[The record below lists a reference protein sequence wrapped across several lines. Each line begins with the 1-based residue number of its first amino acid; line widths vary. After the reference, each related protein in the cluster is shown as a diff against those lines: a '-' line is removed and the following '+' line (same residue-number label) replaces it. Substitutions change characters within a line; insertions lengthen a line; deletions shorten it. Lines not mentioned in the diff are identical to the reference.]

1 MNKIFKVIWSH
12 ATQTFVVVSELTR
25 SKSKAKASVSDV
37 KMNDVSSLITSG
49 FKLTLISS
57 LLISSIPTAYAA
69 VAIGSTEDNQ
79 IKKGTATANNG
90 ATHYA
95 YNYDNPGN
103 KNYAGQESARN
114 KDIRYSG
121 DLPSSSGIAIGDHS
135 TTIGSDRFSSGVAI
149 GDYAKAT
156 GGLSFAL
163 GAYTQAT
170 GIGATV
176 IGTAGLASGFNSL
189 AMMRQS
195 AAKANYAMAIGTA
208 SWADGVASL
217 AMGSSA
223 TAKGKQSIAIGSS
236 DMLAEDGDGNGRA
249 STKYDGVNNTEA
261 SGVRSVAIGTTA
273 RTSADDTIA
282 FGTRTE
288 STVGGAISM
297 GFEAKSKAL
306 DAIAIGTK
314 TRILAEQ
321 ERGSIAIGK
330 EAGTQGLNNYGVA
343 GTTVDWVGYKQINI
357 EPAEK
362 VDAQQDKVEIGTN
375 SYAYGHDS
383 VAIGTRA
390 QAIFTNNA
398 PSIGTSRNSQNAG
411 TVAIGYQT
419 IAQGD
424 QAVALGSRAEALN
437 RQAMA
442 LGNDAFASGVGSIVI
457 GGDDSLPHGSAET
470 AGYQLTIGFNPNG
483 SKFRPSAATGNG
495 AVVVGVHSQA
505 LSQGSTAIGVAAT
518 AGDNGEVK
526 NKNNVTTA
534 TAAKEA
540 TAVGARSRA
549 KSEHTTAVG
558 YEAEALGLNS
568 TTVGAESTANSTNS
582 FAGGYNA
589 TANGINSTAIGSS
602 AATNGADAI
611 AIGTGAKALNTNTIS
626 IGTGNT
632 VTGANSTAIG
642 DPTTISGTGSH
653 SLGNDNT
660 IPDDNSTVIGNS
672 NVLSKGDWSSTSDG
686 SHVVGNNVQ
695 IRGENSLAFGN
706 NAMVGDANNEGVE
719 GTVNATAIGT
729 SATAKG
735 ANALAVGTG
744 AKASQA
750 NNTAI
755 GTSATVTKD
764 AGEDNIAFGSGAT
777 VTRGK
782 NSIVM
787 GKDSKSE
794 AENGSSIAIG
804 DNATISSGVKGNA
817 YVIGTNASIAST
829 NGGIAFGN
837 GAKITNSNGGDGSSV
852 AIGEGAIATGTRAIS
867 LGYQANTEGNQV
879 DSIAIGSSAATSGT
893 NNIAIGKDAK
903 ANGSQ
908 GNQIVVGTSANAVGD
923 KSIVLGTNATAQG
936 NQAEQIVIGTG
947 ANASGTSQYSIV
959 MGSGAGATREHSTVL
974 GSKANSS
981 VDGGVALG
989 ANSVSDRQAGGSAT
1003 GHRSTYEPYI
1013 PATADQAQKDAINAT
1028 KGTTGAVSVG
1038 SSTVKRQITNLAA
1051 GAEDTDAVNVAQLKA
1066 AVTTAVASSTW
1077 NIKENTIQKDVVN
1090 SGDNVS
1096 FANGT
1101 GTTATVEV
1109 ADSGKTSTV
1118 KYSVNKSDLTV
1129 APNGSVTAVTNGD
1142 NFATADQVAKAI
1154 NDSEKTSSVVST
1166 TQAIKV
1172 TSKVDGKNTEYDLDL
1187 SDATKT
1193 SLQNANSALQSWTAQ
1208 ANGNTVKTVS
1218 KDNATLNFV
1227 NGNNIQVTNDNGQVK
1242 IATVEAPTFTTVNAE
1257 NFTTGT
1263 VSITDNGINAGN
1275 QKITNLANGTAN
1287 SDAVTLAQLNAS
1299 KSVVKAGNN
1308 TNVRT
1313 ETATDGSTVYTVDA
1327 NATTVSGSDALNITK
1342 SDAGN
1347 NVTNYALDL
1356 SGKTKGEIK
1365 QGVDANTTVNTKGIT
1380 FTGDTGTTERKL
1392 GETLAINGDNKLI
1405 NTAVK
1410 DGQVSVSATKALTDA
1425 VTNATSALQSIVT
1438 TADSKD
1444 AQTVNK
1450 DSNKANF
1457 ISGTNIQLTPSKDGI
1472 TVATKENVDFT
1483 TVNATTVNATTVNGD
1498 TIKSGDVVITKDGIN
1513 AGNQTISNVKDGTI
1527 SENSKEAV
1535 NGSQLYTTNQN
1546 VTNNTANITKNAT
1559 DIAKGTVYEGD
1570 HAQATTNE
1578 FKRALGEKTKVVGG
1592 AAKDDLSDNNIGVVS
1607 NGVDTLTVK
1616 LAKTL
1621 ENLTNATFGSNSDK
1635 TVIDKDGVTI
1645 TNGTDSTKTVSLTE
1659 SGLNNG
1665 GQKITN
1671 VAKGEK
1677 DSDAVN
1683 VSQLKEYVGDNSY
1696 NWTISDGTKNE
1707 AVADNGKV
1715 SVKGSANDNSATTP
1729 GIVTTLTGTDI
1740 TVDLSTKTK
1749 EDIKQGVDAN
1759 TTVNTK
1765 GLTFTADNAGAKTER
1780 KLGETLA
1787 INGDA
1792 TLINTKVEDGKV
1804 SVTATDKLQTAVTSA
1819 ESALQSI
1826 ITTANGVDAQ
1836 TVNKNSNKANF
1847 TNGKNIVLTPST
1859 TGIEVATK
1867 DEVDFTTVNATTLN
1881 GTTIK
1886 SGDVVITKDGI
1897 NAGDKK
1903 ITHVADGNVTS
1914 DSKEAVNGSQLYAT
1928 NQNVTNNTNN
1938 IAKNTADIAK
1948 GTVYA
1953 GDVGNSFTRPL
1964 GETTN
1969 VKGGAKDN
1977 LSDNNIGVVS
1987 DGTDTLTVKL
1997 AKTLTDLT
2005 SAEFGE
2011 KDSSD
2016 KTVINKD
2023 GVSSEV
2029 IGKDGNVISST
2040 DLTSDGVTSESVIP
2054 ETQTSSTETAD
2065 DGTTTQTDTTTDG
2078 LDSNEVSSQGMTV
2091 STSTTETKTTTV
2103 TPKDGTPE
2111 TTVVETDTVKTTGVD
2126 NDGIRINT
2134 HETVTTTNPD
2144 GTTNVVENGGE
2155 VSLTSSG
2162 LNNGGNR
2169 AINVAAG
2176 VNATDAVN
2184 VSQLEAAKTHYY
2196 SVKTT
2201 TEQANFNN
2209 DTATGENSIA
2219 AGPNV
2224 WAQGSQS
2231 AVFGSMAGALGDK
2244 STAMGNDAWALGTQ
2258 STAIGSGVEAHGQGS
2273 VAIGNADNN
2282 GKDKTI
2288 ATNEAINS
2296 VAIGTHAVVT
2306 KADTVAIGHNA
2317 GAVNTQAT
2325 ALGANANA
2333 AGEQSNALGYK
2344 SSASGNQSTA
2354 VGTEA
2359 NAAGKEATA
2368 LGYKANSNGYRTTA
2382 IGHSSSATGSM
2393 AVALGNE
2400 ANARGTLSQ
2409 AFGDHAIASAE
2420 NATAI
2425 GTNAN
2430 ANAEKGIAFG
2440 THAGVSGVSGI
2451 AFGDGAM
2458 SNAKQAISIGKSA
2471 RTTAENAVALGS
2483 SAIAT
2488 SNNAIAVGNSSN
2500 AIGANS
2506 LAMGVNSKA
2515 LKDNTIALGNNVSVT
2530 AANAVA
2536 LGLNSTAYGENSI
2549 VMGISAKNTGNHAV
2563 AIGTGASAY
2572 RQNSI
2577 AMGKDSST
2585 GGDFAVA
2592 LGDSANAA
2600 AENTL
2605 ALGKNAVADKTDSV
2619 ALGNNAYTGDVIAT
2633 ESATLA
2639 GQVYEFAGKA
2649 PIGTVSVGNQGN
2661 ERTITNVAA
2670 GRISSTSTD
2679 AINGSQL
2686 YAVSEVASRGWNIQ
2700 ANGDKA
2706 SQVAPGAT
2714 VQFIDG
2720 TNIDITRD
2728 GNNITI
2734 ATAANVVT
2742 TETDKYVTGGKVA
2755 YDNQGNGTTTLTLKD
2770 GTEAQV
2776 TGAKNNF
2783 VTSATTDANGKKAT
2797 LTRNDGGTV
2806 DIDLTN
2812 TVNQAVTEA
2821 TDKGTKYAGDRED
2834 TGATA
2839 NEFGRKLGETTKVL
2853 GGAQGELSDNNIG
2866 VVSNGVD
2873 TLTVKLAKALSG
2885 LTSAAFGSDATD
2897 QTVINKDGVTITN
2910 GADADKTVSLT
2921 ETGLNNGGN
2930 KITNVK
2936 EGEAGTDAVNVNQLN
2951 QAITNNAYN
2960 WNISDGTN
2968 NTAVPDSGTVAVK
2981 GSANADSANTVGV
2994 VTELEGTNV
3003 KVDLSQKAKDD
3014 IANGQKHSSVAGDTN
3029 FVVTQTT
3036 TNPEGGKQ
3044 YDVKLADK
3052 VVIGKDKPVTIDG
3065 TNGTV
3070 SGLTNTTWDPN
3081 TTYTGGQAATQ
3092 EQLKSVSDVAQKGWN
3107 IQANSDTATKVAPGD
3122 TVKFIDGENIK
3133 ITRTGNDITVATAKD
3148 VKFDSVKV
3156 GDKVSINNDGINAG
3170 DTKVTNVT
3178 NGTLAAD
3185 SKDAVN
3191 GSQLYATNQN
3201 VTNNAAN
3208 ITKNADN
3215 IAKGTVYAGD
3225 RLDATVTGKTN
3236 NFTRALGEQTNVVG
3250 GATGELS
3257 DNNLAVISNGTDT
3270 LTVKLAKSLTDLT
3283 NATFGSTDTD
3293 KTVINKD
3300 GVTVSSDK
3308 PEKEVSLTDKG
3319 LNNGNNQ
3326 ITNVTS
3332 GLVKRDGNPVE
3343 LSKAEGDVLTNAV
3356 NVGDLKTTVTNLT
3369 EEGKGGGFGLT
3380 AEDNKDVK
3388 ADLGKTVKVQ
3398 GDGSVKTTIVEKD
3411 GQSSLQVG
3419 LTENVTVGGQDK
3431 PGTITVKGENGKDGV
3446 SINGKDGSIGL
3457 TGAKGADGKDGANA
3471 TITVANGPVGVD
3483 GTDGK
3488 DGKDGM
3494 TRIVYTDPKG
3504 TTHNVSTLND
3514 GLNFAGN
3521 QGDTIAKKLNET
3533 LTVKG
3538 DLANDAAASSE
3549 NLRVD
3554 SQDGALVVK
3563 LAQNLANLTT
3573 ATFGNTDT
3581 DKTVVSK
3588 DGVTISSDKPEK
3600 EVSLTDKGL
3609 NNGNNQITNV
3619 TSGLTDSTGQ
3629 KSDLANATTTNAVNV
3644 GDLKDTVNNLT
3655 NATTGGFGLKDDNNT
3670 EVKQDLG
3677 KTIQI
3682 KGKDGVTVTS
3692 DVANKSLEV
3701 ALQGD
3706 VTVNGK
3712 DGKDGTIGVKGADGK
3727 DGTKIT
3733 KDAVVFNGVDGKDGK
3748 DGQVSIKVEQGPK
3761 GIAGNDGKD
3770 GESKTRI
3777 VYEKPNGDKEQ
3788 VATLND
3794 GLNFVGDKGKVIAK
3808 KLNETLAIKGNLAED
3823 AEVTDK
3829 NLRVDNENGQLIVKM
3844 AKSLTD
3850 LTNATFSSGDINAT
3864 IGGNG
3869 LTITPKGGDVVSL
3882 TDKGLNNGNNT
3893 ITNVAP
3899 GVNGTDAVNKDQL
3912 DGVNATANAGWNLTA
3927 NGDSTNASNVAPN
3940 STVDLANTDG
3950 NIVITKAGNNVT
3962 FDLNNNLTVGG
3973 PGKDGKPGKDGE
3985 FGVKGADGKTGVAL
3999 NGKDGT
4005 IGINGK
4011 DGSNGSITVKQ
4022 GKPGVDGKDGE
4033 TKTRIVYE
4041 TKDETGKPTT
4051 EEVATLNDGLKFVG
4065 DTGEVI
4071 AKKLNETLAIKGNLT
4086 ATAAVTDKNLRV
4098 DNENG
4103 QLIVKMAKSLTD
4115 LTNATFGSDN
4125 SNTTIG
4131 GNGVTITPNGGDA
4144 GNTVSLTDKGL
4155 NNGNN
4160 QVTNVSTG
4168 LKDRN
4173 GNNVTLANASGDVLN
4188 NAVNVGDL
4196 KDSVHNL
4203 TNATTG
4209 GFGLTDEKGNDVKA
4223 DLGKT
4228 VTVQGDGSVKTEV
4241 VEKDGKK
4248 ALQIG
4253 LTNNVTVGNDKEPGT
4268 ITVKGE
4274 NGKDGV
4280 SISGKDGIGIKGE
4293 NGQDAVS
4300 INGKDGDGTV
4310 AVKGK
4315 EGKTG
4320 VALNGKDGTIGI
4332 NGKDGSNG
4340 SITVAQGAKGLDGN
4354 DGANGTTKTRI
4365 VYEKPNGDKEEVA
4378 TLNDGLN
4385 FVGDKGKVIAK
4396 KLNETLAIKG
4406 NLAENAEVT
4415 DKNLRVDNVNGDLI
4429 IKMAKSLRDLTDATF
4444 TNVGGDKSVV
4454 TGNGLTITPANGG
4467 NTVSLTTSG
4476 LDNGGN
4482 KVINVAAGDVNANST
4497 DAVNG
4502 SQLYAVSE
4510 VANKGW
4516 NIQTNGND
4524 TTNVK
4529 PGDTVNFVNGN
4540 NIAITNDGTKVT
4552 VGLVKNVDLGED
4564 GSIKA
4569 GDTLVNNDGV
4579 KVGDNVSLTK
4589 DGLTAGDVKI
4599 SATTGINAG
4608 NKQITN
4614 VASGLGGKKL
4624 SEAEG
4629 DTLTNAA
4636 NISDLQTAVSS
4647 VTDASQGGGFGLTD
4661 DNGQEVK
4668 QDLGKT
4674 IAVKGDG
4681 KNISTVVNGDALT
4694 VNLNKDVD
4702 LGNDGSLTAGGTK
4715 VSEQGVSFADSL
4727 VNLTSNGL
4735 DNGGNKVT
4743 NVKAGDVNAN
4753 STDAVNGSQLYAT
4766 NQNVTNVQNEV
4777 AKGWNIEAGT
4787 VDGGKVF
4794 NASKTKVAMGDTVGV
4809 KAGKNIEITQDGAN
4823 IAIATSAN
4831 PTFETVTTES
4841 VKVGKGDNTV
4851 AIETV
4856 TDKHGSALKVSG
4868 ADGKSETR
4876 INNVA
4881 DGKADNDAVNVRQ
4894 LRGVAQNVANID
4906 NRVSKLDKRVRG
4918 IGANSAAASSLPQV
4932 YIPGK
4937 SMVALAGGAYSGAS
4951 AVAVGYSRA
4960 SDNGKVILKV
4970 NGTANSAGH
4979 YSGGVGVGYQ
4989 W

>member
-1 MNKIFKVIWSH
+1 
-12 ATQTFVVVSELTR
+12 
-25 SKSKAKASVSDV
+25 
-37 KMNDVSSLITSG
+37 
-49 FKLTLISS
+49 
-57 LLISSIPTAYAA
+57 
-69 VAIGSTEDNQ
+69 
-79 IKKGTATANNG
+79 
-90 ATHYA
+90 
-95 YNYDNPGN
+95 
-103 KNYAGQESARN
+103 
-114 KDIRYSG
+114 
-121 DLPSSSGIAIGDHS
+121 
-135 TTIGSDRFSSGVAI
+135 
-149 GDYAKAT
+149 
-156 GGLSFAL
+156 
-163 GAYTQAT
+163 
-170 GIGATV
+170 
-176 IGTAGLASGFNSL
+176 
-189 AMMRQS
+189 MMRQS

-208 SWADGVASL
+208 SWADATASL
-217 AMGSSA
+217 AMGASA
-223 TAKGKQSIAIGSS
+223 TAKGVQSIAIGSS
-236 DMLAEDGDGNGRA
+236 DMLAQDGGNGRA
-249 STKYDGVNNTEA
+249 LTKYDGTNNTEA
-261 SGVRSVAIGTTA
+261 SGARSVAIGTTA
-273 RTSADDTIA
+273 RTSAD
-282 FGTRTE
+282 
-288 STVGGAISM
+288 
-297 GFEAKSKAL
+297 
-306 DAIAIGTK
+306 
-314 TRILAEQ
+314 
-321 ERGSIAIGK
+321 
-330 EAGTQGLNNYGVA
+330 
-343 GTTVDWVGYKQINI
+343 
-357 EPAEK
+357 
-362 VDAQQDKVEIGTN
+362 
-375 SYAYGHDS
+375 
-383 VAIGTRA
+383 
-390 QAIFTNNA
+390 
-398 PSIGTSRNSQNAG
+398 
-411 TVAIGYQT
+411 
-419 IAQGD
+419 
-424 QAVALGSRAEALN
+424 
-437 RQAMA
+437 
-442 LGNDAFASGVGSIVI
+442 
-457 GGDDSLPHGSAET
+457 
-470 AGYQLTIGFNPNG
+470 
-483 SKFRPSAATGNG
+483 
-495 AVVVGVHSQA
+495 
-505 LSQGSTAIGVAAT
+505 
-518 AGDNGEVK
+518 
-526 NKNNVTTA
+526 
-534 TAAKEA
+534 
-540 TAVGARSRA
+540 
-549 KSEHTTAVG
+549 
-558 YEAEALGLNS
+558 
-568 TTVGAESTANSTNS
+568 
-582 FAGGYNA
+582 
-589 TANGINSTAIGSS
+589 
-602 AATNGADAI
+602 DAI

-642 DPTTISGTGSH
+642 DPTNISGSDSH
-653 SLGNDNT
+653 SLGNNNI
-660 IPDDNSTVIGNS
+660 IPDDNVTVIGN
-672 NVLSKGDWSSTSDG
+672 NNKLSEGDSGQSTSDG

-706 NAMVGDANNEGVE
+706 NAMVGDANNEGVP

-735 ANALAVGTG
+735 KNALAVGTG
-744 AKASQA
+744 AKASKT

-755 GTSATVTKD
+755 GTSATITKD
-764 AGEDNIAFGSGAT
+764 AGEDDIAFGSGAT

-787 GKDSKSE
+787 GKNAKSESTGNSSIVIGDGSSVIHGNNNIVMGTNSKSE
-794 AENGSSIAIG
+794 ATNGSSIAIG
-804 DNATISSGVKGNA
+804 ENATISSAVTGNA

-837 GAKITNSNGGDGSSV
+837 GAKITNSNGGNGTSV
-852 AIGEGAIATGTRAIS
+852 AIGEGAVATGTRAIS
-867 LGYQANTEGNQV
+867 LGYKAGNGGSQV
-879 DSIAIGSSAATSGT
+879 DSIAIGSSATTSGI
-893 NNIAIGKDAK
+893 NNIAIGKEAK
-903 ANGSQ
+903 ASGSQ
-908 GNQIVVGTSANAVGD
+908 GNQTVVGTGANADGD

-959 MGSGAGATREHSTVL
+959 MGSGAGATRENSTVL
-974 GSKANSS
+974 GSKANSI

-989 ANSVSDRQAGGSAT
+989 ANSVSDRQADGSAT

-1013 PATADQAQKDAINAT
+1013 PVTAGQAQKDAINAT

-1077 NIKENTIQKDVVN
+1077 NIKENTTQKDVVN

-1096 FANGT
+1096 FDNGT
-1101 GTTATVEV
+1101 GTTANVSV
-1109 ADSGKTSTV
+1109 SQDGKTSTV
-1118 KYSVNKSDLTV
+1118 KYSVNKSNLNV
-1129 APNGSVTAVTNGD
+1129 ASNGTVTATNTGD

-1218 KDNATLNFV
+1218 EDNATLNFV
-1227 NGNNIQVTNDNGQVK
+1227 NGTNIEITNDSGQIKV
-1242 IATVEAPTFTTVNAE
+1242 ATVASPTFTTVTADTVNAE

-1299 KSVVKAGNN
+1299 KSVVEAGNN
-1308 TNVRT
+1308 TNVRS
-1313 ETATDGSTVYTVDA
+1313 ETATDGSKIYTVDA

-1356 SGKTKGEIK
+1356 SDKTKGEIK

-1438 TADSKD
+1438 TADSED

-1472 TVATKENVDFT
+1472 TVATKESVDFT
-1483 TVNATTVNATTVNGD
+1483 TVNATTVNATTVNGN

-1559 DIAKGTVYEGD
+1559 DIAKGTAYEGD

-1621 ENLTNATFGSNSDK
+1621 EGLTSTTFGNDVNDQ
-1635 TVIDKDGVTI
+1635 TVINKDGVTI
-1645 TNGTDSTKTVSLTE
+1645 TNGTEPNKTISLTE

-1749 EDIKQGVDAN
+1749 DDIANGQKHSSVKGDSNVVVNVN
-1759 TTVNTK
+1759 TTPNDAGGVQYDVK
-1765 GLTFTADNAGAKTER
+1765 LADTIV
-1780 KLGETLA
+1780 LGQGNNSVT
-1787 INGDA
+1787 I
-1792 TLINTKVEDGKV
+1792 DGKTGTV
-1804 SVTATDKLQTAVTSA
+1804 SGLNNITWDPKGVYNSGKAATEEQLKLVSDVVQNGWNIQANADVASKVVPGATVQFIDGKNINITRDGNNITIATAANVVTTETDKYVTSGKVDYDTQGNGTTTLTVKNGPDAQISGVKNNFVTSA
-1819 ESALQSI
+1819 VTDPDGKKATLTRNDGGTVEINL
-1826 ITTANGVDAQ
+1826 TD
-1836 TVNKNSNKANF
+1836 TVNQAV
-1847 TNGKNIVLTPST
+1847 T
-1859 TGIEVATK
+1859 EAT
-1867 DEVDFTTVNATTLN
+1867 E
-1881 GTTIK
+1881 
-1886 SGDVVITKDGI
+1886 
-1897 NAGDKK
+1897 
-1903 ITHVADGNVTS
+1903 
-1914 DSKEAVNGSQLYAT
+1914 
-1928 NQNVTNNTNN
+1928 
-1938 IAKNTADIAK
+1938 K
-1948 GTVYA
+1948 GTKYA
-1953 GDVGNSFTRPL
+1953 GDVGNSFTRQL
-1964 GETTN
+1964 GEVTN
-1969 VKGGAKDN
+1969 VKGGATDN

-1987 DGTDTLTVKL
+1987 DGKDTLTVKL

-2029 IGKDGNVISST
+2029 IGKDGNVINST

-2065 DGTTTQTDTTTDG
+2065 DGTTTQTDTATDG

-2091 STSTTETKTTTV
+2091 STSTTEVKTTTV
-2103 TPKDGTPE
+2103 TPKDGTTGPKI
-2111 TTVVETDTVKTTGVD
+2111 TTVETDTVKTTGVD

-2134 HETVTTTNPD
+2134 TKIVTTTTPD
-2144 GTTNVVENGGE
+2144 GPTTVVENGE
-2155 VSLTSSG
+2155 VSLTSGG

-2169 AINVAAG
+2169 AINIAAG

-2224 WAQGSQS
+2224 WAQGVQS
-2231 AVFGSMAGALGDK
+2231 AVFGSMAGASSDK
-2244 STAMGNDAWALGTQ
+2244 ATAVGNDAWALGVQ
-2258 STAIGSGVEAHGQGS
+2258 STAIGSGVVAGGKGS
-2273 VAIGNADNN
+2273 VVIGSAENTE
-2282 GKDKTI
+2282 KTVST
-2288 ATNEAINS
+2288 AEAENS

-2306 KADTVAIGHNA
+2306 KADAVAIGHNS
-2317 GAVNTQAT
+2317 GAVNVNTTAIGSGANASGEHSTALGNKASSSGNNAT
-2325 ALGANANA
+2325 ALG
-2333 AGEQSNALGYK
+2333 
-2344 SSASGNQSTA
+2344 
-2354 VGTEA
+2354 VEA
-2359 NAAGKEATA
+2359 NASGQESNV
-2368 LGYKANSNGYRTTA
+2368 LGYKANSNGYRA
-2382 IGHSSSATGSM
+2382 M
-2393 AVALGNE
+2393 AL
-2400 ANARGTLSQ
+2400 GTLSNAAGTMAIALGSQSNASGIKAQ
-2409 AFGDHAIASAE
+2409 AFGSNAIASAE
-2420 NATAI
+2420 DAI
-2425 GTNAN
+2425 AMGSNAN
-2430 ANAEKGIAFG
+2430 ANAVSGVALG
-2440 THAGVSGVSGI
+2440 NRSMASGVSGV
-2451 AFGDGAM
+2451 ALGDGAA
-2458 SNAKQAISIGKSA
+2458 SNAQQSISIGKSA
-2471 RTTAENAVALGS
+2471 RTTATNSIALGNAS
-2483 SAIAT
+2483 LATADSAIAMGNSSSAVG
-2488 SNNAIAVGNSSN
+2488 SNGIAVG
-2500 AIGANS
+2500 AK
-2506 LAMGVNSKA
+2506 SKA
-2515 LKDNTIALGNNVSVT
+2515 LKDNAIALGNNATVT
-2530 AANAVA
+2530 ANNALA
-2536 LGLNSTAYGENSI
+2536 LGLNSVAYSDNAI
-2549 VMGISAKNTGNHAV
+2549 VLGTTSKATGSHAV

-2605 ALGKNAVADKTDSV
+2605 ALGKNAVADKKDSV

-2706 SQVAPGAT
+2706 SQVAPGAS

-2742 TETDKYVTGGKVA
+2742 TDTDKYVTGGKVA

-2783 VTSATTDANGKKAT
+2783 VTKSETATDGKKAT

-2821 TDKGTKYAGDRED
+2821 TDKGTKYAGDKAD
-2834 TGATA
+2834 TGAAA
-2839 NEFGRKLGETTKVL
+2839 NEFGRKLGETTNVK

-2885 LTSAAFGSDATD
+2885 LTSATFGSDATD
-2897 QTVINKDGVTITN
+2897 QTVINKDGVTINSTTP
-2910 GADADKTVSLT
+2910 DKTVSLT

-2930 KITNVK
+2930 KITNVA
-2936 EGEAGTDAVNVNQLN
+2936 EGKAGTDAVNVNQLN

-3036 TNPEGGKQ
+3036 TNAEGGKQ
-3044 YDVKLADK
+3044 YDVKLADT
-3052 VVIGKDKPVTIDG
+3052 VVIGKDKTNGGNPVTI
-3065 TNGTV
+3065 NGTTGEI
-3070 SGLTNTTWDPN
+3070 SGLTNTTWDPD
-3081 TTYTGGQAATQ
+3081 TKYEGGKAATQ

-3107 IQANSDTATKVAPGD
+3107 IQANKDTATKVAPGD

-3398 GDGSVKTTIVEKD
+3398 GDGSVKTTVVEKD
-3411 GQSSLQVG
+3411 GQSALQVG

-3457 TGAKGADGKDGANA
+3457 TGA
-3471 TITVANGPVGVD
+3471 P
-3483 GTDGK
+3483 
-3488 DGKDGM
+3488 
-3494 TRIVYTDPKG
+3494 
-3504 TTHNVSTLND
+3504 
-3514 GLNFAGN
+3514 
-3521 QGDTIAKKLNET
+3521 
-3533 LTVKG
+3533 
-3538 DLANDAAASSE
+3538 
-3549 NLRVD
+3549 
-3554 SQDGALVVK
+3554 
-3563 LAQNLANLTT
+3563 
-3573 ATFGNTDT
+3573 
-3581 DKTVVSK
+3581 
-3588 DGVTISSDKPEK
+3588 
-3600 EVSLTDKGL
+3600 
-3609 NNGNNQITNV
+3609 
-3619 TSGLTDSTGQ
+3619 
-3629 KSDLANATTTNAVNV
+3629 
-3644 GDLKDTVNNLT
+3644 
-3655 NATTGGFGLKDDNNT
+3655 
-3670 EVKQDLG
+3670 
-3677 KTIQI
+3677 
-3682 KGKDGVTVTS
+3682 
-3692 DVANKSLEV
+3692 
-3701 ALQGD
+3701 
-3706 VTVNGK
+3706 
-3712 DGKDGTIGVKGADGK
+3712 
-3727 DGTKIT
+3727 
-3733 KDAVVFNGVDGKDGK
+3733 GK
-3748 DGQVSIKVEQGPK
+3748 DGQDAQATIKVVDGTK
-3761 GIAGNDGKD
+3761 GLDGNNGKD

-3777 VYEKPNGDKEQ
+3777 VYEKPNGGGTEEI
-3788 VATLND
+3788 ATLND
-3794 GLNFVGDKGKVIAK
+3794 GLNFVGDKGQVIRK
-3808 KLNETLAIKGNLAED
+3808 KLNDTLAIKGNLD
-3823 AEVTDK
+3823 AAAVVTDK
-3829 NLRVDNENGQLIVKM
+3829 NLRVDNDKDQNGELIIKM

-3850 LTNATFSSGDINAT
+3850 LTNATFSSDDSDT
-3864 IGGNG
+3864 VIGGNG
-3869 LTITPKGGDVVSL
+3869 LTITPKAGDEVSL

-3893 ITNVAP
+3893 IINVAP

-3912 DGVNATANAGWNLTA
+3912 DGVNATANAGWNLTT
-3927 NGDSTNASNVAPN
+3927 NGDNTNASNVAPN

-3973 PGKDGKPGKDGE
+3973 PGKDGKDGVDGQLGVQGK
-3985 FGVKGADGKTGVAL
+3985 DGKTGVTL
-3999 NGKDGT
+3999 NGKDGA

-4051 EEVATLNDGLKFVG
+4051 EEVATLKDGLKFVG

-4131 GNGVTITPNGGDA
+4131 GNGVTITPKGGDA
-4144 GNTVSLTDKGL
+4144 SNTVSLTDKGL

-4168 LKDRN
+4168 LKDRD

-4196 KDSVHNL
+4196 KDSVNNL

-4228 VTVQGDGSVKTEV
+4228 VTVQGDGSVRTTVVE

-4248 ALQIG
+4248 EKVLEVG

-4315 EGKTG
+4315 DGKTG

-4340 SITVAQGAKGLDGN
+4340 SITVAQGEKGLDGN
-4354 DGANGTTKTRI
+4354 DGANGKTKTRI

-4385 FVGDKGKVIAK
+4385 FVGNDGKVIAK
-4396 KLNETLAIKG
+4396 KLNKTLAIKG
-4406 NLAENAEVT
+4406 NLSTAVKDVT
-4415 DKNLRVDNVNGDLI
+4415 ANNLRVDNVGDELI
-4429 IKMAKSLRDLTDATF
+4429 INMAKALTDLTSATF
-4444 TNVGGDKSVV
+4444 TNKDGNKSVV
-4454 TGNGLTITPANGG
+4454 DGNGLTITPTKGG
-4467 NTVSLTTSG
+4467 NIVSLTTSG

-4529 PGDTVNFVNGN
+4529 PGDTVNFVNGK
-4540 NIAITNDGTKVT
+4540 NIEINNDGTNVT
-4552 VGLVKNVDLGED
+4552 VGLAKDVDLGKD

-4569 GDTLVNNDGV
+4569 GDTIMNNEGV

-4589 DGLTAGDVKI
+4589 DGLKAGNVTI

-4608 NKQITN
+4608 DKQITN

-4624 SEAEG
+4624 SEAKG

-4636 NISDLQTAVSS
+4636 NIGDLQTAVSS
-4647 VTDASQGGGFGLTD
+4647 VTDASKGGGFGLAD
-4661 DNGQEVK
+4661 DKGANVTQN
-4668 QDLGKT
+4668 LGKT

-4681 KNISTVVNGDALT
+4681 KNISTVVKGGALT
-4694 VNLNKDVD
+4694 VNLNKNVD
-4702 LGNDGSLTAGGTK
+4702 LGKDGS
-4715 VSEQGVSFADSL
+4715 
-4727 VNLTSNGL
+4727 
-4735 DNGGNKVT
+4735 
-4743 NVKAGDVNAN
+4743 
-4753 STDAVNGSQLYAT
+4753 
-4766 NQNVTNVQNEV
+4766 
-4777 AKGWNIEAGT
+4777 
-4787 VDGGKVF
+4787 
-4794 NASKTKVAMGDTVGV
+4794 
-4809 KAGKNIEITQDGAN
+4809 
-4823 IAIATSAN
+4823 
-4831 PTFETVTTES
+4831 VTTGAIQKYLI
-4841 VKVGKGDNTV
+4841 KV
-4851 AIETV
+4851 
-4856 TDKHGSALKVSG
+4856 
-4868 ADGKSETR
+4868 
-4876 INNVA
+4876 
-4881 DGKADNDAVNVRQ
+4881 
-4894 LRGVAQNVANID
+4894 
-4906 NRVSKLDKRVRG
+4906 
-4918 IGANSAAASSLPQV
+4918 
-4932 YIPGK
+4932 
-4937 SMVALAGGAYSGAS
+4937 
-4951 AVAVGYSRA
+4951 
-4960 SDNGKVILKV
+4960 
-4970 NGTANSAGH
+4970 
-4979 YSGGVGVGYQ
+4979 
-4989 W
+4989 

>member
-12 ATQTFVVVSELTR
+12 VTQTFVVVSELTR

-37 KMNDVSSLITSG
+37 KKNGVSSLITLG
-49 FKLTLISS
+49 LKLSLMSS
-57 LLISSIPTAYAA
+57 LLSSSISTVYAA
-69 VAIGSTEDNQ
+69 IAIDKMVVGYGTTINYAINS
-79 IKKGTATANNG
+79 GTAKAGTNNS
-90 ATHYA
+90 HYA
-95 YNYDNPGN
+95 YNYENPGN
-103 KNYAGQESARN
+103 KNYVGQS
-114 KDIRYSG
+114 DISRYSG
-121 DLPSSSGIAIGDHS
+121 TLEASSGIAIGLNA
-135 TTIGSDRFSSGVAI
+135 TTIASDNYSSGVAI

-170 GIGATV
+170 AIGSTV

-208 SWADGVASL
+208 SWADATASL
-217 AMGSSA
+217 AMGASA
-223 TAKGKQSIAIGSS
+223 TAKGVQSIAIGSS
-236 DMLAEDGDGNGRA
+236 DMLAQDGGNGRA
-249 STKYDGVNNTEA
+249 LTKYDGTNNTEA
-261 SGVRSVAIGTTA
+261 SGARSVAIGTTA
-273 RTSADDTIA
+273 RTSAD
-282 FGTRTE
+282 
-288 STVGGAISM
+288 
-297 GFEAKSKAL
+297 
-306 DAIAIGTK
+306 
-314 TRILAEQ
+314 
-321 ERGSIAIGK
+321 
-330 EAGTQGLNNYGVA
+330 
-343 GTTVDWVGYKQINI
+343 
-357 EPAEK
+357 
-362 VDAQQDKVEIGTN
+362 
-375 SYAYGHDS
+375 
-383 VAIGTRA
+383 
-390 QAIFTNNA
+390 
-398 PSIGTSRNSQNAG
+398 
-411 TVAIGYQT
+411 
-419 IAQGD
+419 
-424 QAVALGSRAEALN
+424 
-437 RQAMA
+437 
-442 LGNDAFASGVGSIVI
+442 
-457 GGDDSLPHGSAET
+457 
-470 AGYQLTIGFNPNG
+470 
-483 SKFRPSAATGNG
+483 
-495 AVVVGVHSQA
+495 
-505 LSQGSTAIGVAAT
+505 
-518 AGDNGEVK
+518 
-526 NKNNVTTA
+526 
-534 TAAKEA
+534 
-540 TAVGARSRA
+540 
-549 KSEHTTAVG
+549 
-558 YEAEALGLNS
+558 
-568 TTVGAESTANSTNS
+568 
-582 FAGGYNA
+582 
-589 TANGINSTAIGSS
+589 
-602 AATNGADAI
+602 DAI

-642 DPTTISGTGSH
+642 DPTNISGSDSH
-653 SLGNDNT
+653 SLGNNNI
-660 IPDDNSTVIGNS
+660 IPDDNVTVIGN
-672 NVLSKGDWSSTSDG
+672 NNKLSEGDSGQSTSDG

-706 NAMVGDANNEGVE
+706 NAMVGDANNEGVP

-735 ANALAVGTG
+735 KNALAVGTG
-744 AKASQA
+744 AKASKT

-755 GTSATVTKD
+755 GTSATITKD

-787 GKDSKSE
+787 GKNAKSESTGNSSIVIGDGSSVIHGNNNIVMGTNSKSE
-794 AENGSSIAIG
+794 ATNGSSIAIG
-804 DNATISSGVKGNA
+804 ENATISSAVTGNA

-837 GAKITNSNGGDGSSV
+837 GAKITNSNGGNGTSV
-852 AIGEGAIATGTRAIS
+852 AIGEGAVATGTRAIS
-867 LGYQANTEGNQV
+867 LGYKAGNGGSQV
-879 DSIAIGSSAATSGT
+879 DSIAIGSSATTSGI
-893 NNIAIGKDAK
+893 NNIAIGKEAK
-903 ANGSQ
+903 ASGSQ
-908 GNQIVVGTSANAVGD
+908 GNQTVVGTGANADGD

-959 MGSGAGATREHSTVL
+959 MGSGAGATRENSTVL
-974 GSKANSS
+974 GSKANSI

-989 ANSVSDRQAGGSAT
+989 ANSVSDRQVGGSAT

-1013 PATADQAQKDAINAT
+1013 PVTAGQAQKDAINAT

-1077 NIKENTIQKDVVN
+1077 NIKENTTQKDVVN

-1096 FANGT
+1096 FDNGT
-1101 GTTATVEV
+1101 GTTANVSV
-1109 ADSGKTSTV
+1109 SQDGKTSTV
-1118 KYSVNKSDLTV
+1118 KYSVNKSNLNV
-1129 APNGSVTAVTNGD
+1129 ASNGTVTATNTGD

-1218 KDNATLNFV
+1218 EDNATLNFV
-1227 NGNNIQVTNDNGQVK
+1227 NGTNIEITNDSGQIKV
-1242 IATVEAPTFTTVNAE
+1242 ATVASPTFTTVTADTVNAE

-1299 KSVVKAGNN
+1299 KSVVQAGNN
-1308 TNVRT
+1308 THVRS
-1313 ETATDGSTVYTVDA
+1313 ETVTDGSTVYTVDA
-1327 NATTVSGSDALNITK
+1327 NATTVSGSNALNITK

-1356 SGKTKGEIK
+1356 SDKTKGEIK

-1535 NGSQLYTTNQN
+1535 NGSQLY
-1546 VTNNTANITKNAT
+1546 
-1559 DIAKGTVYEGD
+1559 
-1570 HAQATTNE
+1570 
-1578 FKRALGEKTKVVGG
+1578 
-1592 AAKDDLSDNNIGVVS
+1592 
-1607 NGVDTLTVK
+1607 
-1616 LAKTL
+1616 
-1621 ENLTNATFGSNSDK
+1621 
-1635 TVIDKDGVTI
+1635 
-1645 TNGTDSTKTVSLTE
+1645 
-1659 SGLNNG
+1659 
-1665 GQKITN
+1665 
-1671 VAKGEK
+1671 
-1677 DSDAVN
+1677 
-1683 VSQLKEYVGDNSY
+1683 
-1696 NWTISDGTKNE
+1696 
-1707 AVADNGKV
+1707 
-1715 SVKGSANDNSATTP
+1715 
-1729 GIVTTLTGTDI
+1729 
-1740 TVDLSTKTK
+1740 
-1749 EDIKQGVDAN
+1749 
-1759 TTVNTK
+1759 
-1765 GLTFTADNAGAKTER
+1765 
-1780 KLGETLA
+1780 
-1787 INGDA
+1787 
-1792 TLINTKVEDGKV
+1792 
-1804 SVTATDKLQTAVTSA
+1804 
-1819 ESALQSI
+1819 
-1826 ITTANGVDAQ
+1826 
-1836 TVNKNSNKANF
+1836 
-1847 TNGKNIVLTPST
+1847 
-1859 TGIEVATK
+1859 
-1867 DEVDFTTVNATTLN
+1867 
-1881 GTTIK
+1881 
-1886 SGDVVITKDGI
+1886 
-1897 NAGDKK
+1897 
-1903 ITHVADGNVTS
+1903 
-1914 DSKEAVNGSQLYAT
+1914 AT

-1969 VKGGAKDN
+1969 VKGGATDN

-1987 DGTDTLTVKL
+1987 DGKDTLTVKL

-2029 IGKDGNVISST
+2029 IGKDGNVINST

-2065 DGTTTQTDTTTDG
+2065 DGTTTQTDTATDG

-2091 STSTTETKTTTV
+2091 STSTTEVKTTTV
-2103 TPKDGTPE
+2103 TPKDGTTGPE
-2111 TTVVETDTVKTTGVD
+2111 IKTVETDTVKTTGVD

-2144 GTTNVVENGGE
+2144 GTTSVVENGGE

-2184 VSQLEAAKTHYY
+2184 VSQLEEARTHYY
-2196 SVKTT
+2196 SVKTSS
-2201 TEQANFNN
+2201 EQANFNN

-2224 WAQGSQS
+2224 WAQGVQS
-2231 AVFGSMAGALGDK
+2231 AVFGSMAGASSDK
-2244 STAMGNDAWALGTQ
+2244 ATAVGNDAWALGVQ
-2258 STAIGSGVEAHGQGS
+2258 STAIGSGVVAGGKGS
-2273 VAIGNADNN
+2273 VVIGSAENTE
-2282 GKDKTI
+2282 KTVST
-2288 ATNEAINS
+2288 AEAENS

-2306 KADTVAIGHNA
+2306 KADAVAIGHNS
-2317 GAVNTQAT
+2317 GAVNVNTTAIGSGANASGERSTALGNKASSSGNNAT
-2325 ALGANANA
+2325 ALG
-2333 AGEQSNALGYK
+2333 
-2344 SSASGNQSTA
+2344 
-2354 VGTEA
+2354 VEA
-2359 NAAGKEATA
+2359 NASGQESNV
-2368 LGYKANSNGYRTTA
+2368 LGYKANSNGYRA
-2382 IGHSSSATGSM
+2382 M
-2393 AVALGNE
+2393 AL
-2400 ANARGTLSQ
+2400 GTLSNAAGTMAIALGSQSNASGIKAQ
-2409 AFGDHAIASAE
+2409 AFGSNAIASAE
-2420 NATAI
+2420 DAI
-2425 GTNAN
+2425 AMGSNAN
-2430 ANAEKGIAFG
+2430 ANAVSGVALG
-2440 THAGVSGVSGI
+2440 NRSMASGVSGV
-2451 AFGDGAM
+2451 ALGDGAA
-2458 SNAKQAISIGKSA
+2458 SNAQQSISIGKSA
-2471 RTTAENAVALGS
+2471 RTTATNSIALGNAS
-2483 SAIAT
+2483 LATADSAIAMGNSSSAVG
-2488 SNNAIAVGNSSN
+2488 SNGIAVG
-2500 AIGANS
+2500 AK
-2506 LAMGVNSKA
+2506 SKA
-2515 LKDNTIALGNNVSVT
+2515 LKDNAIALGNNATVT
-2530 AANAVA
+2530 ANSALA
-2536 LGLNSTAYGENSI
+2536 LGLNSVAYSDNAI
-2549 VMGISAKNTGNHAV
+2549 VLGTTSKATGSHSV

-2605 ALGKNAVADKTDSV
+2605 ALGKNAVADKKDSV

-2706 SQVAPGAT
+2706 SQVAPGAS

-2742 TETDKYVTGGKVA
+2742 TDTDKYVTGGKVA

-2783 VTSATTDANGKKAT
+2783 VTKSETATDGKKAT

-2821 TDKGTKYAGDRED
+2821 TDKGTKYAGDKAD
-2834 TGATA
+2834 TGAAA
-2839 NEFGRKLGETTKVL
+2839 NEFGRKLGETTNVK

-2885 LTSAAFGSDATD
+2885 LTSATFGSDATD
-2897 QTVINKDGVTITN
+2897 QTVINKDGVTINSTTP
-2910 GADADKTVSLT
+2910 DKTVSLT

-2930 KITNVK
+2930 KITNVA
-2936 EGEAGTDAVNVNQLN
+2936 EGKAGTDAVNVDQLTK
-2951 QAITNNAYN
+2951 AITDSAYN

-2981 GSANADSANTVGV
+2981 GSANADSVNTVGV

-3044 YDVKLADK
+3044 YDIKLADK

-3092 EQLKSVSDVAQKGWN
+3092 EQLKSVSDVVQKGWN
-3107 IQANSDTATKVAPGD
+3107 IQANKDTATKVAPGD

-3398 GDGSVKTTIVEKD
+3398 GDGSVKTTVVEKD
-3411 GQSSLQVG
+3411 GQSALQVG

-3446 SINGKDGSIGL
+3446 SINGKDGSIGLTGAPGKDGQDAQATIKVVDGTKGLDGNNGKDGESKTRIVYEKPNGGGTEEIATLNDGLNFVGDKGQVIRKKLNDTLAIKGNLDAAAVVTDKNLRVDNDKDQNGELIIKMAKSLTDLTNATFSSDDSDTVIGGNGLTITPKAGNAVSLTDKGLNNGNNTITNVKAGENDTDAVNVSQLKEVKNTANAGWNISANGQNETNVAPKGSVSFNNTDGNVVITKAADNNNVTFNLNNDLTVGGPAGKDGKDGKDGTIGVKGKDGTTGVTLNGKDGSIGL

-3521 QGDTIAKKLNET
+3521 QGDTIVKKLNET

-3538 DLANDAAASSE
+3538 ALANTADASSE

-3588 DGVTISSDKPEK
+3588 DGVTISNGSDKDK
-3600 EVSLTDKGL
+3600 TVSLTDKGL

-3748 DGQVSIKVEQGPK
+3748 DGQVSIKVEQGLK
-3761 GIAGNDGKD
+3761 GIAGNDGAN
-3770 GESKTRI
+3770 GTTKTRI

-3794 GLNFVGDKGKVIAK
+3794 GLNFVGDKGQVIQK
-3808 KLNETLAIKGNLAED
+3808 KLNETLAIKGNLD
-3823 AEVTDK
+3823 ANATVTDK
-3829 NLRVDNENGQLIVKM
+3829 NLRVDNDKDQNGELIIKM

-3912 DGVNATANAGWNLTA
+3912 DGVNATANAGWNLTT
-3927 NGDSTNASNVAPN
+3927 NGDNTNASNVAPN

-3973 PGKDGKPGKDGE
+3973 P
-3985 FGVKGADGKTGVAL
+3985 
-3999 NGKDGT
+3999 
-4005 IGINGK
+4005 
-4011 DGSNGSITVKQ
+4011 
-4022 GKPGVDGKDGE
+4022 
-4033 TKTRIVYE
+4033 
-4041 TKDETGKPTT
+4041 
-4051 EEVATLNDGLKFVG
+4051 
-4065 DTGEVI
+4065 
-4071 AKKLNETLAIKGNLT
+4071 
-4086 ATAAVTDKNLRV
+4086 
-4098 DNENG
+4098 
-4103 QLIVKMAKSLTD
+4103 
-4115 LTNATFGSDN
+4115 
-4125 SNTTIG
+4125 
-4131 GNGVTITPNGGDA
+4131 
-4144 GNTVSLTDKGL
+4144 
-4155 NNGNN
+4155 
-4160 QVTNVSTG
+4160 
-4168 LKDRN
+4168 
-4173 GNNVTLANASGDVLN
+4173 
-4188 NAVNVGDL
+4188 
-4196 KDSVHNL
+4196 
-4203 TNATTG
+4203 
-4209 GFGLTDEKGNDVKA
+4209 
-4223 DLGKT
+4223 
-4228 VTVQGDGSVKTEV
+4228 
-4241 VEKDGKK
+4241 
-4248 ALQIG
+4248 
-4253 LTNNVTVGNDKEPGT
+4253 
-4268 ITVKGE
+4268 
-4274 NGKDGV
+4274 
-4280 SISGKDGIGIKGE
+4280 
-4293 NGQDAVS
+4293 
-4300 INGKDGDGTV
+4300 
-4310 AVKGK
+4310 
-4315 EGKTG
+4315 
-4320 VALNGKDGTIGI
+4320 
-4332 NGKDGSNG
+4332 
-4340 SITVAQGAKGLDGN
+4340 
-4354 DGANGTTKTRI
+4354 
-4365 VYEKPNGDKEEVA
+4365 
-4378 TLNDGLN
+4378 
-4385 FVGDKGKVIAK
+4385 
-4396 KLNETLAIKG
+4396 
-4406 NLAENAEVT
+4406 
-4415 DKNLRVDNVNGDLI
+4415 
-4429 IKMAKSLRDLTDATF
+4429 
-4444 TNVGGDKSVV
+4444 
-4454 TGNGLTITPANGG
+4454 
-4467 NTVSLTTSG
+4467 
-4476 LDNGGN
+4476 
-4482 KVINVAAGDVNANST
+4482 
-4497 DAVNG
+4497 
-4502 SQLYAVSE
+4502 
-4510 VANKGW
+4510 
-4516 NIQTNGND
+4516 
-4524 TTNVK
+4524 
-4529 PGDTVNFVNGN
+4529 
-4540 NIAITNDGTKVT
+4540 
-4552 VGLVKNVDLGED
+4552 
-4564 GSIKA
+4564 
-4569 GDTLVNNDGV
+4569 
-4579 KVGDNVSLTK
+4579 
-4589 DGLTAGDVKI
+4589 
-4599 SATTGINAG
+4599 
-4608 NKQITN
+4608 
-4614 VASGLGGKKL
+4614 
-4624 SEAEG
+4624 
-4629 DTLTNAA
+4629 
-4636 NISDLQTAVSS
+4636 
-4647 VTDASQGGGFGLTD
+4647 
-4661 DNGQEVK
+4661 
-4668 QDLGKT
+4668 
-4674 IAVKGDG
+4674 
-4681 KNISTVVNGDALT
+4681 
-4694 VNLNKDVD
+4694 
-4702 LGNDGSLTAGGTK
+4702 
-4715 VSEQGVSFADSL
+4715 
-4727 VNLTSNGL
+4727 
-4735 DNGGNKVT
+4735 
-4743 NVKAGDVNAN
+4743 
-4753 STDAVNGSQLYAT
+4753 
-4766 NQNVTNVQNEV
+4766 
-4777 AKGWNIEAGT
+4777 
-4787 VDGGKVF
+4787 
-4794 NASKTKVAMGDTVGV
+4794 
-4809 KAGKNIEITQDGAN
+4809 
-4823 IAIATSAN
+4823 
-4831 PTFETVTTES
+4831 
-4841 VKVGKGDNTV
+4841 
-4851 AIETV
+4851 
-4856 TDKHGSALKVSG
+4856 
-4868 ADGKSETR
+4868 
-4876 INNVA
+4876 
-4881 DGKADNDAVNVRQ
+4881 
-4894 LRGVAQNVANID
+4894 
-4906 NRVSKLDKRVRG
+4906 
-4918 IGANSAAASSLPQV
+4918 
-4932 YIPGK
+4932 
-4937 SMVALAGGAYSGAS
+4937 
-4951 AVAVGYSRA
+4951 
-4960 SDNGKVILKV
+4960 
-4970 NGTANSAGH
+4970 
-4979 YSGGVGVGYQ
+4979 
-4989 W
+4989 

>member
-12 ATQTFVVVSELTR
+12 VTQTFVVVSELTR

-37 KMNDVSSLITSG
+37 KMNDVPSLITSG

-57 LLISSIPTAYAA
+57 LLISSIPTVYAA
-69 VAIGSTEDNQ
+69 VAIDSMNRGFAFNN
-79 IKKGTATANNG
+79 GTAKAGTNSA
-90 ATHYA
+90 HYS
-95 YNYDNPGN
+95 YNYENPGN
-103 KNYAGQESARN
+103 KNYVGQS
-114 KDIRYSG
+114 DTSRYSG
-121 DLPSSSGIAIGDHS
+121 TLEASSGIAIGLNA
-135 TTIGSDRFSSGVAI
+135 TTIASDNYSSGVAI
-149 GDYAKAT
+149 GDNAMAT

-170 GIGATV
+170 AIGSTV

-195 AAKANYAMAIGTA
+195 AATNNYAMAIGTA

-223 TAKGKQSIAIGSS
+223 TARGKQSIAIGSS
-236 DMLAEDGDGNGRA
+236 DMLAQNGGNGRA
-249 STKYDGVNNTEA
+249 LTKYDGTNNTQA
-261 SGVRSVAIGTTA
+261 SGVRAIAIGTTA

-282 FGTRTE
+282 
-288 STVGGAISM
+288 
-297 GFEAKSKAL
+297 
-306 DAIAIGTK
+306 IGTK
-314 TRILAEQ
+314 TRILEK
-321 ERGSIAIGK
+321 ESGSIAIGNT
-330 EAGTQGLNNYGVA
+330 AGTQGIKDTRADYLGY
-343 GTTVDWVGYKQINI
+343 TPITIKDKVGN
-357 EPAEK
+357 
-362 VDAQQDKVEIGTN
+362 QQDKIAIGTN
-375 SYAYGHDS
+375 SYADGHDS
-383 VAIGTRA
+383 IAIGTRA

-398 PSIGTSRNSQNAG
+398 LSIGTSRNTENAG
-411 TVAIGYQT
+411 AVSIGYQS

-457 GGDDSLPHGSAET
+457 GGDDSLPHGSADT
-470 AGYQLTIGFNPNG
+470 AGYQLTTGYNPN
-483 SKFRPSAATGNG
+483 SAKFRPSAATGNG

-518 AGDNGEVK
+518 AGDNDEVK
-526 NKNNVTTA
+526 TKDTVKTA

-540 TAVGARSRA
+540 TAVGAKSRA

-558 YEAEALGLNS
+558 YEAKAFGLNS
-568 TTVGAESTANSTNS
+568 TTVGAESTAESTNS
-582 FAGGYNA
+582 FAGGYKA
-589 TANGINSTAIGSS
+589 TANGTNATAIGSS
-602 AATNGADAI
+602 AQTKGDDAI

-653 SLGNDNT
+653 SLGNDNI

-706 NAMVGDANNEGVE
+706 NAMVGDANNEGVS
-719 GTVNATAIGT
+719 GSVNATAIGT

-744 AKASQA
+744 AKASKT

-782 NSIVM
+782 NNVVI
-787 GKDSKSE
+787 GKGSQADSL
-794 AENGSSIAIG
+794 NGSSIAIG
-804 DNATISSGVKGNA
+804 DGATIGNGVTGNGYA
-817 YVIGTNASIAST
+817 IGTGANIAST

-852 AIGEGAIATGTRAIS
+852 AIGEGAVATGTRAIS
-867 LGYQANTEGNQV
+867 LGHKANTDGNQV
-879 DSIAIGSSAATSGT
+879 DSIAIGSSAKTSGN
-893 NNIAIGKDAK
+893 NNIAIG
-903 ANGSQ
+903 N
-908 GNQIVVGTSANAVGD
+908 
-923 KSIVLGTNATAQG
+923 NATAQG

-974 GSKANSS
+974 GSKANSI

-989 ANSVSDRQAGGSAT
+989 ANSVSDRQDGGSAT

-1013 PATADQAQKDAINAT
+1013 PGTADPAQIEAINKT

-1038 SSTVKRQITNLAA
+1038 ASATSSSPAILRQITNLAA

-1066 AVTTAVASSTW
+1066 AVTTAVASSSW
-1077 NIKENTIQKDVVN
+1077 NIKENSTQKDVVN

-1109 ADSGKTSTV
+1109 TDSDKTSTVKYSVNKSNLNVATDGTVTAANTGDNFATADQVAQAINKSEKTTAINNSTTITAKPTTVGTVTTYDLDLTQETKDKIQQGIDANTTVNTKGITFTADNAGAKTERKLGETLAINGDKTLINTTVEAGKVSIAATDKLKTAVTNAESALQEIVTTVNGTTAQTVNKNSNKANFINGKNIELTPSKDGITVATKENVDFTTVNATTVNATTVNGNTIKSGNVVINQDGINAGGQTITNVKAGDKGTDAVNLNQLNEVKNTANAGWNLQANGQNGSNVKPNETVSLNNTDNNIVISKDANNDNVTFGLNSTLNIGNTKPIKIDGTTGTISGLVSTLPTSSTLTAQTKPTTTDAILSSAATVGDVLNSGWNLQGNSQAVDFVSAYDTVNFVSGSGTTAEVTVDAGKAASTV

-1129 APNGSVTAVTNGD
+1129 APNGTVTASNKGD

-1154 NDSEKTSSVVST
+1154 NDSEKTSSVVSST
-1166 TQAIKV
+1166 KTIKV

-1187 SDATKT
+1187 SEATKT
-1193 SLQNANSALQSWTAQ
+1193 SLQNADNALQSWTAQ
-1208 ANGNTVKTVS
+1208 ANGQAVKTVS

-1227 NGNNIQVTNDNGQVK
+1227 NGTNIQVTNDNGQVK
-1242 IATVEAPTFTTVNAE
+1242 IATVDAPTFTTVTAGTVNAE

-1299 KSVVKAGNN
+1299 KSVVQAGNN
-1308 TNVRT
+1308 THVRS
-1313 ETATDGSTVYTVDA
+1313 ETVTDGSTVYTVDA
-1327 NATTVSGSDALNITK
+1327 NATTVSGSNALNITK

-1356 SGKTKGEIK
+1356 SDKTKGEIK
-1365 QGVDANTTVNTKGIT
+1365 QGVDANTTVNTKGLT
-1380 FTGDTGTTERKL
+1380 FTADSGTDTLRKL
-1392 GETLAINGDNKLI
+1392 GETLAINGDATLI
-1405 NTAVK
+1405 NTKVEAGK
-1410 DGQVSVSATKALTDA
+1410 VSVVATKTLTDA

-1457 ISGTNIQLTPSKDGI
+1457 ISGTNIQLTGTKEGI
-1472 TVATKENVDFT
+1472 TVATKESVDFT

-1559 DIAKGTVYEGD
+1559 DIAKGTVY
-1570 HAQATTNE
+1570 
-1578 FKRALGEKTKVVGG
+1578 
-1592 AAKDDLSDNNIGVVS
+1592 
-1607 NGVDTLTVK
+1607 
-1616 LAKTL
+1616 
-1621 ENLTNATFGSNSDK
+1621 
-1635 TVIDKDGVTI
+1635 
-1645 TNGTDSTKTVSLTE
+1645 
-1659 SGLNNG
+1659 
-1665 GQKITN
+1665 
-1671 VAKGEK
+1671 
-1677 DSDAVN
+1677 
-1683 VSQLKEYVGDNSY
+1683 
-1696 NWTISDGTKNE
+1696 
-1707 AVADNGKV
+1707 
-1715 SVKGSANDNSATTP
+1715 
-1729 GIVTTLTGTDI
+1729 
-1740 TVDLSTKTK
+1740 
-1749 EDIKQGVDAN
+1749 
-1759 TTVNTK
+1759 
-1765 GLTFTADNAGAKTER
+1765 
-1780 KLGETLA
+1780 
-1787 INGDA
+1787 
-1792 TLINTKVEDGKV
+1792 
-1804 SVTATDKLQTAVTSA
+1804 
-1819 ESALQSI
+1819 
-1826 ITTANGVDAQ
+1826 
-1836 TVNKNSNKANF
+1836 
-1847 TNGKNIVLTPST
+1847 
-1859 TGIEVATK
+1859 
-1867 DEVDFTTVNATTLN
+1867 
-1881 GTTIK
+1881 
-1886 SGDVVITKDGI
+1886 
-1897 NAGDKK
+1897 
-1903 ITHVADGNVTS
+1903 
-1914 DSKEAVNGSQLYAT
+1914 
-1928 NQNVTNNTNN
+1928 
-1938 IAKNTADIAK
+1938 
-1948 GTVYA
+1948 A

-1969 VKGGAKDN
+1969 VKGGATDN

-1987 DGTDTLTVKL
+1987 DGKDTLTVKL

-2029 IGKDGNVISST
+2029 IGKDGNVINST

-2065 DGTTTQTDTTTDG
+2065 DGTTTQTDTATDG

-2091 STSTTETKTTTV
+2091 STSTTEVKTTTV
-2103 TPKDGTPE
+2103 TPKDGTTGPKI
-2111 TTVVETDTVKTTGVD
+2111 TTVETDTVKTTGVD

-2134 HETVTTTNPD
+2134 TKIVTTTTPD
-2144 GTTNVVENGGE
+2144 GPTTVVENGE
-2155 VSLTSSG
+2155 VSLTSGG

-2169 AINVAAG
+2169 AINIAAG

-2224 WAQGSQS
+2224 WAQGVQS
-2231 AVFGSMAGALGDK
+2231 AVFGSMAGASSDK
-2244 STAMGNDAWALGTQ
+2244 ATAVGNDAWALGVQ
-2258 STAIGSGVEAHGQGS
+2258 STAIGSGVVAGGKGS
-2273 VAIGNADNN
+2273 VVIGSAENTE
-2282 GKDKTI
+2282 KTVST
-2288 ATNEAINS
+2288 AEAENS

-2306 KADTVAIGHNA
+2306 KADAVAIGHNS
-2317 GAVNTQAT
+2317 GAVNVNTTAIGSGANASGEHSTALGNKASSSGNNAT
-2325 ALGANANA
+2325 ALG
-2333 AGEQSNALGYK
+2333 
-2344 SSASGNQSTA
+2344 
-2354 VGTEA
+2354 VEA
-2359 NAAGKEATA
+2359 NASGQESNV
-2368 LGYKANSNGYRTTA
+2368 LGYKANSNGYRA
-2382 IGHSSSATGSM
+2382 M
-2393 AVALGNE
+2393 AL
-2400 ANARGTLSQ
+2400 GTLSNAAGTMAIALGSQSNASGIKAQ
-2409 AFGDHAIASAE
+2409 AFGSNAIASAE
-2420 NATAI
+2420 DAI
-2425 GTNAN
+2425 AMGSNAN
-2430 ANAEKGIAFG
+2430 ANAVSGVALG
-2440 THAGVSGVSGI
+2440 NRSMASGVSGV
-2451 AFGDGAM
+2451 ALGDGAA
-2458 SNAKQAISIGKSA
+2458 SNAQQSISIGKSA
-2471 RTTAENAVALGS
+2471 RTTATNSIALGNAS
-2483 SAIAT
+2483 LATADSAIAMGNSSSAVG
-2488 SNNAIAVGNSSN
+2488 SNGIAVG
-2500 AIGANS
+2500 AK
-2506 LAMGVNSKA
+2506 SKA
-2515 LKDNTIALGNNVSVT
+2515 LKDNAIALGNNATVT
-2530 AANAVA
+2530 ANNALA
-2536 LGLNSTAYGENSI
+2536 LGLNSVAYSDNAI
-2549 VMGISAKNTGNHAV
+2549 VLGTTSKATGSHAV

-2605 ALGKNAVADKTDSV
+2605 ALGKNAVADKKDSV

-2700 ANGDKA
+2700 ANGDTA

-2734 ATAANVVT
+2734 ATATNVVT
-2742 TETDKYVTGGKVA
+2742 TDTDKYVTGGTVVYNDKGEA
-2755 YDNQGNGTTTLTLKD
+2755 TATLT
-2770 GTEAQV
+2770 GNNGAGGAI
-2776 TGAKNNF
+2776 TGVKNNF
-2783 VTSATTDANGKKAT
+2783 VTKSETATDGKKAT

-2821 TDKGTKYAGDRED
+2821 TDKGTKYAGDKAD
-2834 TGATA
+2834 TGAAA
-2839 NEFGRKLGETTKVL
+2839 NEFGRKLGETTNVK

-2885 LTSAAFGSDATD
+2885 LTSATFGSDATD
-2897 QTVINKDGVTITN
+2897 QTVINKDGVTINSTTP
-2910 GADADKTVSLT
+2910 DKTVSLT

-2930 KITNVK
+2930 KITNVA
-2936 EGEAGTDAVNVNQLN
+2936 EGKAGTDAVNVDQLTK
-2951 QAITNNAYN
+2951 AITDSAYN

-2994 VTELEGTNV
+2994 VTELEGTDV
-3003 KVDLSQKAKDD
+3003 KVDLSQKAKED
-3014 IANGQKHSSVAGDTN
+3014 IANGQKHSSVNGDTN
-3029 FVVTQTT
+3029 VLVEVNKTP
-3036 TNPEGGKQ
+3036 NAEGGKQ
-3044 YDVKLADK
+3044 YDVKLADT
-3052 VVIGKDKPVTIDG
+3052 VVVGKDKPVTIDG

-3070 SGLTNTTWDPN
+3070 SGLTNTTWDPD
-3081 TTYTGGQAATQ
+3081 TKYEGGKAATQ

-3107 IQANSDTATKVAPGD
+3107 IQANKDTATKVAPGD

-3133 ITRTGNDITVATAKD
+3133 VTRAGNEITIATAKD

-3156 GDKVSINNDGINAG
+3156 GDKVTINNDSINAG

-3225 RLDATVTGKTN
+3225 RLDAAVTGKTN

-3283 NATFGSTDTD
+3283 NATFGSTDMD

-3300 GVTVSSDK
+3300 GVTISSDK
-3308 PEKEVSLTDKG
+3308 SEKTVSLTDKG

-3398 GDGSVKTTIVEKD
+3398 GDGSVKTTVVEKD
-3411 GQSSLQVG
+3411 GQSALQVG

-3457 TGAKGADGKDGANA
+3457 TGA
-3471 TITVANGPVGVD
+3471 P
-3483 GTDGK
+3483 
-3488 DGKDGM
+3488 
-3494 TRIVYTDPKG
+3494 
-3504 TTHNVSTLND
+3504 
-3514 GLNFAGN
+3514 
-3521 QGDTIAKKLNET
+3521 
-3533 LTVKG
+3533 
-3538 DLANDAAASSE
+3538 
-3549 NLRVD
+3549 
-3554 SQDGALVVK
+3554 
-3563 LAQNLANLTT
+3563 
-3573 ATFGNTDT
+3573 
-3581 DKTVVSK
+3581 
-3588 DGVTISSDKPEK
+3588 
-3600 EVSLTDKGL
+3600 
-3609 NNGNNQITNV
+3609 
-3619 TSGLTDSTGQ
+3619 
-3629 KSDLANATTTNAVNV
+3629 
-3644 GDLKDTVNNLT
+3644 
-3655 NATTGGFGLKDDNNT
+3655 
-3670 EVKQDLG
+3670 
-3677 KTIQI
+3677 
-3682 KGKDGVTVTS
+3682 
-3692 DVANKSLEV
+3692 
-3701 ALQGD
+3701 
-3706 VTVNGK
+3706 
-3712 DGKDGTIGVKGADGK
+3712 
-3727 DGTKIT
+3727 
-3733 KDAVVFNGVDGKDGK
+3733 GK
-3748 DGQVSIKVEQGPK
+3748 DGQDAQATIKVVDGTK
-3761 GIAGNDGKD
+3761 GLDGNNGKD

-3794 GLNFVGDKGKVIAK
+3794 GLNFVGDKGQVIQK
-3808 KLNETLAIKGNLAED
+3808 KLNETLAIKGNLD
-3823 AEVTDK
+3823 ANATVTDK
-3829 NLRVDNENGQLIVKM
+3829 NLRVDNDKDQNGELIIKM

-3899 GVNGTDAVNKDQL
+3899 GVNGTDAVNKGQL
-3912 DGVNATANAGWNLTA
+3912 DGVNATANAGWNLTT
-3927 NGDSTNASNVAPN
+3927 NGDNTNASNVAPN

-3973 PGKDGKPGKDGE
+3973 PGKDGKDGVDGQLGVQGK
-3985 FGVKGADGKTGVAL
+3985 DGKTGVTL
-3999 NGKDGT
+3999 NGKDGA

-4011 DGSNGSITVKQ
+4011 DGSNGAITVKQ
-4022 GKPGVDGKDGE
+4022 GKPGVNGTDGE
-4033 TKTRIVYE
+4033 TKTRFVYE
-4041 TKDETGKPTT
+4041 LKDKDGKPVTYENGTT
-4051 EEVATLNDGLKFVG
+4051 IVEELATLNDGLNFIG
-4065 DTGEVI
+4065 DKGQVI
-4071 AKKLNETLAIKGNLT
+4071 HKKLNDTLAIKGNLT

-4160 QVTNVSTG
+4160 QVANVSTG
-4168 LKDRN
+4168 LKGRD
-4173 GNNVTLANASGDVLN
+4173 GNNVTLENASGDVLN

-4209 GFGLTDEKGNDVKA
+4209 GFGLMDEKGKDVKA

-4228 VTVQGDGSVKTEV
+4228 VTVKGDGSVKTTVVE

-4248 ALQIG
+4248 EKFLEVG

-4315 EGKTG
+4315 DGKTG

-4340 SITVAQGAKGLDGN
+4340 SITVAQGTKGLAGN
-4354 DGANGTTKTRI
+4354 DGKDGKTKTRI
-4365 VYEKPNGDKEEVA
+4365 VYNTTTPDGKPVTEEVA

-4385 FVGDKGKVIAK
+4385 FVGNDGKAIAK

-4406 NLAENAEVT
+4406 NLSTAVKEVT
-4415 DKNLRVDNVNGDLI
+4415 ANNLRVDNVGDELI
-4429 IKMAKSLRDLTDATF
+4429 INMAKALTDLTSATF

-4454 TGNGLTITPANGG
+4454 TGNGLTITPTKGG
-4467 NTVSLTTSG
+4467 NKVSLTTTG
-4476 LDNGGN
+4476 LNNGGN

-4529 PGDTVNFVNGN
+4529 PGDTVNFVNGD

-4569 GDTLVNNDGV
+4569 GDTFVNKDGV

-4608 NKQITN
+4608 DKQITN

-4636 NISDLQTAVSS
+4636 NIGDLQTAVSS
-4647 VTDASQGGGFGLTD
+4647 VTDASQGGGFGLAD
-4661 DNGQEVK
+4661 DKGANVTQN
-4668 QDLGKT
+4668 LGKT

-4681 KNISTVVNGDALT
+4681 KNISTVVKGGALT

-4702 LGNDGSLTAGGTK
+4702 LGKDGSVTTGNTK
-4715 VSEQGVSFADSL
+4715 VSDKGVSFADSL

-4735 DNGGNKVT
+4735 DNGSNKVT

-4777 AKGWNIEAGT
+4777 AKGWNIEAGE
-4787 VDGGKVF
+4787 VDGGRVF
-4794 NASKTKVAMGDTVGV
+4794 NASKTKVAMGNTVGV
-4809 KAGKNIEITQDGAN
+4809 KAGKNIEITQNSTKDGPN
-4823 IAIATSAN
+4823 IEIATSAN

>member
-12 ATQTFVVVSELTR
+12 VTQTFVVVSELTR

-37 KMNDVSSLITSG
+37 KKNGVSSLITLG
-49 FKLTLISS
+49 LKLSLMSS
-57 LLISSIPTAYAA
+57 LLSPSISTVYAA
-69 VAIGSTEDNQ
+69 ITIDKMDSYRFRDGTTINYATNS
-79 IKKGTATANNG
+79 GTAKAGTG
-90 ATHYA
+90 GSFSA
-95 YNYDNPGN
+95 YNYENPGN
-103 KNYAGQESARN
+103 MNYEKQNNATV
-114 KDIRYSG
+114 YSG
-121 DLPSSSGIAIGDHS
+121 TIKASSGIAIGENATTE
-135 TTIGSDRFSSGVAI
+135 TTIGGKVAYSSGVAI
-149 GDYAKAT
+149 GDFSKAT

-163 GAYTQAT
+163 GAYSQAT
-170 GIGATV
+170 DIGATV

-208 SWADGVASL
+208 SWADATASL
-217 AMGSSA
+217 AMGASA
-223 TAKGKQSIAIGSS
+223 TAKGVQSIAIGSS
-236 DMLAEDGDGNGRA
+236 DMLAQDGGNGRA
-249 STKYDGVNNTEA
+249 LTKYDGTNNTEA
-261 SGVRSVAIGTTA
+261 SGARSVAIGTTA
-273 RTSADDTIA
+273 RTSAD
-282 FGTRTE
+282 
-288 STVGGAISM
+288 
-297 GFEAKSKAL
+297 
-306 DAIAIGTK
+306 
-314 TRILAEQ
+314 
-321 ERGSIAIGK
+321 
-330 EAGTQGLNNYGVA
+330 
-343 GTTVDWVGYKQINI
+343 
-357 EPAEK
+357 
-362 VDAQQDKVEIGTN
+362 
-375 SYAYGHDS
+375 
-383 VAIGTRA
+383 
-390 QAIFTNNA
+390 
-398 PSIGTSRNSQNAG
+398 
-411 TVAIGYQT
+411 
-419 IAQGD
+419 
-424 QAVALGSRAEALN
+424 
-437 RQAMA
+437 
-442 LGNDAFASGVGSIVI
+442 
-457 GGDDSLPHGSAET
+457 
-470 AGYQLTIGFNPNG
+470 
-483 SKFRPSAATGNG
+483 
-495 AVVVGVHSQA
+495 
-505 LSQGSTAIGVAAT
+505 
-518 AGDNGEVK
+518 
-526 NKNNVTTA
+526 
-534 TAAKEA
+534 
-540 TAVGARSRA
+540 
-549 KSEHTTAVG
+549 
-558 YEAEALGLNS
+558 
-568 TTVGAESTANSTNS
+568 
-582 FAGGYNA
+582 
-589 TANGINSTAIGSS
+589 
-602 AATNGADAI
+602 DAI

-642 DPTTISGTGSH
+642 GPTTISGTGSH

-660 IPDDNSTVIGNS
+660 IPDDNSTVIGN
-672 NVLSKGDWSSTSDG
+672 NNKLSEGDSGQSTSDG

-706 NAMVGDANNEGVE
+706 NAMVGDANNEGVS

-735 ANALAVGTG
+735 ENALAVGTG
-744 AKASQA
+744 AKASKT

-755 GTSATVTKD
+755 GTSATITKD

-787 GKDSKSE
+787 GTNSKSE
-794 AENGSSIAIG
+794 ATNGSSIAIG
-804 DNATISSGVKGNA
+804 DGATIGN
-817 YVIGTNASIAST
+817 
-829 NGGIAFGN
+829 
-837 GAKITNSNGGDGSSV
+837 
-852 AIGEGAIATGTRAIS
+852 
-867 LGYQANTEGNQV
+867 
-879 DSIAIGSSAATSGT
+879 
-893 NNIAIGKDAK
+893 
-903 ANGSQ
+903 
-908 GNQIVVGTSANAVGD
+908 
-923 KSIVLGTNATAQG
+923 
-936 NQAEQIVIGTG
+936 
-947 ANASGTSQYSIV
+947 
-959 MGSGAGATREHSTVL
+959 
-974 GSKANSS
+974 
-981 VDGGVALG
+981 
-989 ANSVSDRQAGGSAT
+989 
-1003 GHRSTYEPYI
+1003 
-1013 PATADQAQKDAINAT
+1013 
-1028 KGTTGAVSVG
+1028 
-1038 SSTVKRQITNLAA
+1038 
-1051 GAEDTDAVNVAQLKA
+1051 
-1066 AVTTAVASSTW
+1066 
-1077 NIKENTIQKDVVN
+1077 
-1090 SGDNVS
+1090 
-1096 FANGT
+1096 
-1101 GTTATVEV
+1101 
-1109 ADSGKTSTV
+1109 
-1118 KYSVNKSDLTV
+1118 
-1129 APNGSVTAVTNGD
+1129 
-1142 NFATADQVAKAI
+1142 
-1154 NDSEKTSSVVST
+1154 
-1166 TQAIKV
+1166 
-1172 TSKVDGKNTEYDLDL
+1172 
-1187 SDATKT
+1187 
-1193 SLQNANSALQSWTAQ
+1193 
-1208 ANGNTVKTVS
+1208 
-1218 KDNATLNFV
+1218 
-1227 NGNNIQVTNDNGQVK
+1227 
-1242 IATVEAPTFTTVNAE
+1242 
-1257 NFTTGT
+1257 
-1263 VSITDNGINAGN
+1263 
-1275 QKITNLANGTAN
+1275 
-1287 SDAVTLAQLNAS
+1287 
-1299 KSVVKAGNN
+1299 
-1308 TNVRT
+1308 
-1313 ETATDGSTVYTVDA
+1313 
-1327 NATTVSGSDALNITK
+1327 
-1342 SDAGN
+1342 
-1347 NVTNYALDL
+1347 
-1356 SGKTKGEIK
+1356 
-1365 QGVDANTTVNTKGIT
+1365 
-1380 FTGDTGTTERKL
+1380 
-1392 GETLAINGDNKLI
+1392 
-1405 NTAVK
+1405 
-1410 DGQVSVSATKALTDA
+1410 
-1425 VTNATSALQSIVT
+1425 
-1438 TADSKD
+1438 
-1444 AQTVNK
+1444 
-1450 DSNKANF
+1450 
-1457 ISGTNIQLTPSKDGI
+1457 
-1472 TVATKENVDFT
+1472 
-1483 TVNATTVNATTVNGD
+1483 
-1498 TIKSGDVVITKDGIN
+1498 
-1513 AGNQTISNVKDGTI
+1513 
-1527 SENSKEAV
+1527 
-1535 NGSQLYTTNQN
+1535 
-1546 VTNNTANITKNAT
+1546 
-1559 DIAKGTVYEGD
+1559 
-1570 HAQATTNE
+1570 
-1578 FKRALGEKTKVVGG
+1578 
-1592 AAKDDLSDNNIGVVS
+1592 
-1607 NGVDTLTVK
+1607 
-1616 LAKTL
+1616 
-1621 ENLTNATFGSNSDK
+1621 
-1635 TVIDKDGVTI
+1635 
-1645 TNGTDSTKTVSLTE
+1645 
-1659 SGLNNG
+1659 
-1665 GQKITN
+1665 
-1671 VAKGEK
+1671 
-1677 DSDAVN
+1677 
-1683 VSQLKEYVGDNSY
+1683 
-1696 NWTISDGTKNE
+1696 
-1707 AVADNGKV
+1707 
-1715 SVKGSANDNSATTP
+1715 
-1729 GIVTTLTGTDI
+1729 
-1740 TVDLSTKTK
+1740 
-1749 EDIKQGVDAN
+1749 
-1759 TTVNTK
+1759 
-1765 GLTFTADNAGAKTER
+1765 
-1780 KLGETLA
+1780 
-1787 INGDA
+1787 
-1792 TLINTKVEDGKV
+1792 
-1804 SVTATDKLQTAVTSA
+1804 
-1819 ESALQSI
+1819 
-1826 ITTANGVDAQ
+1826 
-1836 TVNKNSNKANF
+1836 
-1847 TNGKNIVLTPST
+1847 
-1859 TGIEVATK
+1859 
-1867 DEVDFTTVNATTLN
+1867 
-1881 GTTIK
+1881 
-1886 SGDVVITKDGI
+1886 
-1897 NAGDKK
+1897 
-1903 ITHVADGNVTS
+1903 
-1914 DSKEAVNGSQLYAT
+1914 
-1928 NQNVTNNTNN
+1928 
-1938 IAKNTADIAK
+1938 
-1948 GTVYA
+1948 
-1953 GDVGNSFTRPL
+1953 
-1964 GETTN
+1964 
-1969 VKGGAKDN
+1969 
-1977 LSDNNIGVVS
+1977 
-1987 DGTDTLTVKL
+1987 
-1997 AKTLTDLT
+1997 
-2005 SAEFGE
+2005 
-2011 KDSSD
+2011 
-2016 KTVINKD
+2016 
-2023 GVSSEV
+2023 
-2029 IGKDGNVISST
+2029 
-2040 DLTSDGVTSESVIP
+2040 GVTSESVIP

-2065 DGTTTQTDTTTDG
+2065 DGTTTQTDTATDG

-2091 STSTTETKTTTV
+2091 STSTTEVKTTTV
-2103 TPKDGTPE
+2103 TPKDGTTGPKI
-2111 TTVVETDTVKTTGVD
+2111 TTVETDTVKTTGVD

-2134 HETVTTTNPD
+2134 TKIVTTTTPD
-2144 GTTNVVENGGE
+2144 GPTTVVENGE
-2155 VSLTSSG
+2155 VSLTSGG

-2169 AINVAAG
+2169 AINIAAG

-2224 WAQGSQS
+2224 WAQGVQS
-2231 AVFGSMAGALGDK
+2231 AVFGSPAGASSDK
-2244 STAMGNDAWALGTQ
+2244 ATAVGNDAWAPGVQ
-2258 STAIGSGVEAHGQGS
+2258 STAIGSGVVAGGKGS
-2273 VAIGNADNN
+2273 VVIGSAENTE
-2282 GKDKTI
+2282 KTVPT
-2288 ATNEAINS
+2288 AEAENR

-2306 KADTVAIGHNA
+2306 KADAVAIGHNS
-2317 GAVNTQAT
+2317 GAVNVNTTAIGSGANASGEHSTALGNKASSSGNNAT
-2325 ALGANANA
+2325 ALG
-2333 AGEQSNALGYK
+2333 
-2344 SSASGNQSTA
+2344 
-2354 VGTEA
+2354 VEA
-2359 NAAGKEATA
+2359 NASGQESNV
-2368 LGYKANSNGYRTTA
+2368 LGYKANSNGYRA
-2382 IGHSSSATGSM
+2382 M
-2393 AVALGNE
+2393 AL
-2400 ANARGTLSQ
+2400 GTLSNAAGTMAIALGSQSNASGIKAQ
-2409 AFGDHAIASAE
+2409 AFGSNAIASAE
-2420 NATAI
+2420 DAI
-2425 GTNAN
+2425 AMGSNAN
-2430 ANAEKGIAFG
+2430 ANAVSGVALG
-2440 THAGVSGVSGI
+2440 NRSMASGVSGV
-2451 AFGDGAM
+2451 ALGDGAA
-2458 SNAKQAISIGKSA
+2458 SNAQQSISIGKSA
-2471 RTTAENAVALGS
+2471 RTTATNSIALGNAS
-2483 SAIAT
+2483 LATADSAIAMGNSSSAVG
-2488 SNNAIAVGNSSN
+2488 SNGIAVG
-2500 AIGANS
+2500 AK
-2506 LAMGVNSKA
+2506 SKA
-2515 LKDNTIALGNNVSVT
+2515 LKDNAIALGNNATVT
-2530 AANAVA
+2530 ANNALA
-2536 LGLNSTAYGENSI
+2536 LGLNSVAYSDNAI
-2549 VMGISAKNTGNHAV
+2549 VLGTTSKATGSHAV

-2605 ALGKNAVADKTDSV
+2605 ALGKNAVADKKDSV

-2706 SQVAPGAT
+2706 SQVAPGAS

-2742 TETDKYVTGGKVA
+2742 TDTDKYVTGGKVA

-2783 VTSATTDANGKKAT
+2783 VTKSETATDGKKAT

-2821 TDKGTKYAGDRED
+2821 TDKGTKYAGDKAD
-2834 TGATA
+2834 TGAAA
-2839 NEFGRKLGETTKVL
+2839 NEFGRKLGETTNVK

-2885 LTSAAFGSDATD
+2885 LTSATFGSDATD
-2897 QTVINKDGVTITN
+2897 QTVINKDGVTINSTTP
-2910 GADADKTVSLT
+2910 DKTVSLT

-2930 KITNVK
+2930 KITNVA
-2936 EGEAGTDAVNVNQLN
+2936 EGKAGTDAVNVDQLTK
-2951 QAITNNAYN
+2951 AITDSAYN

-2981 GSANADSANTVGV
+2981 GSANADSVNTVGV

-3044 YDVKLADK
+3044 YDIKLADK

-3092 EQLKSVSDVAQKGWN
+3092 EQLKSVSDVVQNGWN
-3107 IQANSDTATKVAPGD
+3107 IQANTDTATKVAPGD

-3133 ITRTGNDITVATAKD
+3133 ITRAGNDITVATAKD

-3225 RLDATVTGKTN
+3225 RLDAAVTGKTN

-3300 GVTVSSDK
+3300 GVTISSGK

-3332 GLVKRDGNPVE
+3332 GLVKRDGSSVE

-3411 GQSSLQVG
+3411 GQSALQVG

-3431 PGTITVKGENGKDGV
+3431 PGTITVKGENSKDGV
-3446 SINGKDGSIGL
+3446 AINSKDGSIGL
-3457 TGAKGADGKDGANA
+3457 TGA
-3471 TITVANGPVGVD
+3471 P
-3483 GTDGK
+3483 
-3488 DGKDGM
+3488 
-3494 TRIVYTDPKG
+3494 
-3504 TTHNVSTLND
+3504 
-3514 GLNFAGN
+3514 
-3521 QGDTIAKKLNET
+3521 
-3533 LTVKG
+3533 
-3538 DLANDAAASSE
+3538 
-3549 NLRVD
+3549 
-3554 SQDGALVVK
+3554 
-3563 LAQNLANLTT
+3563 
-3573 ATFGNTDT
+3573 
-3581 DKTVVSK
+3581 
-3588 DGVTISSDKPEK
+3588 
-3600 EVSLTDKGL
+3600 
-3609 NNGNNQITNV
+3609 
-3619 TSGLTDSTGQ
+3619 
-3629 KSDLANATTTNAVNV
+3629 
-3644 GDLKDTVNNLT
+3644 
-3655 NATTGGFGLKDDNNT
+3655 
-3670 EVKQDLG
+3670 
-3677 KTIQI
+3677 
-3682 KGKDGVTVTS
+3682 
-3692 DVANKSLEV
+3692 
-3701 ALQGD
+3701 
-3706 VTVNGK
+3706 
-3712 DGKDGTIGVKGADGK
+3712 
-3727 DGTKIT
+3727 
-3733 KDAVVFNGVDGKDGK
+3733 GK
-3748 DGQVSIKVEQGPK
+3748 DGQDAQATIKVVDGTK
-3761 GIAGNDGKD
+3761 GLDGNNGKD

-3777 VYEKPNGDKEQ
+3777 VYEKPNGGGTEEI
-3788 VATLND
+3788 ATLND
-3794 GLNFVGDKGKVIAK
+3794 GLNFVGDKGQVIQK
-3808 KLNETLAIKGNLAED
+3808 KLNETLAIKGNLDVNAT
-3823 AEVTDK
+3823 VTDK
-3829 NLRVDNENGQLIVKM
+3829 NLRVDNDKDQNGELIIKM

-3850 LTNATFSSGDINAT
+3850 LTNATFSSDDSNT
-3864 IGGNG
+3864 VIGGNG
-3869 LTITPKGGDVVSL
+3869 LTITPKAGDEVSL

-3893 ITNVAP
+3893 IINVAP

-3912 DGVNATANAGWNLTA
+3912 DGVNATANAGWNLTT
-3927 NGDSTNASNVAPN
+3927 NGDNTNASNVAPN

-3973 PGKDGKPGKDGE
+3973 PGKDGKDGVDGQLGVQGK
-3985 FGVKGADGKTGVAL
+3985 DGKTGVAL

-4103 QLIVKMAKSLTD
+4103 RLIVKMAKSLTD

-4131 GNGVTITPNGGDA
+4131 GNGVTITPKGGDA
-4144 GNTVSLTDKGL
+4144 SNTVSLTDKGL

-4168 LKDRN
+4168 LKDRD

-4196 KDSVHNL
+4196 KDSVNNL

-4280 SISGKDGIGIKGE
+4280 SISGKDGISIKGE

-4300 INGKDGDGTV
+4300 INGKDGNGAI
-4310 AVKGK
+4310 AVNGK
-4315 EGKTG
+4315 DGKTG
-4320 VALNGKDGTIGI
+4320 VGLDGANGTIGI

-4340 SITVAQGAKGLDGN
+4340 TITLAKGEPGVDGK
-4354 DGANGTTKTRI
+4354 DGKTRI
-4365 VYEKPNGDKEEVA
+4365 VYETKTPDGKTVTEEVA
-4378 TLNDGLN
+4378 TLKDGLK
-4385 FVGDKGKVIAK
+4385 FVGDDGKIITK
-4396 KLNETLAIKG
+4396 ELNETLTIKG
-4406 NLAENAEVT
+4406 NLSTTAAVT
-4415 DKNLRVDNVNGDLI
+4415 DKNLRVDNVDGALI
-4429 IKMAKSLRDLTDATF
+4429 IKMARTLTDLTNATF
-4444 TNVGGDKSVV
+4444 TNAGGDKSVV
-4454 TGNGLTITPANGG
+4454 DGNGLTITPINGG
-4467 NTVSLTTSG
+4467 KTVSLTTKG

-4482 KVINVAAGDVNANST
+4482 KVINVAAGDVNATST

-4516 NIQTNGND
+4516 NIQTNGSN

-4529 PGDTVNFVNGN
+4529 PGDTVNFANGD

-4552 VGLVKNVDLGED
+4552 VGLAKDVDLGED

-4569 GDTLVNNDGV
+4569 GDTLVNNEGV

-4636 NISDLQTAVSS
+4636 NIGDLQTAVSS
-4647 VTDASQGGGFGLTD
+4647 VTDASQGGGFGLAD
-4661 DNGQEVK
+4661 DKGQEVK
-4668 QDLGKT
+4668 QNLGKT
-4674 IAVKGDG
+4674 IPVKGDG
-4681 KNISTVVNGDALT
+4681 KNIITVVKDGALT

-4702 LGNDGSLTAGGTK
+4702 LGKDGSVTTGNTK
-4715 VSEQGVSFADSL
+4715 VSDKGVSFADSL

-4809 KAGKNIEITQDGAN
+4809 KAGKNIEITQDGSN

-4918 IGANSAAASSLPQV
+4918 IGANAAAASSLPQV

>member
-37 KMNDVSSLITSG
+37 KNGVSSVIGSG
-49 FKLTLISS
+49 FKLSIISS
-57 LLISSIPTAYAA
+57 LLISTIPNVYAA
-69 VAIGSTEDNQ
+69 IAIDGMGSSWVNGKNINYATNS
-79 IKKGTATANNG
+79 GTATANAKNS
-90 ATHYA
+90 HHA
-95 YNYDNPGN
+95 YNYQNPGN
-103 KNYAGQESARN
+103 MYYEKQSDKN
-114 KDIRYSG
+114 RYSG
-121 DLPSSSGIAIGDHS
+121 TLGTSSGIAIGENA
-135 TTIGSDRFSSGVAI
+135 TTIGDDDYSSGVAI

-170 GIGATV
+170 AIGSTV

-195 AAKANYAMAIGTA
+195 AATANYAMAIGTA
-208 SWADGVASL
+208 SWADATASL
-217 AMGSSA
+217 AMGASA
-223 TAKGKQSIAIGSS
+223 TAKGVQSIAIGSS
-236 DMLAEDGDGNGRA
+236 DMLAQDGGNGRA
-249 STKYDGVNNTEA
+249 LTKYDGTNNTEA
-261 SGVRSVAIGTTA
+261 SGARSVAIGTTA
-273 RTSADDTIA
+273 RTSAD
-282 FGTRTE
+282 
-288 STVGGAISM
+288 
-297 GFEAKSKAL
+297 
-306 DAIAIGTK
+306 
-314 TRILAEQ
+314 
-321 ERGSIAIGK
+321 
-330 EAGTQGLNNYGVA
+330 
-343 GTTVDWVGYKQINI
+343 
-357 EPAEK
+357 
-362 VDAQQDKVEIGTN
+362 
-375 SYAYGHDS
+375 
-383 VAIGTRA
+383 
-390 QAIFTNNA
+390 
-398 PSIGTSRNSQNAG
+398 
-411 TVAIGYQT
+411 
-419 IAQGD
+419 
-424 QAVALGSRAEALN
+424 
-437 RQAMA
+437 
-442 LGNDAFASGVGSIVI
+442 
-457 GGDDSLPHGSAET
+457 
-470 AGYQLTIGFNPNG
+470 
-483 SKFRPSAATGNG
+483 
-495 AVVVGVHSQA
+495 
-505 LSQGSTAIGVAAT
+505 
-518 AGDNGEVK
+518 
-526 NKNNVTTA
+526 
-534 TAAKEA
+534 
-540 TAVGARSRA
+540 
-549 KSEHTTAVG
+549 
-558 YEAEALGLNS
+558 
-568 TTVGAESTANSTNS
+568 
-582 FAGGYNA
+582 
-589 TANGINSTAIGSS
+589 
-602 AATNGADAI
+602 DAI

-642 DPTTISGTGSH
+642 DPTKISGTGSH
-653 SLGNDNT
+653 SLGNNNT
-660 IPDDNSTVIGNS
+660 IPDNNSTVIGNN
-672 NVLSKGDWSSTSDG
+672 NVLSGPWDSVSNG

-706 NAMVGDANNEGVE
+706 NAMVGDVNNEGVF

-735 ANALAVGTG
+735 ENALAVGTG
-744 AKASQA
+744 AKASKT

-867 LGYQANTEGNQV
+867 LGHKANTEGNQV

-893 NNIAIGKDAK
+893 NNIAIGKEAK

-974 GSKANSS
+974 GSKANSI

-1003 GHRSTYEPYI
+1003 GHASTNNPYI
-1013 PATADQAQKDAINAT
+1013 PGTADPAQIEAINKT

-1038 SSTVKRQITNLAA
+1038 ASATSSSPAILRQITNLAA

-1066 AVTTAVASSTW
+1066 AVTTAVASSSW
-1077 NIKENTIQKDVVN
+1077 NIKENTTPKDEVK

-1096 FANGT
+1096 FSDGT

-1118 KYSVNKSDLTV
+1118 KYSVNKSEL
-1129 APNGSVTAVTNGD
+1129 SVTGGTVTAGKAGD
-1142 NFATADQVAKAI
+1142 NFATAEDVAKAI
-1154 NDSEKTSSVVST
+1154 NDSEKTSSVVSST
-1166 TQAIKV
+1166 KTIEV
-1172 TSKVDGKNTEYDLDL
+1172 TSKVSGNNTEYDLDL
-1187 SDATKT
+1187 SEATKT
-1193 SLQNANSALQSWTAQ
+1193 SLGKADTALQSWEAQ
-1208 ANGNTVKTVS
+1208 ANGNKVKTVN

-1227 NGNNIQVTNDNGQVK
+1227 NGTNIEVTNDNGQVK
-1242 IATVEAPTFTTVNAE
+1242 IATVKAPTFTTVNAE

-1299 KSVVKAGNN
+1299 KSVVEAGNN
-1308 TNVRT
+1308 TNVRS
-1313 ETATDGSTVYTVDA
+1313 ETATDGSKIYTVDA

-1356 SGKTKGEIK
+1356 SDKTKGEIK

-1438 TADSKD
+1438 TADSED

-1472 TVATKENVDFT
+1472 TVATKESVDFT
-1483 TVNATTVNATTVNGD
+1483 TVNATTVNATAVNGN

-1535 NGSQLYTTNQN
+1535 NGSQLYATNQN
-1546 VTNNTANITKNAT
+1546 VANNTANITKNAEN
-1559 DIAKGTVYEGD
+1559 IAKGTVYAGD
-1570 HAQATTNE
+1570 YAKDDSVKNE
-1578 FKRALGEKTKVVGG
+1578 FTQALGNQTNIIGG
-1592 AAKDDLSDNNIGVVS
+1592 AADKDDLSDNNIGVVS
-1607 NGVDTLTVK
+1607 NG
-1616 LAKTL
+1616 
-1621 ENLTNATFGSNSDK
+1621 
-1635 TVIDKDGVTI
+1635 I
-1645 TNGTDSTKTVSLTE
+1645 
-1659 SGLNNG
+1659 
-1665 GQKITN
+1665 
-1671 VAKGEK
+1671 
-1677 DSDAVN
+1677 
-1683 VSQLKEYVGDNSY
+1683 
-1696 NWTISDGTKNE
+1696 
-1707 AVADNGKV
+1707 
-1715 SVKGSANDNSATTP
+1715 
-1729 GIVTTLTGTDI
+1729 
-1740 TVDLSTKTK
+1740 
-1749 EDIKQGVDAN
+1749 
-1759 TTVNTK
+1759 
-1765 GLTFTADNAGAKTER
+1765 
-1780 KLGETLA
+1780 
-1787 INGDA
+1787 
-1792 TLINTKVEDGKV
+1792 
-1804 SVTATDKLQTAVTSA
+1804 
-1819 ESALQSI
+1819 
-1826 ITTANGVDAQ
+1826 
-1836 TVNKNSNKANF
+1836 
-1847 TNGKNIVLTPST
+1847 
-1859 TGIEVATK
+1859 
-1867 DEVDFTTVNATTLN
+1867 
-1881 GTTIK
+1881 
-1886 SGDVVITKDGI
+1886 
-1897 NAGDKK
+1897 
-1903 ITHVADGNVTS
+1903 
-1914 DSKEAVNGSQLYAT
+1914 
-1928 NQNVTNNTNN
+1928 
-1938 IAKNTADIAK
+1938 
-1948 GTVYA
+1948 
-1953 GDVGNSFTRPL
+1953 
-1964 GETTN
+1964 
-1969 VKGGAKDN
+1969 
-1977 LSDNNIGVVS
+1977 
-1987 DGTDTLTVKL
+1987 DTLTVKL

-2040 DLTSDGVTSESVIP
+2040 DLTSDGVTSETVIP
-2054 ETQTSSTETAD
+2054 EVKTTSTNTAD

-2078 LDSNEVSSQGMTV
+2078 LDTNEVSSQGMTV

-2103 TPKDGTPE
+2103 TPKDGTTGPE
-2111 TTVVETDTVKTTGVD
+2111 ITTVETDTLKTTGVD

-2184 VSQLEAAKTHYY
+2184 VSQLEEARTHYY
-2196 SVKTT
+2196 SVNTK

-2224 WAQGSQS
+2224 WAQGVQS
-2231 AVFGSMAGALGDK
+2231 AVFGSMAGASSDK
-2244 STAMGNDAWALGTQ
+2244 ATAVGNDAWALGVQ
-2258 STAIGSGVEAHGQGS
+2258 STAIGSGVVAGGKGS
-2273 VAIGNADNN
+2273 VVIGNAENTE
-2282 GKDKTI
+2282 KTVST
-2288 ATNEAINS
+2288 AEAENS

-2306 KADTVAIGHNA
+2306 KADAVAIGHNS
-2317 GAVNTQAT
+2317 GAVNVNTTAIGSGANASGERSTALGNKASSSGNNAT
-2325 ALGANANA
+2325 ALG
-2333 AGEQSNALGYK
+2333 
-2344 SSASGNQSTA
+2344 
-2354 VGTEA
+2354 VEA
-2359 NAAGKEATA
+2359 NASGQESNV
-2368 LGYKANSNGYRTTA
+2368 LGYKANSNGYRA
-2382 IGHSSSATGSM
+2382 M
-2393 AVALGNE
+2393 AL
-2400 ANARGTLSQ
+2400 GTLSNAAGTMAIALGSQSNASGIKAQ
-2409 AFGDHAIASAE
+2409 AFGSNAIASAE
-2420 NATAI
+2420 DAI
-2425 GTNAN
+2425 AMGSNAN
-2430 ANAEKGIAFG
+2430 ANAVSGVALG
-2440 THAGVSGVSGI
+2440 NRSMASGVSGV
-2451 AFGDGAM
+2451 ALGDGAA
-2458 SNAKQAISIGKSA
+2458 SNAQQSISIGKSA
-2471 RTTAENAVALGS
+2471 RTTATNSIALGNAS
-2483 SAIAT
+2483 LATADSAIAMGNSSSAVG
-2488 SNNAIAVGNSSN
+2488 SNGIAVG
-2500 AIGANS
+2500 AK
-2506 LAMGVNSKA
+2506 SKA
-2515 LKDNTIALGNNVSVT
+2515 LKDNAIALGNNATVT
-2530 AANAVA
+2530 ANNALA
-2536 LGLNSTAYGENSI
+2536 LGLNSVAYSDNAI
-2549 VMGISAKNTGNHAV
+2549 VLGTTSKATGSHSV

-2605 ALGKNAVADKTDSV
+2605 ALGKNAIADKKDSV

-2639 GQVYEFAGKA
+2639 GKEYKFAGTA
-2649 PIGTVSVGNQGN
+2649 PVGTVSIGSEGK

-2700 ANGDKA
+2700 ANGDTA

-2770 GTEAQV
+2770 GSEAQV

-2821 TDKGTKYAGDRED
+2821 TDKGTKYAGDRAVND
-2834 TGATA
+2834 TTA
-2839 NEFGRKLGETTKVL
+2839 NEFSRKLGETTKVL
-2853 GGAQGELSDNNIG
+2853 GGATGELSDNNLAVI
-2866 VVSNGVD
+2866 SNGTD

-2885 LTSAAFGSDATD
+2885 LTSATFGSDATD
-2897 QTVINKDGVTITN
+2897 QTVINKDGVTINSTTP
-2910 GADADKTVSLT
+2910 DKTVSLT

-3036 TNPEGGKQ
+3036 TNAEGGKQ
-3044 YDVKLADK
+3044 YDVKLADT
-3052 VVIGKDKPVTIDG
+3052 VVIGKDKTNGGNPVTI
-3065 TNGTV
+3065 NGTTGEI
-3070 SGLTNTTWDPN
+3070 SGLTNTTWDPD
-3081 TTYTGGQAATQ
+3081 TKYEGGKAATQ

-3107 IQANSDTATKVAPGD
+3107 IQANKDTATKVAPGD

-3398 GDGSVKTTIVEKD
+3398 GDGSVKTTVVEKD
-3411 GQSSLQVG
+3411 GQSALQVG

-3446 SINGKDGSIGL
+3446 SINGKDGSIGLTGAPGKDGQDAQATIKVVDGTKGLDGNNGKDGESKTRIVYEKPNGGGTEEIATLNDGLNFVGDKGQVIRKKLNDTLAIKGNLDAAAVVTDKNLRVDNDKDQNGELIIKMAKSLTDLTNATFSSDDSDTVIGGNGLTITPKAGNAVSLTDKGLNNGNNTITNVKAGENDTDAVNVSQLKEVKNTANAGWNISANGQNETNVAPKGSVSFNNTDGNVVITKAADNNNVTFNLNNDLTVGGPAGKDGKDGKDGTIGVKGKDGTTGVTLNGKDGSIGL

-3521 QGDTIAKKLNET
+3521 QGDTIVKKLNET

-3538 DLANDAAASSE
+3538 ALANTADASSE

-3588 DGVTISSDKPEK
+3588 DGVTISNGSDKDK
-3600 EVSLTDKGL
+3600 TVSLTDKGL

-3748 DGQVSIKVEQGPK
+3748 DGQVSIKVEQGLK
-3761 GIAGNDGKD
+3761 GIAGNDGAN
-3770 GESKTRI
+3770 GTTKTRI

-3794 GLNFVGDKGKVIAK
+3794 GLNFVGDKGQVIQK
-3808 KLNETLAIKGNLAED
+3808 KLNETLAIKGNLD
-3823 AEVTDK
+3823 ANATVTDK
-3829 NLRVDNENGQLIVKM
+3829 NLRVDNDKDQNGELIIKM

-3912 DGVNATANAGWNLTA
+3912 DGVNATANAGWNLTT
-3927 NGDSTNASNVAPN
+3927 NGDNTNASNVAPN

-3985 FGVKGADGKTGVAL
+3985 FGVKGADGKTGVVL
-3999 NGKDGT
+3999 NGKDGAV
-4005 IGINGK
+4005 GITGQ
-4011 DGSNGSITVKQ
+4011 DGSNGAITVKQ
-4022 GKPGVDGKDGE
+4022 GKPGVNGTDGE
-4033 TKTRIVYE
+4033 TKTRFVYE
-4041 TKDETGKPTT
+4041 LKDKDGKPVTYENGTT
-4051 EEVATLNDGLKFVG
+4051 IVEELATLNDGLNFIG
-4065 DTGEVI
+4065 DKGQVI
-4071 AKKLNETLAIKGNLT
+4071 HKKLNDTLAIKGNLT

-4168 LKDRN
+4168 LKGRD
-4173 GNNVTLANASGDVLN
+4173 GNNVTLENASGDVLN

-4209 GFGLTDEKGNDVKA
+4209 GFGLMDEKGKDVKA

-4228 VTVQGDGSVKTEV
+4228 VTVKGDGSVKTTVVE

-4248 ALQIG
+4248 EKFLEVG

-4280 SISGKDGIGIKGE
+4280 SISGKDGISIKGE

-4315 EGKTG
+4315 DGKTG

-4340 SITVAQGAKGLDGN
+4340 SITVAQGTKGLAGN
-4354 DGANGTTKTRI
+4354 DGKDGKTKTRI
-4365 VYEKPNGDKEEVA
+4365 VYNTTTPDGKPVTEEVA

-4385 FVGDKGKVIAK
+4385 FVGNDGKAIAK

-4406 NLAENAEVT
+4406 NLSTAVKEVT
-4415 DKNLRVDNVNGDLI
+4415 ANNLRVDNVGDELI
-4429 IKMAKSLRDLTDATF
+4429 INMAKALTDLTSATF

-4454 TGNGLTITPANGG
+4454 TGNGLTITPTKGG
-4467 NTVSLTTSG
+4467 NKVSLTTTG
-4476 LDNGGN
+4476 LNNGGN

-4516 NIQTNGND
+4516 NIQTNGSN

-4529 PGDTVNFVNGN
+4529 PGDTVNFANGK

-4552 VGLVKNVDLGED
+4552 VGLAKDVDLGKD

-4569 GDTLVNNDGV
+4569 GDTFVNKDGV

-4589 DGLTAGDVKI
+4589 DGLKAGNVTI

-4624 SEAEG
+4624 SEAKG

-4636 NISDLQTAVSS
+4636 NIGDLQTAVSS
-4647 VTDASQGGGFGLTD
+4647 VTDASQGGGFGLAD
-4661 DNGQEVK
+4661 DKGANVTQN
-4668 QDLGKT
+4668 LGKT

-4681 KNISTVVNGDALT
+4681 KNISTVVKGGALT

-4702 LGNDGSLTAGGTK
+4702 LGKDGSVTTGNTK
-4715 VSEQGVSFADSL
+4715 VSDKGVSFADSL

-4743 NVKAGDVNAN
+4743 NVRAGDVNAN

-4809 KAGKNIEITQDGAN
+4809 KAGKNIEITQDGSN

-4918 IGANSAAASSLPQV
+4918 IGANAAAASSLPQV

>member
-37 KMNDVSSLITSG
+37 KNGVSSVIGSG
-49 FKLTLISS
+49 FKLSIISS
-57 LLISSIPTAYAA
+57 LLISTIPNVYAA
-69 VAIGSTEDNQ
+69 IAIDGMGSSWVNGKNINYATNS
-79 IKKGTATANNG
+79 GTATANAKNS
-90 ATHYA
+90 HHA
-95 YNYDNPGN
+95 YNYQNPGN
-103 KNYAGQESARN
+103 MYYEKQSDKN
-114 KDIRYSG
+114 RYSG
-121 DLPSSSGIAIGDHS
+121 TLGTSSGIAIGENA
-135 TTIGSDRFSSGVAI
+135 TTIGDDDYSSGVAI

-170 GIGATV
+170 AIGSTV

-195 AAKANYAMAIGTA
+195 AATANYAMAIGTA
-208 SWADGVASL
+208 SWANGVASL
-217 AMGSSA
+217 AMGASA
-223 TAKGKQSIAIGSS
+223 TAQGKQSIAIGSS
-236 DMLAEDGDGNGRA
+236 DMLAQDGGNGRA
-249 STKYDGVNNTEA
+249 STKYDGINNTEA
-261 SGVRSVAIGTTA
+261 SGARSVAIGTTA

-282 FGTRTE
+282 
-288 STVGGAISM
+288 
-297 GFEAKSKAL
+297 
-306 DAIAIGTK
+306 IGTK
-314 TRILAEQ
+314 TRILEK
-321 ERGSIAIGK
+321 ESGSIAIGNT
-330 EAGTQGLNNYGVA
+330 AGTQDVKNSRTDYLGYTPIAVK
-343 GTTVDWVGYKQINI
+343 DKVGN
-357 EPAEK
+357 
-362 VDAQQDKVEIGTN
+362 QQDKISIGTN
-375 SYAYGHDS
+375 SYADGHDS
-383 VAIGTRA
+383 IAIGTRA

-398 PSIGTSRNSQNAG
+398 PSIGTSRNTENAG
-411 TVAIGYQT
+411 AVSIGYQS

-457 GGDDSLPHGSAET
+457 GGDDSLPHGSADT

-483 SKFRPSAATGNG
+483 PKFRPSAATGNG

-526 NKNNVTTA
+526 TNDTVKTA

-540 TAVGARSRA
+540 TAVGAKSRA

-558 YEAEALGLNS
+558 YEAKAFGLNS

-589 TANGINSTAIGSS
+589 TANGTNSTAIGSS
-602 AATNGADAI
+602 AQTNGADAI

-660 IPDDNSTVIGNS
+660 IPDDNSTVIGN
-672 NVLSKGDWSSTSDG
+672 NNKLSEGDSGQSTSDG
-686 SHVVGNNVQ
+686 SHVVGNNVK

-706 NAMVGDANNEGVE
+706 NAMVGDANNEDVP

-735 ANALAVGTG
+735 KNALAVGTG
-744 AKASQA
+744 AKASKT

-787 GKDSKSE
+787 GKNAKSESTGNSSIVIGDGSSVIHGNNNIVMGTNSKSE
-794 AENGSSIAIG
+794 ATNGSSIAIG
-804 DNATISSGVKGNA
+804 DGATIGNGVTGNGYA
-817 YVIGTNASIAST
+817 IGTGANIAST

-837 GAKITNSNGGDGSSV
+837 GAKITNSSGGDGSSV
-852 AIGEGAIATGTRAIS
+852 AIGEGAVATGTRAIS
-867 LGYQANTEGNQV
+867 LGYMANTEGNQV

-893 NNIAIGKDAK
+893 NNIAIGKEAK

-1457 ISGTNIQLTPSKDGI
+1457 ISGTNIQLAGTKDGI

-1570 HAQATTNE
+1570 HAQATANE

-1621 ENLTNATFGSNSDK
+1621 EGLTSTTFGNDVNDQ
-1635 TVIDKDGVTI
+1635 TVINKDGVTI
-1645 TNGTDSTKTVSLTE
+1645 TNGTDSNKTVSLTE

-1749 EDIKQGVDAN
+1749 DDIKQGVDAN

-1903 ITHVADGNVTS
+1903 ITHVADGNVTN

-2224 WAQGSQS
+2224 WAQGVQS

-2258 STAIGSGVEAHGQGS
+2258 ATAIGSGVEAHGQGS

-2549 VMGISAKNTGNHAV
+2549 VMGTSAKNTGNHAV

-2605 ALGKNAVADKTDSV
+2605 ALGKNAVADKKDSV

-2770 GTEAQV
+2770 GSEAQV

-2821 TDKGTKYAGDRED
+2821 TDKGTKYAGDRAVND
-2834 TGATA
+2834 TTA
-2839 NEFGRKLGETTKVL
+2839 NEFSRKLGETTKVL
-2853 GGAQGELSDNNIG
+2853 GGATGELSDNNLAVI
-2866 VVSNGVD
+2866 SNGTD

-2885 LTSAAFGSDATD
+2885 LTSATFGSDATD
-2897 QTVINKDGVTITN
+2897 QTVINKDGVTINSTTP
-2910 GADADKTVSLT
+2910 DKTVSLT

-3107 IQANSDTATKVAPGD
+3107 IQANKDTATKVAPGD

-3319 LNNGNNQ
+3319 LNNGNN
-3326 ITNVTS
+3326 
-3332 GLVKRDGNPVE
+3332 
-3343 LSKAEGDVLTNAV
+3343 
-3356 NVGDLKTTVTNLT
+3356 
-3369 EEGKGGGFGLT
+3369 
-3380 AEDNKDVK
+3380 
-3388 ADLGKTVKVQ
+3388 
-3398 GDGSVKTTIVEKD
+3398 
-3411 GQSSLQVG
+3411 
-3419 LTENVTVGGQDK
+3419 
-3431 PGTITVKGENGKDGV
+3431 
-3446 SINGKDGSIGL
+3446 
-3457 TGAKGADGKDGANA
+3457 
-3471 TITVANGPVGVD
+3471 
-3483 GTDGK
+3483 
-3488 DGKDGM
+3488 
-3494 TRIVYTDPKG
+3494 
-3504 TTHNVSTLND
+3504 
-3514 GLNFAGN
+3514 
-3521 QGDTIAKKLNET
+3521 
-3533 LTVKG
+3533 
-3538 DLANDAAASSE
+3538 
-3549 NLRVD
+3549 
-3554 SQDGALVVK
+3554 
-3563 LAQNLANLTT
+3563 
-3573 ATFGNTDT
+3573 
-3581 DKTVVSK
+3581 
-3588 DGVTISSDKPEK
+3588 
-3600 EVSLTDKGL
+3600 
-3609 NNGNNQITNV
+3609 
-3619 TSGLTDSTGQ
+3619 
-3629 KSDLANATTTNAVNV
+3629 
-3644 GDLKDTVNNLT
+3644 
-3655 NATTGGFGLKDDNNT
+3655 
-3670 EVKQDLG
+3670 
-3677 KTIQI
+3677 
-3682 KGKDGVTVTS
+3682 
-3692 DVANKSLEV
+3692 
-3701 ALQGD
+3701 
-3706 VTVNGK
+3706 
-3712 DGKDGTIGVKGADGK
+3712 
-3727 DGTKIT
+3727 
-3733 KDAVVFNGVDGKDGK
+3733 
-3748 DGQVSIKVEQGPK
+3748 
-3761 GIAGNDGKD
+3761 
-3770 GESKTRI
+3770 
-3777 VYEKPNGDKEQ
+3777 
-3788 VATLND
+3788 
-3794 GLNFVGDKGKVIAK
+3794 
-3808 KLNETLAIKGNLAED
+3808 
-3823 AEVTDK
+3823 
-3829 NLRVDNENGQLIVKM
+3829 
-3844 AKSLTD
+3844 
-3850 LTNATFSSGDINAT
+3850 
-3864 IGGNG
+3864 
-3869 LTITPKGGDVVSL
+3869 
-3882 TDKGLNNGNNT
+3882 
-3893 ITNVAP
+3893 
-3899 GVNGTDAVNKDQL
+3899 
-3912 DGVNATANAGWNLTA
+3912 
-3927 NGDSTNASNVAPN
+3927 
-3940 STVDLANTDG
+3940 
-3950 NIVITKAGNNVT
+3950 
-3962 FDLNNNLTVGG
+3962 
-3973 PGKDGKPGKDGE
+3973 
-3985 FGVKGADGKTGVAL
+3985 
-3999 NGKDGT
+3999 
-4005 IGINGK
+4005 
-4011 DGSNGSITVKQ
+4011 
-4022 GKPGVDGKDGE
+4022 
-4033 TKTRIVYE
+4033 
-4041 TKDETGKPTT
+4041 
-4051 EEVATLNDGLKFVG
+4051 
-4065 DTGEVI
+4065 
-4071 AKKLNETLAIKGNLT
+4071 
-4086 ATAAVTDKNLRV
+4086 
-4098 DNENG
+4098 
-4103 QLIVKMAKSLTD
+4103 
-4115 LTNATFGSDN
+4115 
-4125 SNTTIG
+4125 
-4131 GNGVTITPNGGDA
+4131 
-4144 GNTVSLTDKGL
+4144 
-4155 NNGNN
+4155 
-4160 QVTNVSTG
+4160 
-4168 LKDRN
+4168 
-4173 GNNVTLANASGDVLN
+4173 
-4188 NAVNVGDL
+4188 
-4196 KDSVHNL
+4196 
-4203 TNATTG
+4203 
-4209 GFGLTDEKGNDVKA
+4209 
-4223 DLGKT
+4223 
-4228 VTVQGDGSVKTEV
+4228 
-4241 VEKDGKK
+4241 
-4248 ALQIG
+4248 
-4253 LTNNVTVGNDKEPGT
+4253 
-4268 ITVKGE
+4268 
-4274 NGKDGV
+4274 
-4280 SISGKDGIGIKGE
+4280 
-4293 NGQDAVS
+4293 
-4300 INGKDGDGTV
+4300 
-4310 AVKGK
+4310 
-4315 EGKTG
+4315 
-4320 VALNGKDGTIGI
+4320 
-4332 NGKDGSNG
+4332 
-4340 SITVAQGAKGLDGN
+4340 
-4354 DGANGTTKTRI
+4354 
-4365 VYEKPNGDKEEVA
+4365 
-4378 TLNDGLN
+4378 
-4385 FVGDKGKVIAK
+4385 
-4396 KLNETLAIKG
+4396 
-4406 NLAENAEVT
+4406 
-4415 DKNLRVDNVNGDLI
+4415 
-4429 IKMAKSLRDLTDATF
+4429 
-4444 TNVGGDKSVV
+4444 
-4454 TGNGLTITPANGG
+4454 
-4467 NTVSLTTSG
+4467 
-4476 LDNGGN
+4476 
-4482 KVINVAAGDVNANST
+4482 
-4497 DAVNG
+4497 
-4502 SQLYAVSE
+4502 
-4510 VANKGW
+4510 
-4516 NIQTNGND
+4516 
-4524 TTNVK
+4524 
-4529 PGDTVNFVNGN
+4529 
-4540 NIAITNDGTKVT
+4540 
-4552 VGLVKNVDLGED
+4552 
-4564 GSIKA
+4564 
-4569 GDTLVNNDGV
+4569 
-4579 KVGDNVSLTK
+4579 
-4589 DGLTAGDVKI
+4589 
-4599 SATTGINAG
+4599 
-4608 NKQITN
+4608 
-4614 VASGLGGKKL
+4614 
-4624 SEAEG
+4624 
-4629 DTLTNAA
+4629 
-4636 NISDLQTAVSS
+4636 
-4647 VTDASQGGGFGLTD
+4647 
-4661 DNGQEVK
+4661 
-4668 QDLGKT
+4668 
-4674 IAVKGDG
+4674 
-4681 KNISTVVNGDALT
+4681 
-4694 VNLNKDVD
+4694 
-4702 LGNDGSLTAGGTK
+4702 
-4715 VSEQGVSFADSL
+4715 
-4727 VNLTSNGL
+4727 
-4735 DNGGNKVT
+4735 
-4743 NVKAGDVNAN
+4743 
-4753 STDAVNGSQLYAT
+4753 
-4766 NQNVTNVQNEV
+4766 
-4777 AKGWNIEAGT
+4777 
-4787 VDGGKVF
+4787 
-4794 NASKTKVAMGDTVGV
+4794 
-4809 KAGKNIEITQDGAN
+4809 
-4823 IAIATSAN
+4823 
-4831 PTFETVTTES
+4831 
-4841 VKVGKGDNTV
+4841 
-4851 AIETV
+4851 
-4856 TDKHGSALKVSG
+4856 
-4868 ADGKSETR
+4868 
-4876 INNVA
+4876 
-4881 DGKADNDAVNVRQ
+4881 
-4894 LRGVAQNVANID
+4894 
-4906 NRVSKLDKRVRG
+4906 
-4918 IGANSAAASSLPQV
+4918 
-4932 YIPGK
+4932 
-4937 SMVALAGGAYSGAS
+4937 
-4951 AVAVGYSRA
+4951 
-4960 SDNGKVILKV
+4960 
-4970 NGTANSAGH
+4970 
-4979 YSGGVGVGYQ
+4979 
-4989 W
+4989 

>member
-37 KMNDVSSLITSG
+37 KNGVSSVIGSG
-49 FKLTLISS
+49 FKLSIISS
-57 LLISSIPTAYAA
+57 LLISTIPNVYAA
-69 VAIGSTEDNQ
+69 IAIDGMGSSWVNGKNINYATNS
-79 IKKGTATANNG
+79 GTATANAKNS
-90 ATHYA
+90 HHA
-95 YNYDNPGN
+95 YNYQNPGN
-103 KNYAGQESARN
+103 MYYEKQSDKN
-114 KDIRYSG
+114 RYSG
-121 DLPSSSGIAIGDHS
+121 TLGTSSGIAIGENA
-135 TTIGSDRFSSGVAI
+135 TTIGDDDYSSGVAI

-170 GIGATV
+170 AIGSTV

-195 AAKANYAMAIGTA
+195 AATANYAMAIGTA
-208 SWADGVASL
+208 SWADATASL
-217 AMGSSA
+217 AMGASA
-223 TAKGKQSIAIGSS
+223 TAKGVQSIAIGSS
-236 DMLAEDGDGNGRA
+236 DMLAQDGGNGRA
-249 STKYDGVNNTEA
+249 LTKYDGTNNTEA
-261 SGVRSVAIGTTA
+261 SGARSVAIGTTA
-273 RTSADDTIA
+273 RTSAD
-282 FGTRTE
+282 
-288 STVGGAISM
+288 
-297 GFEAKSKAL
+297 
-306 DAIAIGTK
+306 
-314 TRILAEQ
+314 
-321 ERGSIAIGK
+321 
-330 EAGTQGLNNYGVA
+330 
-343 GTTVDWVGYKQINI
+343 
-357 EPAEK
+357 
-362 VDAQQDKVEIGTN
+362 
-375 SYAYGHDS
+375 
-383 VAIGTRA
+383 
-390 QAIFTNNA
+390 
-398 PSIGTSRNSQNAG
+398 
-411 TVAIGYQT
+411 
-419 IAQGD
+419 
-424 QAVALGSRAEALN
+424 
-437 RQAMA
+437 
-442 LGNDAFASGVGSIVI
+442 
-457 GGDDSLPHGSAET
+457 
-470 AGYQLTIGFNPNG
+470 
-483 SKFRPSAATGNG
+483 
-495 AVVVGVHSQA
+495 
-505 LSQGSTAIGVAAT
+505 
-518 AGDNGEVK
+518 
-526 NKNNVTTA
+526 
-534 TAAKEA
+534 
-540 TAVGARSRA
+540 
-549 KSEHTTAVG
+549 
-558 YEAEALGLNS
+558 
-568 TTVGAESTANSTNS
+568 
-582 FAGGYNA
+582 
-589 TANGINSTAIGSS
+589 
-602 AATNGADAI
+602 DAI

-642 DPTTISGTGSH
+642 DPTKISGTGSH
-653 SLGNDNT
+653 SLGNNNT
-660 IPDDNSTVIGNS
+660 IPDNNSTVIGNN
-672 NVLSKGDWSSTSDG
+672 NVLSGPWDSVSNG

-706 NAMVGDANNEGVE
+706 NAMVGDVNNEGVF

-735 ANALAVGTG
+735 ENALAVGTG
-744 AKASQA
+744 AKASKT

-867 LGYQANTEGNQV
+867 LGHKANTEGNQV

-893 NNIAIGKDAK
+893 NNIAIGKEAK

-974 GSKANSS
+974 GSKANSI

-1003 GHRSTYEPYI
+1003 GHASTNNPYI
-1013 PATADQAQKDAINAT
+1013 PGTADPAQIEAINKT

-1038 SSTVKRQITNLAA
+1038 ASATSSSPAILRQITNLAA

-1066 AVTTAVASSTW
+1066 AVTTAVASSSW
-1077 NIKENTIQKDVVN
+1077 NIKENTTPKDEVK

-1096 FANGT
+1096 FSDGT

-1118 KYSVNKSDLTV
+1118 KYSVNKSEL
-1129 APNGSVTAVTNGD
+1129 SVTGGTVTAGKAGD
-1142 NFATADQVAKAI
+1142 NFATAEDVAKAI
-1154 NDSEKTSSVVST
+1154 NDSEKTSSVVSST
-1166 TQAIKV
+1166 KTIEV
-1172 TSKVDGKNTEYDLDL
+1172 TSKVSGNNTEYDLDL
-1187 SDATKT
+1187 SEATKT
-1193 SLQNANSALQSWTAQ
+1193 SLGKADTALQSWEAQ
-1208 ANGNTVKTVS
+1208 ANGNKVKTVN

-1227 NGNNIQVTNDNGQVK
+1227 NGTNIEVTNDNGQVK
-1242 IATVEAPTFTTVNAE
+1242 IATVKAPTFTTVNAE

-1299 KSVVKAGNN
+1299 KSVVEAGNN
-1308 TNVRT
+1308 TNVRS
-1313 ETATDGSTVYTVDA
+1313 ETATDGSKIYTVDA

-1356 SGKTKGEIK
+1356 SDKTKGEIK

-1438 TADSKD
+1438 TADSED

-1472 TVATKENVDFT
+1472 TVATKESVDFT
-1483 TVNATTVNATTVNGD
+1483 TVNATTVNATAVNGN

-1535 NGSQLYTTNQN
+1535 NGSQLYATNQN
-1546 VTNNTANITKNAT
+1546 VANNTANITKNAEN
-1559 DIAKGTVYEGD
+1559 IAKGTVYAGD
-1570 HAQATTNE
+1570 YAKDDSVKNE
-1578 FKRALGEKTKVVGG
+1578 FTQALGNQTNIIGG
-1592 AAKDDLSDNNIGVVS
+1592 AADKDDLSDNNIGVVS
-1607 NGVDTLTVK
+1607 NG
-1616 LAKTL
+1616 
-1621 ENLTNATFGSNSDK
+1621 
-1635 TVIDKDGVTI
+1635 I
-1645 TNGTDSTKTVSLTE
+1645 
-1659 SGLNNG
+1659 
-1665 GQKITN
+1665 
-1671 VAKGEK
+1671 
-1677 DSDAVN
+1677 
-1683 VSQLKEYVGDNSY
+1683 
-1696 NWTISDGTKNE
+1696 
-1707 AVADNGKV
+1707 
-1715 SVKGSANDNSATTP
+1715 
-1729 GIVTTLTGTDI
+1729 
-1740 TVDLSTKTK
+1740 
-1749 EDIKQGVDAN
+1749 
-1759 TTVNTK
+1759 
-1765 GLTFTADNAGAKTER
+1765 
-1780 KLGETLA
+1780 
-1787 INGDA
+1787 
-1792 TLINTKVEDGKV
+1792 
-1804 SVTATDKLQTAVTSA
+1804 
-1819 ESALQSI
+1819 
-1826 ITTANGVDAQ
+1826 
-1836 TVNKNSNKANF
+1836 
-1847 TNGKNIVLTPST
+1847 
-1859 TGIEVATK
+1859 
-1867 DEVDFTTVNATTLN
+1867 
-1881 GTTIK
+1881 
-1886 SGDVVITKDGI
+1886 
-1897 NAGDKK
+1897 
-1903 ITHVADGNVTS
+1903 
-1914 DSKEAVNGSQLYAT
+1914 
-1928 NQNVTNNTNN
+1928 
-1938 IAKNTADIAK
+1938 
-1948 GTVYA
+1948 
-1953 GDVGNSFTRPL
+1953 
-1964 GETTN
+1964 
-1969 VKGGAKDN
+1969 
-1977 LSDNNIGVVS
+1977 
-1987 DGTDTLTVKL
+1987 DTLTVKL

-2040 DLTSDGVTSESVIP
+2040 DLTSDGVTSETVIP
-2054 ETQTSSTETAD
+2054 EVKTTSTNTAD

-2078 LDSNEVSSQGMTV
+2078 LDTNEVSSQGMTV

-2103 TPKDGTPE
+2103 TPKDGTTGPE
-2111 TTVVETDTVKTTGVD
+2111 ITTVETDTLKTTGVD

-2184 VSQLEAAKTHYY
+2184 VSQLEEARTHYY
-2196 SVKTT
+2196 SVNTK

-2224 WAQGSQS
+2224 WAQGVQS
-2231 AVFGSMAGALGDK
+2231 AVFGSMAGASSDK
-2244 STAMGNDAWALGTQ
+2244 ATAVGNDAWALGVQ
-2258 STAIGSGVEAHGQGS
+2258 STAIGSGVVAGGKGS
-2273 VAIGNADNN
+2273 VVIGNAENTE
-2282 GKDKTI
+2282 KTVST
-2288 ATNEAINS
+2288 AEAENS

-2306 KADTVAIGHNA
+2306 KADAVAIGHNS
-2317 GAVNTQAT
+2317 GAVNVNTTAIGSGANASGERSTALGNKASSSGNNAT
-2325 ALGANANA
+2325 ALG
-2333 AGEQSNALGYK
+2333 
-2344 SSASGNQSTA
+2344 
-2354 VGTEA
+2354 VEA
-2359 NAAGKEATA
+2359 NASGQESNV
-2368 LGYKANSNGYRTTA
+2368 LGYKANSNGYRA
-2382 IGHSSSATGSM
+2382 M
-2393 AVALGNE
+2393 AL
-2400 ANARGTLSQ
+2400 GTLSNAAGTMAIALGSQSNASGIKAQ
-2409 AFGDHAIASAE
+2409 AFGSNAIASAE
-2420 NATAI
+2420 DAI
-2425 GTNAN
+2425 AMGSNAN
-2430 ANAEKGIAFG
+2430 ANAVSGVALG
-2440 THAGVSGVSGI
+2440 NRSMASGVSGV
-2451 AFGDGAM
+2451 ALGDGAA
-2458 SNAKQAISIGKSA
+2458 SNAQQSISIGKSA
-2471 RTTAENAVALGS
+2471 RTTATNSIALGNAS
-2483 SAIAT
+2483 LATADSAIAMGNSSSAVG
-2488 SNNAIAVGNSSN
+2488 SNGIAVG
-2500 AIGANS
+2500 AK
-2506 LAMGVNSKA
+2506 SKA
-2515 LKDNTIALGNNVSVT
+2515 LKDNAIALGNNATVT
-2530 AANAVA
+2530 ANNALA
-2536 LGLNSTAYGENSI
+2536 LGLNSVAYSDNAI
-2549 VMGISAKNTGNHAV
+2549 VLGTTSKATGSHSV

-2605 ALGKNAVADKTDSV
+2605 ALGKNAIADKKDSV

-2639 GQVYEFAGKA
+2639 GKEYKFAGTA
-2649 PIGTVSVGNQGN
+2649 PVGTVSIGSEGK

-2700 ANGDKA
+2700 ANGDTA

-2770 GTEAQV
+2770 GSEAQV

-2821 TDKGTKYAGDRED
+2821 TDKGTKYAGDRAVND
-2834 TGATA
+2834 TTA
-2839 NEFGRKLGETTKVL
+2839 NEFSRKLGETTKVL
-2853 GGAQGELSDNNIG
+2853 GGATGELSDNNLAVI
-2866 VVSNGVD
+2866 SNGTD

-2885 LTSAAFGSDATD
+2885 LTSATFGSDATD
-2897 QTVINKDGVTITN
+2897 QTVINKDGVTINSTTP
-2910 GADADKTVSLT
+2910 DKTVSLT

-3036 TNPEGGKQ
+3036 TNAEGGKQ
-3044 YDVKLADK
+3044 YDVKLADT
-3052 VVIGKDKPVTIDG
+3052 VVIGKDKTNGGNPVTI
-3065 TNGTV
+3065 NGTTGEI
-3070 SGLTNTTWDPN
+3070 SGLTNTTWDPD
-3081 TTYTGGQAATQ
+3081 TKYEGGKAATQ

-3107 IQANSDTATKVAPGD
+3107 IQANKDTATKVAPGD

-3398 GDGSVKTTIVEKD
+3398 GDGSVKTTVVEKD
-3411 GQSSLQVG
+3411 GQSALQVG

-3446 SINGKDGSIGL
+3446 SINGKDGSIGLTGAPGKDGQDAQATIKVVDGTKGLDGNNGKDGESKTRIVYEKPNGGGTEEIATLNDGLNFVGDKGQVIRKKLNDTLAIKGNLDAAAVVTDKNLRVDNDKDQNGELIIKMAKSLTDLTNATFSSDDSDTVIGGNGLTITPKAGNAVSLTDKGLNNGNNTITNVKAGENDTDAVNVSQLKEVKNTANAGWNISANGQNETNVAPKGSVSFNNTDGNVVITKAADNNNVTFNLNNDLTVGGPAGKDGKDGKDGTIGVKGKDGTTGVTLNGKDGSIGL

-3521 QGDTIAKKLNET
+3521 QGDTIVKKLNET

-3538 DLANDAAASSE
+3538 ALANTADASSE

-3588 DGVTISSDKPEK
+3588 DGVTISNGSDKDK
-3600 EVSLTDKGL
+3600 TVSLTDKGL

-3748 DGQVSIKVEQGPK
+3748 DGQVSIKVEQGLK
-3761 GIAGNDGKD
+3761 GIAGNDGAN
-3770 GESKTRI
+3770 GTTKTRI

-3794 GLNFVGDKGKVIAK
+3794 GLNFVGDKGQVIQK
-3808 KLNETLAIKGNLAED
+3808 KLNETLAIKGNLD
-3823 AEVTDK
+3823 ANATVTDK
-3829 NLRVDNENGQLIVKM
+3829 NLRVDNDKDQNGELIIKM

-3912 DGVNATANAGWNLTA
+3912 DGVNATANAGWNLTT
-3927 NGDSTNASNVAPN
+3927 NGDNTNASNVAPN

-3985 FGVKGADGKTGVAL
+3985 FGVKGADGKTGVVL
-3999 NGKDGT
+3999 NGKDGAV
-4005 IGINGK
+4005 GITGQ
-4011 DGSNGSITVKQ
+4011 DGSNGAITVKQ
-4022 GKPGVDGKDGE
+4022 GKPGVNGTDGE
-4033 TKTRIVYE
+4033 TKTRFVYE
-4041 TKDETGKPTT
+4041 LKDKDGKPVTYENGTT
-4051 EEVATLNDGLKFVG
+4051 IVEELATLNDGLNFIG
-4065 DTGEVI
+4065 DKGQVI
-4071 AKKLNETLAIKGNLT
+4071 HKKLNDTLAIKGNLT

-4168 LKDRN
+4168 LKGRD
-4173 GNNVTLANASGDVLN
+4173 GNNVTLENASGDVLN

-4209 GFGLTDEKGNDVKA
+4209 GFGLMDEKGKDVKA

-4228 VTVQGDGSVKTEV
+4228 VTVKGDGSVKTTVVE

-4280 SISGKDGIGIKGE
+4280 SISGKDGISIKGE

-4300 INGKDGDGTV
+4300 INGKDGNGAI
-4310 AVKGK
+4310 AVNGK
-4315 EGKTG
+4315 DGKTG
-4320 VALNGKDGTIGI
+4320 VGLDGANGTIGI

-4340 SITVAQGAKGLDGN
+4340 SITVAQGTKGLAGN
-4354 DGANGTTKTRI
+4354 DGKDGKTKTRI
-4365 VYEKPNGDKEEVA
+4365 VYNTTTPDGKPVTEEVA

-4385 FVGDKGKVIAK
+4385 FVGNDGKAIAK

-4406 NLAENAEVT
+4406 NLSTAVKEVT
-4415 DKNLRVDNVNGDLI
+4415 ANNLRVDNVGDELI
-4429 IKMAKSLRDLTDATF
+4429 INMAKALTDLTSATF

-4454 TGNGLTITPANGG
+4454 TGNGLTITPTKGG
-4467 NTVSLTTSG
+4467 NKVSLTTTG
-4476 LDNGGN
+4476 LNNGGN

-4516 NIQTNGND
+4516 KIQTNGNVS
-4524 TTNVK
+4524 TNVK
-4529 PGDTVNFVNGN
+4529 PGDTVNFADGK

-4552 VGLVKNVDLGED
+4552 VGLVKQVDLGTD

-4569 GDTLVNNDGV
+4569 GDTFVNKDGV
-4579 KVGDNVSLTK
+4579 TVGDNVSLTK
-4589 DGLTAGDVKI
+4589 DGLKAGNVTI

-4624 SEAEG
+4624 SEAKG

-4636 NISDLQTAVSS
+4636 NIGDLQTAVSS
-4647 VTDASQGGGFGLTD
+4647 VTDASQGGGFGLAD
-4661 DNGQEVK
+4661 DKGANVTQN
-4668 QDLGKT
+4668 LGKT

-4681 KNISTVVNGDALT
+4681 KNISTVVKDGALT

-4702 LGNDGSLTAGGTK
+4702 LGKDGSVTTGNTK
-4715 VSEQGVSFADSL
+4715 VSDKGVSFADSL

-4743 NVKAGDVNAN
+4743 NVRAGDVNAN

-4809 KAGKNIEITQDGAN
+4809 KAGKNIEITQDGSN

-4918 IGANSAAASSLPQV
+4918 IGANAAAASSLPQV

>member
-1 MNKIFKVIWSH
+1 M
-12 ATQTFVVVSELTR
+12 
-25 SKSKAKASVSDV
+25 
-37 KMNDVSSLITSG
+37 
-49 FKLTLISS
+49 
-57 LLISSIPTAYAA
+57 
-69 VAIGSTEDNQ
+69 
-79 IKKGTATANNG
+79 
-90 ATHYA
+90 
-95 YNYDNPGN
+95 
-103 KNYAGQESARN
+103 
-114 KDIRYSG
+114 
-121 DLPSSSGIAIGDHS
+121 
-135 TTIGSDRFSSGVAI
+135 
-149 GDYAKAT
+149 
-156 GGLSFAL
+156 
-163 GAYTQAT
+163 
-170 GIGATV
+170 
-176 IGTAGLASGFNSL
+176 
-189 AMMRQS
+189 
-195 AAKANYAMAIGTA
+195 
-208 SWADGVASL
+208 
-217 AMGSSA
+217 
-223 TAKGKQSIAIGSS
+223 
-236 DMLAEDGDGNGRA
+236 
-249 STKYDGVNNTEA
+249 
-261 SGVRSVAIGTTA
+261 
-273 RTSADDTIA
+273 
-282 FGTRTE
+282 
-288 STVGGAISM
+288 
-297 GFEAKSKAL
+297 
-306 DAIAIGTK
+306 
-314 TRILAEQ
+314 
-321 ERGSIAIGK
+321 
-330 EAGTQGLNNYGVA
+330 
-343 GTTVDWVGYKQINI
+343 
-357 EPAEK
+357 
-362 VDAQQDKVEIGTN
+362 
-375 SYAYGHDS
+375 
-383 VAIGTRA
+383 
-390 QAIFTNNA
+390 
-398 PSIGTSRNSQNAG
+398 
-411 TVAIGYQT
+411 
-419 IAQGD
+419 
-424 QAVALGSRAEALN
+424 
-437 RQAMA
+437 
-442 LGNDAFASGVGSIVI
+442 
-457 GGDDSLPHGSAET
+457 
-470 AGYQLTIGFNPNG
+470 
-483 SKFRPSAATGNG
+483 
-495 AVVVGVHSQA
+495 
-505 LSQGSTAIGVAAT
+505 
-518 AGDNGEVK
+518 
-526 NKNNVTTA
+526 
-534 TAAKEA
+534 
-540 TAVGARSRA
+540 
-549 KSEHTTAVG
+549 
-558 YEAEALGLNS
+558 
-568 TTVGAESTANSTNS
+568 
-582 FAGGYNA
+582 
-589 TANGINSTAIGSS
+589 
-602 AATNGADAI
+602 
-611 AIGTGAKALNTNTIS
+611 
-626 IGTGNT
+626 
-632 VTGANSTAIG
+632 
-642 DPTTISGTGSH
+642 
-653 SLGNDNT
+653 
-660 IPDDNSTVIGNS
+660 
-672 NVLSKGDWSSTSDG
+672 
-686 SHVVGNNVQ
+686 
-695 IRGENSLAFGN
+695 
-706 NAMVGDANNEGVE
+706 
-719 GTVNATAIGT
+719 
-729 SATAKG
+729 
-735 ANALAVGTG
+735 
-744 AKASQA
+744 
-750 NNTAI
+750 
-755 GTSATVTKD
+755 
-764 AGEDNIAFGSGAT
+764 
-777 VTRGK
+777 
-782 NSIVM
+782 
-787 GKDSKSE
+787 
-794 AENGSSIAIG
+794 
-804 DNATISSGVKGNA
+804 
-817 YVIGTNASIAST
+817 
-829 NGGIAFGN
+829 
-837 GAKITNSNGGDGSSV
+837 
-852 AIGEGAIATGTRAIS
+852 
-867 LGYQANTEGNQV
+867 
-879 DSIAIGSSAATSGT
+879 
-893 NNIAIGKDAK
+893 
-903 ANGSQ
+903 
-908 GNQIVVGTSANAVGD
+908 
-923 KSIVLGTNATAQG
+923 
-936 NQAEQIVIGTG
+936 
-947 ANASGTSQYSIV
+947 
-959 MGSGAGATREHSTVL
+959 
-974 GSKANSS
+974 
-981 VDGGVALG
+981 
-989 ANSVSDRQAGGSAT
+989 
-1003 GHRSTYEPYI
+1003 
-1013 PATADQAQKDAINAT
+1013 
-1028 KGTTGAVSVG
+1028 
-1038 SSTVKRQITNLAA
+1038 TNLAA

-1077 NIKENTIQKDVVN
+1077 NIKENTTQKDVVN

-1096 FANGT
+1096 FDNGT
-1101 GTTATVEV
+1101 GTTANVSV
-1109 ADSGKTSTV
+1109 SQDGKTSTV
-1118 KYSVNKSDLTV
+1118 KYSVNKSNLNV
-1129 APNGSVTAVTNGD
+1129 ASNGTVTATNTGD

-1218 KDNATLNFV
+1218 EDNATLNFV
-1227 NGNNIQVTNDNGQVK
+1227 NGTNIEITNDSGQIKV
-1242 IATVEAPTFTTVNAE
+1242 ATVASPTFTTVTADTVNAE

-1299 KSVVKAGNN
+1299 KSVVEAGNN
-1308 TNVRT
+1308 TNVRS
-1313 ETATDGSTVYTVDA
+1313 ETATDGSKIYTVDA

-1356 SGKTKGEIK
+1356 SDKTKGEIK

-1438 TADSKD
+1438 TADSED

-1472 TVATKENVDFT
+1472 TVATKESVDFT
-1483 TVNATTVNATTVNGD
+1483 TVNATTVNATTVNGN

-1535 NGSQLYTTNQN
+1535 NGSQLYATNQN
-1546 VTNNTANITKNAT
+1546 VANNTANITKNA
-1559 DIAKGTVYEGD
+1559 
-1570 HAQATTNE
+1570 
-1578 FKRALGEKTKVVGG
+1578 
-1592 AAKDDLSDNNIGVVS
+1592 
-1607 NGVDTLTVK
+1607 
-1616 LAKTL
+1616 
-1621 ENLTNATFGSNSDK
+1621 EN
-1635 TVIDKDGVTI
+1635 
-1645 TNGTDSTKTVSLTE
+1645 
-1659 SGLNNG
+1659 
-1665 GQKITN
+1665 
-1671 VAKGEK
+1671 
-1677 DSDAVN
+1677 
-1683 VSQLKEYVGDNSY
+1683 
-1696 NWTISDGTKNE
+1696 
-1707 AVADNGKV
+1707 
-1715 SVKGSANDNSATTP
+1715 
-1729 GIVTTLTGTDI
+1729 
-1740 TVDLSTKTK
+1740 
-1749 EDIKQGVDAN
+1749 
-1759 TTVNTK
+1759 
-1765 GLTFTADNAGAKTER
+1765 
-1780 KLGETLA
+1780 
-1787 INGDA
+1787 
-1792 TLINTKVEDGKV
+1792 
-1804 SVTATDKLQTAVTSA
+1804 
-1819 ESALQSI
+1819 
-1826 ITTANGVDAQ
+1826 
-1836 TVNKNSNKANF
+1836 
-1847 TNGKNIVLTPST
+1847 
-1859 TGIEVATK
+1859 
-1867 DEVDFTTVNATTLN
+1867 
-1881 GTTIK
+1881 
-1886 SGDVVITKDGI
+1886 
-1897 NAGDKK
+1897 
-1903 ITHVADGNVTS
+1903 
-1914 DSKEAVNGSQLYAT
+1914 
-1928 NQNVTNNTNN
+1928 
-1938 IAKNTADIAK
+1938 IAK

-1969 VKGGAKDN
+1969 VKGGATDN

-1987 DGTDTLTVKL
+1987 DGKDTLTVKL

-2029 IGKDGNVISST
+2029 IGKDGNVINST
-2040 DLTSDGVTSESVIP
+2040 DLTSDGVKSESVIP

-2065 DGTTTQTDTTTDG
+2065 DGTTTQTDTATDG

-2091 STSTTETKTTTV
+2091 STSTTESKTTTV
-2103 TPKDGTPE
+2103 TPKDGTPQ

-2144 GTTNVVENGGE
+2144 GTTSVVENGGE

-2184 VSQLEAAKTHYY
+2184 VSQLEEARTHYY
-2196 SVKTT
+2196 SVKTSS
-2201 TEQANFNN
+2201 EQANFNN

-2224 WAQGSQS
+2224 WAQGVQS
-2231 AVFGSMAGALGDK
+2231 AVFGSMAGASSDK
-2244 STAMGNDAWALGTQ
+2244 ATAVGNDAWALGVQ
-2258 STAIGSGVEAHGQGS
+2258 STAIGSGVVAGGKGS
-2273 VAIGNADNN
+2273 VVIGSAENTE
-2282 GKDKTI
+2282 KTVST
-2288 ATNEAINS
+2288 AEAENS

-2306 KADTVAIGHNA
+2306 KADAVAIGHNS
-2317 GAVNTQAT
+2317 GAVNVNTTAIGSGANASGERSTALGNKASSSGNNAT
-2325 ALGANANA
+2325 ALG
-2333 AGEQSNALGYK
+2333 
-2344 SSASGNQSTA
+2344 
-2354 VGTEA
+2354 VEA
-2359 NAAGKEATA
+2359 NASGQESNV
-2368 LGYKANSNGYRTTA
+2368 LGYKANSNGYRA
-2382 IGHSSSATGSM
+2382 M
-2393 AVALGNE
+2393 AL
-2400 ANARGTLSQ
+2400 GTLSNAAGTMAIALGSQSNASGIKAQ
-2409 AFGDHAIASAE
+2409 AFGSNAIASAE
-2420 NATAI
+2420 DAI
-2425 GTNAN
+2425 AMGSNAN
-2430 ANAEKGIAFG
+2430 ANAVSGVALG
-2440 THAGVSGVSGI
+2440 NRSMASGVSGV
-2451 AFGDGAM
+2451 ALGDGAA
-2458 SNAKQAISIGKSA
+2458 SNAQQSISIGKSA
-2471 RTTAENAVALGS
+2471 RTTATNSIALGNAS
-2483 SAIAT
+2483 LATADSAIAMGNSSSAVG
-2488 SNNAIAVGNSSN
+2488 SNGIAVG
-2500 AIGANS
+2500 AK
-2506 LAMGVNSKA
+2506 SKA
-2515 LKDNTIALGNNVSVT
+2515 LKDNAIALGNNATVT
-2530 AANAVA
+2530 ANNALA
-2536 LGLNSTAYGENSI
+2536 LGLNSVAYSDNAI
-2549 VMGISAKNTGNHAV
+2549 VLGTTSKATGSHAV

-2605 ALGKNAVADKTDSV
+2605 ALGKNAVADKKDSV

-2639 GQVYEFAGKA
+2639 GKEYKFAGTA
-2649 PIGTVSVGNQGN
+2649 PVGTVSIGSEGK

-2700 ANGDKA
+2700 ANADVA
-2706 SQVAPGAT
+2706 SKVVPGAT

-2720 TNIDITRD
+2720 KNINITRD

-2742 TETDKYVTGGKVA
+2742 TETDKYVTSGKVD
-2755 YDNQGNGTTTLTLKD
+2755 YDTQGNGTTTLTLKD

-2821 TDKGTKYAGDRED
+2821 TDKGTKYAGDRATD
-2834 TGATA
+2834 ATTA
-2839 NEFGRKLGETTKVL
+2839 NEFSRKLGETTNVK

-2885 LTSAAFGSDATD
+2885 LTSATFGSDATD
-2897 QTVINKDGVTITN
+2897 QTVINKDGVTINSTTP
-2910 GADADKTVSLT
+2910 DKTVSLT

-2930 KITNVK
+2930 KITNVA
-2936 EGEAGTDAVNVNQLN
+2936 EGKAGTDAVNVDQLTK
-2951 QAITNNAYN
+2951 AITDSAYN

-2981 GSANADSANTVGV
+2981 GSANADSVNTVGV

-3044 YDVKLADK
+3044 YDIKLADK

-3092 EQLKSVSDVAQKGWN
+3092 EQLKSVSDVVQNGWN
-3107 IQANSDTATKVAPGD
+3107 IQANTDTATKVAPGD

-3225 RLDATVTGKTN
+3225 RLDAAVTGKTN

-3283 NATFGSTDTD
+3283 NATFGSTDMD

-3300 GVTVSSDK
+3300 GVTISSDK

-3332 GLVKRDGNPVE
+3332 GLVKRDGSSVE

-3411 GQSSLQVG
+3411 GQSALQVG

-3446 SINGKDGSIGL
+3446 AINGKDGSIGL
-3457 TGAKGADGKDGANA
+3457 TGA
-3471 TITVANGPVGVD
+3471 P
-3483 GTDGK
+3483 
-3488 DGKDGM
+3488 
-3494 TRIVYTDPKG
+3494 
-3504 TTHNVSTLND
+3504 
-3514 GLNFAGN
+3514 
-3521 QGDTIAKKLNET
+3521 
-3533 LTVKG
+3533 
-3538 DLANDAAASSE
+3538 
-3549 NLRVD
+3549 
-3554 SQDGALVVK
+3554 
-3563 LAQNLANLTT
+3563 
-3573 ATFGNTDT
+3573 
-3581 DKTVVSK
+3581 
-3588 DGVTISSDKPEK
+3588 
-3600 EVSLTDKGL
+3600 
-3609 NNGNNQITNV
+3609 
-3619 TSGLTDSTGQ
+3619 
-3629 KSDLANATTTNAVNV
+3629 
-3644 GDLKDTVNNLT
+3644 
-3655 NATTGGFGLKDDNNT
+3655 
-3670 EVKQDLG
+3670 
-3677 KTIQI
+3677 
-3682 KGKDGVTVTS
+3682 
-3692 DVANKSLEV
+3692 
-3701 ALQGD
+3701 
-3706 VTVNGK
+3706 
-3712 DGKDGTIGVKGADGK
+3712 
-3727 DGTKIT
+3727 
-3733 KDAVVFNGVDGKDGK
+3733 GK
-3748 DGQVSIKVEQGPK
+3748 DGQDAQATIKVVDGTK
-3761 GIAGNDGKD
+3761 GLDGNNGKD

-3777 VYEKPNGDKEQ
+3777 VYEKPNGGGTEEI
-3788 VATLND
+3788 ATLND
-3794 GLNFVGDKGKVIAK
+3794 GLNFVGDKGQVIRK
-3808 KLNETLAIKGNLAED
+3808 KLNETLAIKGNLDVNAT
-3823 AEVTDK
+3823 VTDK
-3829 NLRVDNENGQLIVKM
+3829 NLRVDNDKDQNGELIIKM

-3850 LTNATFSSGDINAT
+3850 LTNATFSSDDSNT
-3864 IGGNG
+3864 VIGGNG
-3869 LTITPKGGDVVSL
+3869 LTITPKTSDEVSL

-3912 DGVNATANAGWNLTA
+3912 DGVNATANAGWNLTT
-3927 NGDSTNASNVAPN
+3927 NGDNTNASNVAPN

-3973 PGKDGKPGKDGE
+3973 PGKDGKDGVDGQLGVQGK
-3985 FGVKGADGKTGVAL
+3985 DGKTGVAL

-4033 TKTRIVYE
+4033 TKTRIVYN
-4041 TKDETGKPTT
+4041 TTTPDGKPVT
-4051 EEVATLNDGLKFVG
+4051 EEVATLKDGLKFVG

-4131 GNGVTITPNGGDA
+4131 GNGVTITPKGGDA
-4144 GNTVSLTDKGL
+4144 SNTVSLTDKGL

-4168 LKDRN
+4168 LKDRD

-4196 KDSVHNL
+4196 KDSVNNL

-4228 VTVQGDGSVKTEV
+4228 VTVRGDGSVKTEV

-4280 SISGKDGIGIKGE
+4280 SISGKDGISIKGE

-4300 INGKDGDGTV
+4300 INGKDGNGAI
-4310 AVKGK
+4310 AVNGK
-4315 EGKTG
+4315 DGKTG
-4320 VALNGKDGTIGI
+4320 VGLDGANGTIGI

-4340 SITVAQGAKGLDGN
+4340 TITLAKGEPGVDGK
-4354 DGANGTTKTRI
+4354 DGKTRI
-4365 VYEKPNGDKEEVA
+4365 VYETKTPDGKTVTEEVA
-4378 TLNDGLN
+4378 TLKDGLK
-4385 FVGDKGKVIAK
+4385 FVGNDGKVITK
-4396 KLNETLAIKG
+4396 ELNETLTIKG
-4406 NLAENAEVT
+4406 NLSTAADVT
-4415 DKNLRVDNVNGDLI
+4415 DKNLRVDNVDNALI
-4429 IKMAKSLRDLTDATF
+4429 IKMARTLTDLTNATF
-4444 TNVGGDKSVV
+4444 TNAGGDKSVV
-4454 TGNGLTITPANGG
+4454 DGNGLTITPSGNAS
-4467 NTVSLTTSG
+4467 NTVSLTTTG
-4476 LDNGGN
+4476 LNNGDN

-4516 NIQTNGND
+4516 NIQTNGSN

-4529 PGDTVNFVNGN
+4529 PGDTVNFANGD

-4569 GDTLVNNDGV
+4569 GDTFVNKDGV

-4608 NKQITN
+4608 DKQITN

-4636 NISDLQTAVSS
+4636 NIGDLQTAVSS
-4647 VTDASQGGGFGLTD
+4647 VTDASQGGGFGLAD
-4661 DNGQEVK
+4661 DKGANVTQN
-4668 QDLGKT
+4668 LGKT

-4681 KNISTVVNGDALT
+4681 KNISTVVKGGALT

-4702 LGNDGSLTAGGTK
+4702 LGKDGSVTTGNTK
-4715 VSEQGVSFADSL
+4715 VSDKGVSFADSL

-4809 KAGKNIEITQDGAN
+4809 KAGKNIEITQDGSN

-4918 IGANSAAASSLPQV
+4918 IGANAAAASSLPQV

>member
-37 KMNDVSSLITSG
+37 KNGVSSVIGSG
-49 FKLTLISS
+49 FKLSIISS
-57 LLISSIPTAYAA
+57 LLISTIPNVYAA
-69 VAIGSTEDNQ
+69 IAIDGMGSSWVNGKNINYATNS
-79 IKKGTATANNG
+79 GTATANAKNS
-90 ATHYA
+90 HHA
-95 YNYDNPGN
+95 YNYQNPGN
-103 KNYAGQESARN
+103 MYYEKQSDKN
-114 KDIRYSG
+114 RYSG
-121 DLPSSSGIAIGDHS
+121 TLGTSSGIAIGENA
-135 TTIGSDRFSSGVAI
+135 TTIGDDDYSSGVAI

-170 GIGATV
+170 AIGSTV

-195 AAKANYAMAIGTA
+195 AATANYAMAIGTA
-208 SWADGVASL
+208 SWADATASL
-217 AMGSSA
+217 AMGASA
-223 TAKGKQSIAIGSS
+223 TAKGVQSIAIGSS
-236 DMLAEDGDGNGRA
+236 DMLAQDGGNGRA
-249 STKYDGVNNTEA
+249 LTKYDGTNNTEA
-261 SGVRSVAIGTTA
+261 SGARSVAIGTTA
-273 RTSADDTIA
+273 RTSAD
-282 FGTRTE
+282 
-288 STVGGAISM
+288 
-297 GFEAKSKAL
+297 
-306 DAIAIGTK
+306 
-314 TRILAEQ
+314 
-321 ERGSIAIGK
+321 
-330 EAGTQGLNNYGVA
+330 
-343 GTTVDWVGYKQINI
+343 
-357 EPAEK
+357 
-362 VDAQQDKVEIGTN
+362 
-375 SYAYGHDS
+375 
-383 VAIGTRA
+383 
-390 QAIFTNNA
+390 
-398 PSIGTSRNSQNAG
+398 
-411 TVAIGYQT
+411 
-419 IAQGD
+419 
-424 QAVALGSRAEALN
+424 
-437 RQAMA
+437 
-442 LGNDAFASGVGSIVI
+442 
-457 GGDDSLPHGSAET
+457 
-470 AGYQLTIGFNPNG
+470 
-483 SKFRPSAATGNG
+483 
-495 AVVVGVHSQA
+495 
-505 LSQGSTAIGVAAT
+505 
-518 AGDNGEVK
+518 
-526 NKNNVTTA
+526 
-534 TAAKEA
+534 
-540 TAVGARSRA
+540 
-549 KSEHTTAVG
+549 
-558 YEAEALGLNS
+558 
-568 TTVGAESTANSTNS
+568 
-582 FAGGYNA
+582 
-589 TANGINSTAIGSS
+589 
-602 AATNGADAI
+602 DAI

-642 DPTTISGTGSH
+642 DPTKISGTGSH
-653 SLGNDNT
+653 SLGNNNT
-660 IPDDNSTVIGNS
+660 IPDNNSTVIGNN
-672 NVLSKGDWSSTSDG
+672 NVLSGPWDSVSNG

-706 NAMVGDANNEGVE
+706 NAMVGDVNNEGVF

-735 ANALAVGTG
+735 ENALAVGTG
-744 AKASQA
+744 AKASKT

-867 LGYQANTEGNQV
+867 LGHKANTEGNQV

-893 NNIAIGKDAK
+893 NNIAIGKEAK

-974 GSKANSS
+974 GSKANSI

-1003 GHRSTYEPYI
+1003 GHASTNNPYI
-1013 PATADQAQKDAINAT
+1013 PGTADPAQIEAINKT

-1038 SSTVKRQITNLAA
+1038 ASATSSSPAILRQITNLAA

-1066 AVTTAVASSTW
+1066 AVTTAVASSSW
-1077 NIKENTIQKDVVN
+1077 NIKENTTPKDEVK

-1096 FANGT
+1096 FSDGT

-1118 KYSVNKSDLTV
+1118 KYSVNKSEL
-1129 APNGSVTAVTNGD
+1129 SVTGGTVTAGKAGD
-1142 NFATADQVAKAI
+1142 NFATAEDVAKAI
-1154 NDSEKTSSVVST
+1154 NDSEKTSSVVSST
-1166 TQAIKV
+1166 KTIEV
-1172 TSKVDGKNTEYDLDL
+1172 TSKVSGNNTEYDLDL
-1187 SDATKT
+1187 SEATKT
-1193 SLQNANSALQSWTAQ
+1193 SLGKADTALQSWEAQ
-1208 ANGNTVKTVS
+1208 ANGNKVKTVN

-1227 NGNNIQVTNDNGQVK
+1227 NGTNIEVTNDNGQVK
-1242 IATVEAPTFTTVNAE
+1242 IATVKAPTFTTVNAE

-1299 KSVVKAGNN
+1299 KSVVEAGNN
-1308 TNVRT
+1308 TNVRS
-1313 ETATDGSTVYTVDA
+1313 ETATDGSKIYTVDA

-1356 SGKTKGEIK
+1356 SDKTKGEIK

-1438 TADSKD
+1438 TADSED

-1472 TVATKENVDFT
+1472 TVATKESVDFT
-1483 TVNATTVNATTVNGD
+1483 TVNATTVNATAVNGN

-1535 NGSQLYTTNQN
+1535 NGSQLYATNQN
-1546 VTNNTANITKNAT
+1546 VANNTANITKNAEN
-1559 DIAKGTVYEGD
+1559 IAKGTVYAGD
-1570 HAQATTNE
+1570 YAKDDSVKNE
-1578 FKRALGEKTKVVGG
+1578 FTQALGNQTNIIGG
-1592 AAKDDLSDNNIGVVS
+1592 AADKDDLSDNNIGVVS
-1607 NGVDTLTVK
+1607 NG
-1616 LAKTL
+1616 
-1621 ENLTNATFGSNSDK
+1621 
-1635 TVIDKDGVTI
+1635 I
-1645 TNGTDSTKTVSLTE
+1645 
-1659 SGLNNG
+1659 
-1665 GQKITN
+1665 
-1671 VAKGEK
+1671 
-1677 DSDAVN
+1677 
-1683 VSQLKEYVGDNSY
+1683 
-1696 NWTISDGTKNE
+1696 
-1707 AVADNGKV
+1707 
-1715 SVKGSANDNSATTP
+1715 
-1729 GIVTTLTGTDI
+1729 
-1740 TVDLSTKTK
+1740 
-1749 EDIKQGVDAN
+1749 
-1759 TTVNTK
+1759 
-1765 GLTFTADNAGAKTER
+1765 
-1780 KLGETLA
+1780 
-1787 INGDA
+1787 
-1792 TLINTKVEDGKV
+1792 
-1804 SVTATDKLQTAVTSA
+1804 
-1819 ESALQSI
+1819 
-1826 ITTANGVDAQ
+1826 
-1836 TVNKNSNKANF
+1836 
-1847 TNGKNIVLTPST
+1847 
-1859 TGIEVATK
+1859 
-1867 DEVDFTTVNATTLN
+1867 
-1881 GTTIK
+1881 
-1886 SGDVVITKDGI
+1886 
-1897 NAGDKK
+1897 
-1903 ITHVADGNVTS
+1903 
-1914 DSKEAVNGSQLYAT
+1914 
-1928 NQNVTNNTNN
+1928 
-1938 IAKNTADIAK
+1938 
-1948 GTVYA
+1948 
-1953 GDVGNSFTRPL
+1953 
-1964 GETTN
+1964 
-1969 VKGGAKDN
+1969 
-1977 LSDNNIGVVS
+1977 
-1987 DGTDTLTVKL
+1987 DTLTVKL

-2040 DLTSDGVTSESVIP
+2040 DLTSDGVTSETVIP
-2054 ETQTSSTETAD
+2054 EVKTTSTNTAD

-2078 LDSNEVSSQGMTV
+2078 LDTNEVSSQGMTV

-2103 TPKDGTPE
+2103 TPKDGTTGPE
-2111 TTVVETDTVKTTGVD
+2111 ITTVETDTLKTTGVD

-2184 VSQLEAAKTHYY
+2184 VSQLEEARTHYY
-2196 SVKTT
+2196 SVNTK

-2224 WAQGSQS
+2224 WAQGVQS
-2231 AVFGSMAGALGDK
+2231 AVFGSMAGASSDK
-2244 STAMGNDAWALGTQ
+2244 ATAVGNDAWALGVQ
-2258 STAIGSGVEAHGQGS
+2258 STAIGSGVVAGGKGS
-2273 VAIGNADNN
+2273 VVIGNAENTE
-2282 GKDKTI
+2282 KTVST
-2288 ATNEAINS
+2288 AEAENS

-2306 KADTVAIGHNA
+2306 KADAVAIGHNS
-2317 GAVNTQAT
+2317 GAVNVNTTAIGSGANASGERSTALGNKASSSGNNAT
-2325 ALGANANA
+2325 ALG
-2333 AGEQSNALGYK
+2333 
-2344 SSASGNQSTA
+2344 
-2354 VGTEA
+2354 VEA
-2359 NAAGKEATA
+2359 NASGQESNV
-2368 LGYKANSNGYRTTA
+2368 LGYKANSNGYRA
-2382 IGHSSSATGSM
+2382 M
-2393 AVALGNE
+2393 AL
-2400 ANARGTLSQ
+2400 GTLSNAAGTMAIALGSQSNASGIKAQ
-2409 AFGDHAIASAE
+2409 AFGSNAIASAE
-2420 NATAI
+2420 DAI
-2425 GTNAN
+2425 AMGSNAN
-2430 ANAEKGIAFG
+2430 ANAVSGVALG
-2440 THAGVSGVSGI
+2440 NRSMASGVSGV
-2451 AFGDGAM
+2451 ALGDGAA
-2458 SNAKQAISIGKSA
+2458 SNAQQSISIGKSA
-2471 RTTAENAVALGS
+2471 RTTATNSIALGNAS
-2483 SAIAT
+2483 LATADSAIAMGNSSSAVG
-2488 SNNAIAVGNSSN
+2488 SNGIAVG
-2500 AIGANS
+2500 AK
-2506 LAMGVNSKA
+2506 SKA
-2515 LKDNTIALGNNVSVT
+2515 LKDNAIALGNNATVT
-2530 AANAVA
+2530 ANNALA
-2536 LGLNSTAYGENSI
+2536 LGLNSVAYSDNAI
-2549 VMGISAKNTGNHAV
+2549 VLGTTSKATGSHSV

-2605 ALGKNAVADKTDSV
+2605 ALGKNAIADKKDSV

-2639 GQVYEFAGKA
+2639 GKEYKFAGTA
-2649 PIGTVSVGNQGN
+2649 PVGTVSIGSEGK

-2700 ANGDKA
+2700 ANGDTA

-2770 GTEAQV
+2770 GSEAQV

-2821 TDKGTKYAGDRED
+2821 TDKGTKYAGDRAVND
-2834 TGATA
+2834 TTA
-2839 NEFGRKLGETTKVL
+2839 NEFSRKLGETTKVL
-2853 GGAQGELSDNNIG
+2853 GGATGELSDNNLAVI
-2866 VVSNGVD
+2866 SNGTD

-2885 LTSAAFGSDATD
+2885 LTSATFGSDATD
-2897 QTVINKDGVTITN
+2897 QTVINKDGVTINSTTP
-2910 GADADKTVSLT
+2910 DKTVSLT

-3036 TNPEGGKQ
+3036 TNAEGGKQ
-3044 YDVKLADK
+3044 YDVKLADT
-3052 VVIGKDKPVTIDG
+3052 VVIGKDKTNGGNPVTI
-3065 TNGTV
+3065 NGTTGEI
-3070 SGLTNTTWDPN
+3070 SGLTNTTWDPD
-3081 TTYTGGQAATQ
+3081 TKYEGGKAATQ

-3107 IQANSDTATKVAPGD
+3107 IQANKDTATKVAPGD

-3398 GDGSVKTTIVEKD
+3398 GDGSVKTTVVEKD
-3411 GQSSLQVG
+3411 GQSALQVG

-3446 SINGKDGSIGL
+3446 SINGKDGSIGLTGAPGKDGQDAQATIKVVDGTKGLDGNNGKDGESKTRIVYEKPNGGGTEEIATLNDGLNFVGDKGQVIRKKLNDTLAIKGNLDAAAVVTDKNLRVDNDKDQNGELIIKMAKSLTDLTNATFSSDDSDTVIGGNGLTITPKAGNAVSLTDKGLNNGNNTITNVKAGENDTDAVNVSQLKEVKNTANAGWNISANGQNETNVAPKGSVSFNNTDGNVVITKAADNNNVTFNLNNDLTVGGPAGKDGKDGKDGTIGVKGKDGTTGVTLNGKDGSIGL

-3521 QGDTIAKKLNET
+3521 QGDTIVKKLNET

-3538 DLANDAAASSE
+3538 ALANTADASSE

-3588 DGVTISSDKPEK
+3588 DGVTISNGSDKDK
-3600 EVSLTDKGL
+3600 TVSLTDKGL

-3748 DGQVSIKVEQGPK
+3748 DGQVSIKVEQGLK
-3761 GIAGNDGKD
+3761 GIAGNDGAN
-3770 GESKTRI
+3770 GTTKTRI

-3794 GLNFVGDKGKVIAK
+3794 GLNFVGDKGQVIQK
-3808 KLNETLAIKGNLAED
+3808 KLNETLAIKGNLD
-3823 AEVTDK
+3823 ANATVTDK
-3829 NLRVDNENGQLIVKM
+3829 NLRVDNDKDQNGELIIKM

-3912 DGVNATANAGWNLTA
+3912 DGVNATANAGWNLTT
-3927 NGDSTNASNVAPN
+3927 NGDNTNASNVAPN

-3985 FGVKGADGKTGVAL
+3985 FGVKGADGKTGVVL
-3999 NGKDGT
+3999 NGKDGAV
-4005 IGINGK
+4005 GITGQ
-4011 DGSNGSITVKQ
+4011 DGSNGAITVKQ
-4022 GKPGVDGKDGE
+4022 GKPGVNGTDGE
-4033 TKTRIVYE
+4033 TKTRFVYE
-4041 TKDETGKPTT
+4041 LKDKDGKPVTYENGTT
-4051 EEVATLNDGLKFVG
+4051 IVEELATLNDGLNFIG
-4065 DTGEVI
+4065 DKGQVI
-4071 AKKLNETLAIKGNLT
+4071 HKKLNDTLAIKGNLT

-4168 LKDRN
+4168 LKGRD
-4173 GNNVTLANASGDVLN
+4173 GNNVTLENASGDVLN

-4209 GFGLTDEKGNDVKA
+4209 GFGLMDEKGKDVKA

-4228 VTVQGDGSVKTEV
+4228 VTVKGDGSVKTTVVE

-4248 ALQIG
+4248 EKFLEVG

-4280 SISGKDGIGIKGE
+4280 SISGKDGISIKGE

-4315 EGKTG
+4315 DGKTG

-4340 SITVAQGAKGLDGN
+4340 SITVAQGTKGLAGN
-4354 DGANGTTKTRI
+4354 DGKDGKTKTRI
-4365 VYEKPNGDKEEVA
+4365 VYNTTTPDGKPVTEEVA

-4385 FVGDKGKVIAK
+4385 FVGNDGKAIAK

-4406 NLAENAEVT
+4406 NLSTAVKEVT
-4415 DKNLRVDNVNGDLI
+4415 ANNLRVDNVGDELI
-4429 IKMAKSLRDLTDATF
+4429 INMAKALTDLTSATF

-4454 TGNGLTITPANGG
+4454 TGNGLTITPTKGG
-4467 NTVSLTTSG
+4467 NKVSLTTTG
-4476 LDNGGN
+4476 LNNGGN

-4516 NIQTNGND
+4516 KIQTNGNVS
-4524 TTNVK
+4524 TNVK
-4529 PGDTVNFVNGN
+4529 PGDTVNFADGK

-4552 VGLVKNVDLGED
+4552 VGLVKQVDLGTD

-4569 GDTLVNNDGV
+4569 GDTFVNKDGV
-4579 KVGDNVSLTK
+4579 TVGDNVSLTK
-4589 DGLTAGDVKI
+4589 DGLKAGNVTI

-4624 SEAEG
+4624 SEAKG

-4636 NISDLQTAVSS
+4636 NIGDLQTAVSS
-4647 VTDASQGGGFGLTD
+4647 VTDASQGGGFGLAD
-4661 DNGQEVK
+4661 DKGANVTQN
-4668 QDLGKT
+4668 LGKT

-4681 KNISTVVNGDALT
+4681 KNISTVVKDGALT

-4702 LGNDGSLTAGGTK
+4702 LGKDGSVTTGNTK
-4715 VSEQGVSFADSL
+4715 VSDKGVSFADSL

-4743 NVKAGDVNAN
+4743 NVRAGDVNAN

-4809 KAGKNIEITQDGAN
+4809 KAGKNIEITQDGSN

-4918 IGANSAAASSLPQV
+4918 IGANAAAASSLPQV

>member
-12 ATQTFVVVSELTR
+12 VTQTFVVVSELTR

-37 KMNDVSSLITSG
+37 KKNEVSSLITSG
-49 FKLTLISS
+49 FKLSAISA
-57 LLISSIPTAYAA
+57 LLISTIPTAYAA
-69 VAIGSTEDNQ
+69 VAIND
-79 IKKGTATANNG
+79 ANM
-90 ATHYA
+90 
-95 YNYDNPGN
+95 NPT
-103 KNYAGQESARN
+103 
-114 KDIRYSG
+114 IPSG
-121 DLPSSSGIAIGDHS
+121 
-135 TTIGSDRFSSGVAI
+135 
-149 GDYAKAT
+149 K
-156 GGLSFAL
+156 
-163 GAYTQAT
+163 
-170 GIGATV
+170 
-176 IGTAGLASGFNSL
+176 
-189 AMMRQS
+189 
-195 AAKANYAMAIGTA
+195 
-208 SWADGVASL
+208 
-217 AMGSSA
+217 
-223 TAKGKQSIAIGSS
+223 TAKEVDKAAYAEGTQSIAIGVN
-236 DMLAEDGDGNGRA
+236 AGKQRPDGDKG
-249 STKYDGVNNTEA
+249 SD
-261 SGVRSVAIGTTA
+261 
-273 RTSADDTIA
+273 ADDNTT
-282 FGTRTE
+282 GQSDNDYEKLSTQYLNDNTRQKNNL
-288 STVGGAISM
+288 ISM
-297 GFEAKSKAL
+297 GTYAFAAGHDS
-306 DAIAIGTK
+306 IAIGTN
-314 TRILAEQ
+314 AQAVYE
-321 ERGSIAIGK
+321 
-330 EAGTQGLNNYGVA
+330 NNF
-343 GTTVDWVGYKQINI
+343 KQWN
-357 EPAEK
+357 ASR
-362 VDAQQDKVEIGTN
+362 TN
-375 SYAYGHDS
+375 NSKHSNNGGA
-383 VAIGTRA
+383 VAIGF
-390 QAIFTNNA
+390 QAI
-398 PSIGTSRNSQNAG
+398 SR
-411 TVAIGYQT
+411 
-419 IAQGD
+419 GD
-424 QAVALGSRAEALN
+424 QSVALGSRAAARN
-437 RQAMA
+437 RQSVAI
-442 LGNDAFASGVGSIVI
+442 GNDSFASGVGSVVI
-457 GGDDSLPHGSAET
+457 GGDDSSYVPESTFLNGSKDYGGYKVET
-470 AGYQLTIGFNPNG
+470 GFNPNPD
-483 SKFRPSAATGNG
+483 KNYAPWYRPSAASGNG
-495 AVVVGVHSQA
+495 ATVVGVHSQA
-505 LSQGSTAIGVAAT
+505 LSKGSTAVGVAAT
-518 AGDNGEVK
+518 SGDGGKTSLVRDDSVEGGIQGFNPNE
-526 NKNNVTTA
+526 NI
-534 TAAKEA
+534 EA
-540 TAVGARSRA
+540 TAVGALAHAQNRN
-549 KSEHTTAVG
+549 TTAVG
-558 YEAEALGLNS
+558 HAAHAIGEYSTSVGDDAKANGKNS
-568 TTVGAESTANSTNS
+568 SAVGKS
-582 FAGGYNA
+582 A
-589 TANGINSTAIGSS
+589 TANGNFAIAIGNAESNNVE
-602 AATNGADAI
+602 ATKTQANGTRSIAVGTTAKAEKDNSI

-660 IPDDNSTVIGNS
+660 IPDDNSTVIGN
-672 NVLSKGDWSSTSDG
+672 NNKLSEGDSGQSTSDG
-686 SHVVGNNVQ
+686 SHVVGNNVK

-706 NAMVGDANNEGVE
+706 NAMVGDANNEGVP

-744 AKASQA
+744 AKASKT

-782 NSIVM
+782 NNVVI
-787 GKDSKSE
+787 GKGSQADSL
-794 AENGSSIAIG
+794 NGSSIAIG
-804 DNATISSGVKGNA
+804 DGATIGNGVTGNGYA
-817 YVIGTNASIAST
+817 IGTGANIAST

-852 AIGEGAIATGTRAIS
+852 AIGEGAVATGTRAIS
-867 LGYQANTEGNQV
+867 LGYKANTDGNQV

-893 NNIAIGKDAK
+893 NNIAIGKEAK

-974 GSKANSS
+974 GSKANSI

-1003 GHRSTYEPYI
+1003 GHASTNNPYI
-1013 PATADQAQKDAINAT
+1013 PGTADPAQIEAINKT

-1038 SSTVKRQITNLAA
+1038 ASATSSSPAILRQITNLAA

-1066 AVTTAVASSTW
+1066 AVTTAVASSSW
-1077 NIKENTIQKDVVN
+1077 NIKENTTPKDEVK

-1096 FANGT
+1096 FSDGT

-1118 KYSVNKSDLTV
+1118 KYSVNKSEL
-1129 APNGSVTAVTNGD
+1129 SVTGGTVTAGKAGD
-1142 NFATADQVAKAI
+1142 NFATAEDVAKAI
-1154 NDSEKTSSVVST
+1154 NDSEKTSSVVSST
-1166 TQAIKV
+1166 KTIEV
-1172 TSKVDGKNTEYDLDL
+1172 TSKVSGNNTEYDLDL
-1187 SDATKT
+1187 SEATKT
-1193 SLQNANSALQSWTAQ
+1193 SLGKADTALQSWEAQ
-1208 ANGNTVKTVS
+1208 ANGNKVKTVN

-1227 NGNNIQVTNDNGQVK
+1227 NGTNIEVTNDNGQVK
-1242 IATVEAPTFTTVNAE
+1242 IATVKAPTFTTVNAE

-1299 KSVVKAGNN
+1299 KSVVEAGNN
-1308 TNVRT
+1308 TNVRS
-1313 ETATDGSTVYTVDA
+1313 ETATDGSKIYTVDA

-1356 SGKTKGEIK
+1356 SDKTKGEIK

-1438 TADSKD
+1438 TADSED

-1472 TVATKENVDFT
+1472 TVATKESVDFT
-1483 TVNATTVNATTVNGD
+1483 TVNATTVNATAVNGN

-1535 NGSQLYTTNQN
+1535 NGSQLYATNQN
-1546 VTNNTANITKNAT
+1546 VANNTANITKNAEN
-1559 DIAKGTVYEGD
+1559 IAKGTVYAGD
-1570 HAQATTNE
+1570 YAKDDSVKNE
-1578 FKRALGEKTKVVGG
+1578 FTQALGNQTNIIGG
-1592 AAKDDLSDNNIGVVS
+1592 AADKDDLSDNNIGVVS
-1607 NGVDTLTVK
+1607 NG
-1616 LAKTL
+1616 
-1621 ENLTNATFGSNSDK
+1621 
-1635 TVIDKDGVTI
+1635 I
-1645 TNGTDSTKTVSLTE
+1645 
-1659 SGLNNG
+1659 
-1665 GQKITN
+1665 
-1671 VAKGEK
+1671 
-1677 DSDAVN
+1677 
-1683 VSQLKEYVGDNSY
+1683 
-1696 NWTISDGTKNE
+1696 
-1707 AVADNGKV
+1707 
-1715 SVKGSANDNSATTP
+1715 
-1729 GIVTTLTGTDI
+1729 
-1740 TVDLSTKTK
+1740 
-1749 EDIKQGVDAN
+1749 
-1759 TTVNTK
+1759 
-1765 GLTFTADNAGAKTER
+1765 
-1780 KLGETLA
+1780 
-1787 INGDA
+1787 
-1792 TLINTKVEDGKV
+1792 
-1804 SVTATDKLQTAVTSA
+1804 
-1819 ESALQSI
+1819 
-1826 ITTANGVDAQ
+1826 
-1836 TVNKNSNKANF
+1836 
-1847 TNGKNIVLTPST
+1847 
-1859 TGIEVATK
+1859 
-1867 DEVDFTTVNATTLN
+1867 
-1881 GTTIK
+1881 
-1886 SGDVVITKDGI
+1886 
-1897 NAGDKK
+1897 
-1903 ITHVADGNVTS
+1903 
-1914 DSKEAVNGSQLYAT
+1914 
-1928 NQNVTNNTNN
+1928 
-1938 IAKNTADIAK
+1938 
-1948 GTVYA
+1948 
-1953 GDVGNSFTRPL
+1953 
-1964 GETTN
+1964 
-1969 VKGGAKDN
+1969 
-1977 LSDNNIGVVS
+1977 
-1987 DGTDTLTVKL
+1987 DTLTVKL

-2040 DLTSDGVTSESVIP
+2040 DLTSDGVTSETVIP
-2054 ETQTSSTETAD
+2054 EVKTTSTNTAD

-2078 LDSNEVSSQGMTV
+2078 LDSNAVSSQGMTV

-2103 TPKDGTPE
+2103 TPKDGTTGPE
-2111 TTVVETDTVKTTGVD
+2111 ITTVETDTLKTTGVD

-2184 VSQLEAAKTHYY
+2184 VSQLEEARTHYY
-2196 SVKTT
+2196 SVNTK

-2224 WAQGSQS
+2224 WAQGVQS
-2231 AVFGSMAGALGDK
+2231 AVFGSMAGASSDK
-2244 STAMGNDAWALGTQ
+2244 ATAVGNDAWALGVQ
-2258 STAIGSGVEAHGQGS
+2258 STAIGSGVVAGGKGS
-2273 VAIGNADNN
+2273 VVIGNAENTE
-2282 GKDKTI
+2282 KTVST
-2288 ATNEAINS
+2288 AEAENS

-2306 KADTVAIGHNA
+2306 KADAVAIGHNS
-2317 GAVNTQAT
+2317 GAVNVNTTAIGSGANASGERSTALGNKASSSGNNAT
-2325 ALGANANA
+2325 ALG
-2333 AGEQSNALGYK
+2333 
-2344 SSASGNQSTA
+2344 
-2354 VGTEA
+2354 VEA
-2359 NAAGKEATA
+2359 NASGQESNV
-2368 LGYKANSNGYRTTA
+2368 LGYKANSNGYRA
-2382 IGHSSSATGSM
+2382 M
-2393 AVALGNE
+2393 AL
-2400 ANARGTLSQ
+2400 GTLSNAAGTMAIALGSQSNASGIKAQ
-2409 AFGDHAIASAE
+2409 AFGSNAIASAE
-2420 NATAI
+2420 DAI
-2425 GTNAN
+2425 AMGSNAN
-2430 ANAEKGIAFG
+2430 ANAVSGVALG
-2440 THAGVSGVSGI
+2440 NRSMASGVSGV
-2451 AFGDGAM
+2451 ALGDGAA
-2458 SNAKQAISIGKSA
+2458 SNAQQSISIGKSA
-2471 RTTAENAVALGS
+2471 RTTATNSIALGNAS
-2483 SAIAT
+2483 LATADSAIAMGNSSSAVG
-2488 SNNAIAVGNSSN
+2488 SNGIAVG
-2500 AIGANS
+2500 AK
-2506 LAMGVNSKA
+2506 SKA
-2515 LKDNTIALGNNVSVT
+2515 LKDNAIALGNNATVT
-2530 AANAVA
+2530 ANNALA
-2536 LGLNSTAYGENSI
+2536 LGLNSVAYSDNAI
-2549 VMGISAKNTGNHAV
+2549 VLGTTSKATGSHSV

-2605 ALGKNAVADKTDSV
+2605 ALGKNAIADKKDSV

-2639 GQVYEFAGKA
+2639 GKEYKFAGTA
-2649 PIGTVSVGNQGN
+2649 PVGTVSIGSEGK

-2700 ANGDKA
+2700 ANGDTA

-2770 GTEAQV
+2770 GSEAQV

-2821 TDKGTKYAGDRED
+2821 TDKGTKYAGDRAVND
-2834 TGATA
+2834 TTA
-2839 NEFGRKLGETTKVL
+2839 NEFSRKLGETTKVL
-2853 GGAQGELSDNNIG
+2853 GGATGELSDNNLAVI
-2866 VVSNGVD
+2866 SNGTD

-2885 LTSAAFGSDATD
+2885 LTSATFGSDATD
-2897 QTVINKDGVTITN
+2897 QTVINKDGVTINSTTP
-2910 GADADKTVSLT
+2910 DKTVSLT

-2994 VTELEGTNV
+2994 VTELDGTNV

-3036 TNPEGGKQ
+3036 TNAEGGKQ
-3044 YDVKLADK
+3044 YDVKLADT
-3052 VVIGKDKPVTIDG
+3052 VVVGKDKPVTIDG

-3107 IQANSDTATKVAPGD
+3107 IQANTDTATKVAPGD

-3398 GDGSVKTTIVEKD
+3398 GDGSVKTTVVEKD
-3411 GQSSLQVG
+3411 GQSALQVG

-3457 TGAKGADGKDGANA
+3457 TGA
-3471 TITVANGPVGVD
+3471 P
-3483 GTDGK
+3483 
-3488 DGKDGM
+3488 
-3494 TRIVYTDPKG
+3494 
-3504 TTHNVSTLND
+3504 
-3514 GLNFAGN
+3514 
-3521 QGDTIAKKLNET
+3521 
-3533 LTVKG
+3533 
-3538 DLANDAAASSE
+3538 
-3549 NLRVD
+3549 
-3554 SQDGALVVK
+3554 
-3563 LAQNLANLTT
+3563 
-3573 ATFGNTDT
+3573 
-3581 DKTVVSK
+3581 
-3588 DGVTISSDKPEK
+3588 
-3600 EVSLTDKGL
+3600 
-3609 NNGNNQITNV
+3609 
-3619 TSGLTDSTGQ
+3619 
-3629 KSDLANATTTNAVNV
+3629 
-3644 GDLKDTVNNLT
+3644 
-3655 NATTGGFGLKDDNNT
+3655 
-3670 EVKQDLG
+3670 
-3677 KTIQI
+3677 
-3682 KGKDGVTVTS
+3682 
-3692 DVANKSLEV
+3692 
-3701 ALQGD
+3701 
-3706 VTVNGK
+3706 
-3712 DGKDGTIGVKGADGK
+3712 
-3727 DGTKIT
+3727 
-3733 KDAVVFNGVDGKDGK
+3733 GK
-3748 DGQVSIKVEQGPK
+3748 DGQDAQATIKVVDGTK
-3761 GIAGNDGKD
+3761 GLDGNNGKD

-3794 GLNFVGDKGKVIAK
+3794 GLNFVGDKGQVIQK
-3808 KLNETLAIKGNLAED
+3808 KLNETLAIKGNLD
-3823 AEVTDK
+3823 ANATVTDK
-3829 NLRVDNENGQLIVKM
+3829 NLRVDNDKDQNGELIIKM

-3912 DGVNATANAGWNLTA
+3912 DGVNATANAGWNLTT
-3927 NGDSTNASNVAPN
+3927 NGDNTNASNVAPN

-3985 FGVKGADGKTGVAL
+3985 FGVKGADGKTGVVL
-3999 NGKDGT
+3999 NGKDGAV
-4005 IGINGK
+4005 GITGQ
-4011 DGSNGSITVKQ
+4011 DGSNGAITVKQ
-4022 GKPGVDGKDGE
+4022 GKPGVNGTDGE
-4033 TKTRIVYE
+4033 TKTRFVYE
-4041 TKDETGKPTT
+4041 
-4051 EEVATLNDGLKFVG
+4051 
-4065 DTGEVI
+4065 
-4071 AKKLNETLAIKGNLT
+4071 
-4086 ATAAVTDKNLRV
+4086 
-4098 DNENG
+4098 
-4103 QLIVKMAKSLTD
+4103 
-4115 LTNATFGSDN
+4115 
-4125 SNTTIG
+4125 
-4131 GNGVTITPNGGDA
+4131 
-4144 GNTVSLTDKGL
+4144 
-4155 NNGNN
+4155 
-4160 QVTNVSTG
+4160 
-4168 LKDRN
+4168 LKD
-4173 GNNVTLANASGDVLN
+4173 
-4188 NAVNVGDL
+4188 
-4196 KDSVHNL
+4196 
-4203 TNATTG
+4203 
-4209 GFGLTDEKGNDVKA
+4209 
-4223 DLGKT
+4223 
-4228 VTVQGDGSVKTEV
+4228 
-4241 VEKDGKK
+4241 KDGKP
-4248 ALQIG
+4248 
-4253 LTNNVTVGNDKEPGT
+4253 VTYE
-4268 ITVKGE
+4268 
-4274 NGKDGV
+4274 
-4280 SISGKDGIGIKGE
+4280 
-4293 NGQDAVS
+4293 
-4300 INGKDGDGTV
+4300 
-4310 AVKGK
+4310 
-4315 EGKTG
+4315 
-4320 VALNGKDGTIGI
+4320 
-4332 NGKDGSNG
+4332 
-4340 SITVAQGAKGLDGN
+4340 
-4354 DGANGTTKTRI
+4354 NGTTI
-4365 VYEKPNGDKEEVA
+4365 VEELA

-4385 FVGDKGKVIAK
+4385 FIGDKGQVIHK
-4396 KLNETLAIKG
+4396 KLNDTLPIRTYAW
-4406 NLAENAEVT
+4406 
-4415 DKNLRVDNVNGDLI
+4415 
-4429 IKMAKSLRDLTDATF
+4429 
-4444 TNVGGDKSVV
+4444 
-4454 TGNGLTITPANGG
+4454 ITK
-4467 NTVSLTTSG
+4467 TVSL
-4476 LDNGGN
+4476 
-4482 KVINVAAGDVNANST
+4482 
-4497 DAVNG
+4497 
-4502 SQLYAVSE
+4502 
-4510 VANKGW
+4510 
-4516 NIQTNGND
+4516 
-4524 TTNVK
+4524 
-4529 PGDTVNFVNGN
+4529 
-4540 NIAITNDGTKVT
+4540 
-4552 VGLVKNVDLGED
+4552 
-4564 GSIKA
+4564 
-4569 GDTLVNNDGV
+4569 
-4579 KVGDNVSLTK
+4579 SLR
-4589 DGLTAGDVKI
+4589 
-4599 SATTGINAG
+4599 
-4608 NKQITN
+4608 
-4614 VASGLGGKKL
+4614 
-4624 SEAEG
+4624 
-4629 DTLTNAA
+4629 
-4636 NISDLQTAVSS
+4636 
-4647 VTDASQGGGFGLTD
+4647 
-4661 DNGQEVK
+4661 
-4668 QDLGKT
+4668 
-4674 IAVKGDG
+4674 
-4681 KNISTVVNGDALT
+4681 
-4694 VNLNKDVD
+4694 
-4702 LGNDGSLTAGGTK
+4702 
-4715 VSEQGVSFADSL
+4715 
-4727 VNLTSNGL
+4727 
-4735 DNGGNKVT
+4735 
-4743 NVKAGDVNAN
+4743 
-4753 STDAVNGSQLYAT
+4753 
-4766 NQNVTNVQNEV
+4766 
-4777 AKGWNIEAGT
+4777 W
-4787 VDGGKVF
+4787 
-4794 NASKTKVAMGDTVGV
+4794 
-4809 KAGKNIEITQDGAN
+4809 
-4823 IAIATSAN
+4823 
-4831 PTFETVTTES
+4831 
-4841 VKVGKGDNTV
+4841 
-4851 AIETV
+4851 
-4856 TDKHGSALKVSG
+4856 
-4868 ADGKSETR
+4868 R
-4876 INNVA
+4876 
-4881 DGKADNDAVNVRQ
+4881 
-4894 LRGVAQNVANID
+4894 
-4906 NRVSKLDKRVRG
+4906 NR
-4918 IGANSAAASSLPQV
+4918 
-4932 YIPGK
+4932 
-4937 SMVALAGGAYSGAS
+4937 
-4951 AVAVGYSRA
+4951 
-4960 SDNGKVILKV
+4960 
-4970 NGTANSAGH
+4970 
-4979 YSGGVGVGYQ
+4979 
-4989 W
+4989 

>member
-1 MNKIFKVIWSH
+1 M
-12 ATQTFVVVSELTR
+12 
-25 SKSKAKASVSDV
+25 
-37 KMNDVSSLITSG
+37 
-49 FKLTLISS
+49 
-57 LLISSIPTAYAA
+57 
-69 VAIGSTEDNQ
+69 
-79 IKKGTATANNG
+79 
-90 ATHYA
+90 
-95 YNYDNPGN
+95 
-103 KNYAGQESARN
+103 
-114 KDIRYSG
+114 
-121 DLPSSSGIAIGDHS
+121 
-135 TTIGSDRFSSGVAI
+135 
-149 GDYAKAT
+149 
-156 GGLSFAL
+156 
-163 GAYTQAT
+163 
-170 GIGATV
+170 
-176 IGTAGLASGFNSL
+176 
-189 AMMRQS
+189 
-195 AAKANYAMAIGTA
+195 
-208 SWADGVASL
+208 
-217 AMGSSA
+217 
-223 TAKGKQSIAIGSS
+223 
-236 DMLAEDGDGNGRA
+236 
-249 STKYDGVNNTEA
+249 
-261 SGVRSVAIGTTA
+261 
-273 RTSADDTIA
+273 
-282 FGTRTE
+282 
-288 STVGGAISM
+288 
-297 GFEAKSKAL
+297 
-306 DAIAIGTK
+306 
-314 TRILAEQ
+314 
-321 ERGSIAIGK
+321 
-330 EAGTQGLNNYGVA
+330 
-343 GTTVDWVGYKQINI
+343 
-357 EPAEK
+357 
-362 VDAQQDKVEIGTN
+362 
-375 SYAYGHDS
+375 
-383 VAIGTRA
+383 
-390 QAIFTNNA
+390 
-398 PSIGTSRNSQNAG
+398 
-411 TVAIGYQT
+411 
-419 IAQGD
+419 
-424 QAVALGSRAEALN
+424 
-437 RQAMA
+437 
-442 LGNDAFASGVGSIVI
+442 
-457 GGDDSLPHGSAET
+457 
-470 AGYQLTIGFNPNG
+470 
-483 SKFRPSAATGNG
+483 
-495 AVVVGVHSQA
+495 
-505 LSQGSTAIGVAAT
+505 
-518 AGDNGEVK
+518 
-526 NKNNVTTA
+526 
-534 TAAKEA
+534 
-540 TAVGARSRA
+540 
-549 KSEHTTAVG
+549 
-558 YEAEALGLNS
+558 
-568 TTVGAESTANSTNS
+568 
-582 FAGGYNA
+582 
-589 TANGINSTAIGSS
+589 
-602 AATNGADAI
+602 
-611 AIGTGAKALNTNTIS
+611 
-626 IGTGNT
+626 
-632 VTGANSTAIG
+632 
-642 DPTTISGTGSH
+642 
-653 SLGNDNT
+653 
-660 IPDDNSTVIGNS
+660 
-672 NVLSKGDWSSTSDG
+672 
-686 SHVVGNNVQ
+686 
-695 IRGENSLAFGN
+695 
-706 NAMVGDANNEGVE
+706 
-719 GTVNATAIGT
+719 
-729 SATAKG
+729 
-735 ANALAVGTG
+735 
-744 AKASQA
+744 
-750 NNTAI
+750 
-755 GTSATVTKD
+755 
-764 AGEDNIAFGSGAT
+764 
-777 VTRGK
+777 
-782 NSIVM
+782 
-787 GKDSKSE
+787 
-794 AENGSSIAIG
+794 
-804 DNATISSGVKGNA
+804 
-817 YVIGTNASIAST
+817 
-829 NGGIAFGN
+829 
-837 GAKITNSNGGDGSSV
+837 
-852 AIGEGAIATGTRAIS
+852 
-867 LGYQANTEGNQV
+867 
-879 DSIAIGSSAATSGT
+879 
-893 NNIAIGKDAK
+893 
-903 ANGSQ
+903 
-908 GNQIVVGTSANAVGD
+908 
-923 KSIVLGTNATAQG
+923 
-936 NQAEQIVIGTG
+936 
-947 ANASGTSQYSIV
+947 
-959 MGSGAGATREHSTVL
+959 
-974 GSKANSS
+974 
-981 VDGGVALG
+981 
-989 ANSVSDRQAGGSAT
+989 
-1003 GHRSTYEPYI
+1003 
-1013 PATADQAQKDAINAT
+1013 
-1028 KGTTGAVSVG
+1028 
-1038 SSTVKRQITNLAA
+1038 
-1051 GAEDTDAVNVAQLKA
+1051 
-1066 AVTTAVASSTW
+1066 
-1077 NIKENTIQKDVVN
+1077 
-1090 SGDNVS
+1090 
-1096 FANGT
+1096 
-1101 GTTATVEV
+1101 
-1109 ADSGKTSTV
+1109 
-1118 KYSVNKSDLTV
+1118 
-1129 APNGSVTAVTNGD
+1129 
-1142 NFATADQVAKAI
+1142 
-1154 NDSEKTSSVVST
+1154 
-1166 TQAIKV
+1166 
-1172 TSKVDGKNTEYDLDL
+1172 
-1187 SDATKT
+1187 
-1193 SLQNANSALQSWTAQ
+1193 QSWTAQ

-1218 KDNATLNFV
+1218 EDNATLNFV
-1227 NGNNIQVTNDNGQVK
+1227 NGTNIEITNDSGQIKV
-1242 IATVEAPTFTTVNAE
+1242 ATVASPTFTTVTADTVNAE

-1299 KSVVKAGNN
+1299 KSVVEAGNN
-1308 TNVRT
+1308 TNVRS
-1313 ETATDGSTVYTVDA
+1313 ETATDGSKIYTVDA

-1356 SGKTKGEIK
+1356 SDKTKGEIK

-1438 TADSKD
+1438 TADSED

-1472 TVATKENVDFT
+1472 TVATKESVDFT
-1483 TVNATTVNATTVNGD
+1483 TVNATTVNATTVNGN

-1535 NGSQLYTTNQN
+1535 NGSQLYATNQN
-1546 VTNNTANITKNAT
+1546 VANNTANITKNA
-1559 DIAKGTVYEGD
+1559 
-1570 HAQATTNE
+1570 
-1578 FKRALGEKTKVVGG
+1578 
-1592 AAKDDLSDNNIGVVS
+1592 
-1607 NGVDTLTVK
+1607 
-1616 LAKTL
+1616 
-1621 ENLTNATFGSNSDK
+1621 EN
-1635 TVIDKDGVTI
+1635 
-1645 TNGTDSTKTVSLTE
+1645 
-1659 SGLNNG
+1659 
-1665 GQKITN
+1665 
-1671 VAKGEK
+1671 
-1677 DSDAVN
+1677 
-1683 VSQLKEYVGDNSY
+1683 
-1696 NWTISDGTKNE
+1696 
-1707 AVADNGKV
+1707 
-1715 SVKGSANDNSATTP
+1715 
-1729 GIVTTLTGTDI
+1729 
-1740 TVDLSTKTK
+1740 
-1749 EDIKQGVDAN
+1749 
-1759 TTVNTK
+1759 
-1765 GLTFTADNAGAKTER
+1765 
-1780 KLGETLA
+1780 
-1787 INGDA
+1787 
-1792 TLINTKVEDGKV
+1792 
-1804 SVTATDKLQTAVTSA
+1804 
-1819 ESALQSI
+1819 
-1826 ITTANGVDAQ
+1826 
-1836 TVNKNSNKANF
+1836 
-1847 TNGKNIVLTPST
+1847 
-1859 TGIEVATK
+1859 
-1867 DEVDFTTVNATTLN
+1867 
-1881 GTTIK
+1881 
-1886 SGDVVITKDGI
+1886 
-1897 NAGDKK
+1897 
-1903 ITHVADGNVTS
+1903 
-1914 DSKEAVNGSQLYAT
+1914 
-1928 NQNVTNNTNN
+1928 
-1938 IAKNTADIAK
+1938 IAK

-1969 VKGGAKDN
+1969 VKGGATDN

-1987 DGTDTLTVKL
+1987 DGKDTLTVKL

-2029 IGKDGNVISST
+2029 IGKDGNVINST
-2040 DLTSDGVTSESVIP
+2040 DLTSDGVKSESVIP

-2065 DGTTTQTDTTTDG
+2065 DGTTTQTDTATDG

-2091 STSTTETKTTTV
+2091 STSTTESKTTTV
-2103 TPKDGTPE
+2103 TPKDGTPQ

-2144 GTTNVVENGGE
+2144 GTTSVVENGGE

-2184 VSQLEAAKTHYY
+2184 VSQLEEARTHYY
-2196 SVKTT
+2196 SVKTSS
-2201 TEQANFNN
+2201 EQANFNN

-2224 WAQGSQS
+2224 WAQGVQS
-2231 AVFGSMAGALGDK
+2231 AVFGSMAGASSDK
-2244 STAMGNDAWALGTQ
+2244 ATAVGNDAWALGVQ
-2258 STAIGSGVEAHGQGS
+2258 STAIGSGVIAGGKGS
-2273 VAIGNADNN
+2273 VVIGSAENTE
-2282 GKDKTI
+2282 KTVST
-2288 ATNEAINS
+2288 AEAENS

-2306 KADTVAIGHNA
+2306 KADAVAIGHNS
-2317 GAVNTQAT
+2317 GAVNVNTTAIGSGANASGERSTALGNKASSSGNNAT
-2325 ALGANANA
+2325 ALG
-2333 AGEQSNALGYK
+2333 
-2344 SSASGNQSTA
+2344 
-2354 VGTEA
+2354 VEA
-2359 NAAGKEATA
+2359 NASGQESNV
-2368 LGYKANSNGYRTTA
+2368 LGYKANSNGYRA
-2382 IGHSSSATGSM
+2382 M
-2393 AVALGNE
+2393 AL
-2400 ANARGTLSQ
+2400 GTLSNAAGTMAIALGSQSNASGIKAQ
-2409 AFGDHAIASAE
+2409 AFGSNAIASAE
-2420 NATAI
+2420 DAI
-2425 GTNAN
+2425 AMGSNAN
-2430 ANAEKGIAFG
+2430 ANAVSGVALG
-2440 THAGVSGVSGI
+2440 NRSMASGVSGV
-2451 AFGDGAM
+2451 ALGDGAA
-2458 SNAKQAISIGKSA
+2458 SNAQQSISIGKSA
-2471 RTTAENAVALGS
+2471 RTTATNSIALGNAS
-2483 SAIAT
+2483 LATADSAIAMGNSSSAVG
-2488 SNNAIAVGNSSN
+2488 SNGIAVG
-2500 AIGANS
+2500 AK
-2506 LAMGVNSKA
+2506 SKA
-2515 LKDNTIALGNNVSVT
+2515 LKDNAIALGNNATVT
-2530 AANAVA
+2530 ANNALA
-2536 LGLNSTAYGENSI
+2536 LGLNSVAYSDNAI
-2549 VMGISAKNTGNHAV
+2549 VLGTTSKATGSHAV

-2605 ALGKNAVADKTDSV
+2605 ALGKNAVADKKDSV

-2639 GQVYEFAGKA
+2639 GKEYKFAGTA
-2649 PIGTVSVGNQGN
+2649 PVGTVSIGSEGK

-2700 ANGDKA
+2700 ANADVA
-2706 SQVAPGAT
+2706 SKVVPGAT

-2720 TNIDITRD
+2720 KNINITRD

-2742 TETDKYVTGGKVA
+2742 TETDKYVTSGKVD
-2755 YDNQGNGTTTLTLKD
+2755 YDTQGNGTTTLTLKD

-2821 TDKGTKYAGDRED
+2821 TDKGTKYAGDRATD
-2834 TGATA
+2834 ATTA
-2839 NEFGRKLGETTKVL
+2839 NEFSRKLGETTNVK

-2885 LTSAAFGSDATD
+2885 LTSATFGSDATD
-2897 QTVINKDGVTITN
+2897 QTVINKDGVTINSTTP
-2910 GADADKTVSLT
+2910 DKTVSLT

-2930 KITNVK
+2930 KITNVA
-2936 EGEAGTDAVNVNQLN
+2936 EGKAGTDAVNVDQLTK
-2951 QAITNNAYN
+2951 AITDSAYN

-2968 NTAVPDSGTVAVK
+2968 NTAVLDSGTVAVK
-2981 GSANADSANTVGV
+2981 GSANADSVNTVGV

-3044 YDVKLADK
+3044 YDIKLADK

-3092 EQLKSVSDVAQKGWN
+3092 EQLKSVSDVVQNGWN
-3107 IQANSDTATKVAPGD
+3107 IQANTDTATKVAPGD

-3225 RLDATVTGKTN
+3225 RLDAAVTGKTN

-3283 NATFGSTDTD
+3283 NATFGSTDMD

-3300 GVTVSSDK
+3300 GVTISSDK

-3332 GLVKRDGNPVE
+3332 GLVKRDGSSVE

-3411 GQSSLQVG
+3411 GQSALQVG

-3446 SINGKDGSIGL
+3446 AINGKDGSIGL
-3457 TGAKGADGKDGANA
+3457 TGA
-3471 TITVANGPVGVD
+3471 P
-3483 GTDGK
+3483 
-3488 DGKDGM
+3488 
-3494 TRIVYTDPKG
+3494 
-3504 TTHNVSTLND
+3504 
-3514 GLNFAGN
+3514 
-3521 QGDTIAKKLNET
+3521 
-3533 LTVKG
+3533 
-3538 DLANDAAASSE
+3538 
-3549 NLRVD
+3549 
-3554 SQDGALVVK
+3554 
-3563 LAQNLANLTT
+3563 
-3573 ATFGNTDT
+3573 
-3581 DKTVVSK
+3581 
-3588 DGVTISSDKPEK
+3588 
-3600 EVSLTDKGL
+3600 
-3609 NNGNNQITNV
+3609 
-3619 TSGLTDSTGQ
+3619 
-3629 KSDLANATTTNAVNV
+3629 
-3644 GDLKDTVNNLT
+3644 
-3655 NATTGGFGLKDDNNT
+3655 
-3670 EVKQDLG
+3670 
-3677 KTIQI
+3677 
-3682 KGKDGVTVTS
+3682 
-3692 DVANKSLEV
+3692 
-3701 ALQGD
+3701 
-3706 VTVNGK
+3706 
-3712 DGKDGTIGVKGADGK
+3712 
-3727 DGTKIT
+3727 
-3733 KDAVVFNGVDGKDGK
+3733 GK
-3748 DGQVSIKVEQGPK
+3748 DGQDAQATIKVVDGTK
-3761 GIAGNDGKD
+3761 GLDGNNGKD

-3777 VYEKPNGDKEQ
+3777 VYEKPNGGGTEEI
-3788 VATLND
+3788 ATLND
-3794 GLNFVGDKGKVIAK
+3794 GLNFVGDKGQVIRK
-3808 KLNETLAIKGNLAED
+3808 KLNETLAIKGNLDVNAT
-3823 AEVTDK
+3823 VTDK
-3829 NLRVDNENGQLIVKM
+3829 NLRVDNDKDQNGELIIKM

-3850 LTNATFSSGDINAT
+3850 LTNATFSSDDSNT
-3864 IGGNG
+3864 VIGGNG
-3869 LTITPKGGDVVSL
+3869 LTITPKTGDEVSL

-3912 DGVNATANAGWNLTA
+3912 DGVNATANAGWNLTT
-3927 NGDSTNASNVAPN
+3927 NGDNTNASNVAPN

-3973 PGKDGKPGKDGE
+3973 PGKDGKDGVDGQLGVQGK
-3985 FGVKGADGKTGVAL
+3985 DGKTGVAL

-4051 EEVATLNDGLKFVG
+4051 EEVATLKDGLKFVG

-4131 GNGVTITPNGGDA
+4131 GNGVTITPKGGDA
-4144 GNTVSLTDKGL
+4144 SNTVSLTDKGL

-4168 LKDRN
+4168 LKDRD

-4196 KDSVHNL
+4196 KDSVNNL

-4228 VTVQGDGSVKTEV
+4228 VTVQGDGSVRTTVVE

-4248 ALQIG
+4248 EKVLEVG

-4315 EGKTG
+4315 DGKTG

-4340 SITVAQGAKGLDGN
+4340 SITVAQGEKGLDGN
-4354 DGANGTTKTRI
+4354 DGANGKTKTRI

-4385 FVGDKGKVIAK
+4385 FVGNDGKVIAK
-4396 KLNETLAIKG
+4396 KLNKTLAIKG
-4406 NLAENAEVT
+4406 NLSTAVKDVT
-4415 DKNLRVDNVNGDLI
+4415 ANNLRVDNVGDELI
-4429 IKMAKSLRDLTDATF
+4429 INMAKALTDLTSATF
-4444 TNVGGDKSVV
+4444 TNKDGNKSVV
-4454 TGNGLTITPANGG
+4454 DGNGLTITPTKGG
-4467 NTVSLTTSG
+4467 NIVSLTTSG

-4529 PGDTVNFVNGN
+4529 PGDTVNFVNGK
-4540 NIAITNDGTKVT
+4540 NIEINNDGTNVT
-4552 VGLVKNVDLGED
+4552 VGLAKDVDLGKD

-4569 GDTLVNNDGV
+4569 GDTIMNNEGV

-4589 DGLTAGDVKI
+4589 DGLKAGNVTI

-4608 NKQITN
+4608 DKQITN

-4624 SEAEG
+4624 SEAKG

-4636 NISDLQTAVSS
+4636 NIGDLQTAVSS
-4647 VTDASQGGGFGLTD
+4647 VTDASQGGGFGLAD
-4661 DNGQEVK
+4661 DKGQEVK
-4668 QDLGKT
+4668 QNLGKT

-4681 KNISTVVNGDALT
+4681 KNISTVVKDGALT

-4702 LGNDGSLTAGGTK
+4702 LGKDGSVTTGNTK
-4715 VSEQGVSFADSL
+4715 VSDKGVSFADSL

-4743 NVKAGDVNAN
+4743 NVRAGDVNAN

-4809 KAGKNIEITQDGAN
+4809 KAGKNIEITQDGSN

-4918 IGANSAAASSLPQV
+4918 IGANAAAASSLPQV

>member
-12 ATQTFVVVSELTR
+12 VTQTFVVVSELTR

-37 KMNDVSSLITSG
+37 KKNEVSSLITSG
-49 FKLTLISS
+49 FKLSAISA
-57 LLISSIPTAYAA
+57 LLISTIPTAYAA
-69 VAIGSTEDNQ
+69 VAIND
-79 IKKGTATANNG
+79 ANM
-90 ATHYA
+90 
-95 YNYDNPGN
+95 NPT
-103 KNYAGQESARN
+103 
-114 KDIRYSG
+114 IPSG
-121 DLPSSSGIAIGDHS
+121 
-135 TTIGSDRFSSGVAI
+135 
-149 GDYAKAT
+149 K
-156 GGLSFAL
+156 
-163 GAYTQAT
+163 
-170 GIGATV
+170 
-176 IGTAGLASGFNSL
+176 
-189 AMMRQS
+189 
-195 AAKANYAMAIGTA
+195 
-208 SWADGVASL
+208 
-217 AMGSSA
+217 
-223 TAKGKQSIAIGSS
+223 TAKEVDKAAYAEGTQSIAIGVN
-236 DMLAEDGDGNGRA
+236 AGKQRPDGDKG
-249 STKYDGVNNTEA
+249 SD
-261 SGVRSVAIGTTA
+261 
-273 RTSADDTIA
+273 ADDNTT
-282 FGTRTE
+282 GQSDNDYEKLSTQYLNDNTRKKNNL
-288 STVGGAISM
+288 ISM
-297 GFEAKSKAL
+297 GTYAFAAGHDS
-306 DAIAIGTK
+306 IAIGTN
-314 TRILAEQ
+314 AQAVYE
-321 ERGSIAIGK
+321 
-330 EAGTQGLNNYGVA
+330 NNF
-343 GTTVDWVGYKQINI
+343 KQWN
-357 EPAEK
+357 ASR
-362 VDAQQDKVEIGTN
+362 TN
-375 SYAYGHDS
+375 NSKHSNNGGA
-383 VAIGTRA
+383 VAIGF
-390 QAIFTNNA
+390 QAI
-398 PSIGTSRNSQNAG
+398 SR
-411 TVAIGYQT
+411 
-419 IAQGD
+419 GD
-424 QAVALGSRAEALN
+424 QSVALGSRAAARN
-437 RQAMA
+437 RQSVAI
-442 LGNDAFASGVGSIVI
+442 GNDSFASGVGSVVI
-457 GGDDSLPHGSAET
+457 GGDDSSYVPESTFLNGSKDYGGYKVET
-470 AGYQLTIGFNPNG
+470 GFNPNPD
-483 SKFRPSAATGNG
+483 KNYAPWYRPSAASGNG
-495 AVVVGVHSQA
+495 ATVVGVHSQA
-505 LSQGSTAIGVAAT
+505 LSKGSTAVGVAAT
-518 AGDNGEVK
+518 SGDGGKTSLVRDDSVEGGIQGFNPNE
-526 NKNNVTTA
+526 NI
-534 TAAKEA
+534 EA
-540 TAVGARSRA
+540 TAVGALAHAQNRN
-549 KSEHTTAVG
+549 TTAVG
-558 YEAEALGLNS
+558 HAAHAIGEYSTSVGDDAKANGKNS
-568 TTVGAESTANSTNS
+568 SAVGKS
-582 FAGGYNA
+582 A
-589 TANGINSTAIGSS
+589 TANGNFAIAIGNAESNNVE
-602 AATNGADAI
+602 ATKTQANGTRAIAVGTTAKAEKDNSI
-611 AIGTGAKALNTNTIS
+611 AIGTGAKALNKNTIS

-660 IPDDNSTVIGNS
+660 IPDDNSTVIGN
-672 NVLSKGDWSSTSDG
+672 NNKLSEGDSGQSTSDG
-686 SHVVGNNVQ
+686 SHVVGNNVK

-706 NAMVGDANNEGVE
+706 NAMVGDANNEGVP

-782 NSIVM
+782 NNVVI
-787 GKDSKSE
+787 GKGSQADSL
-794 AENGSSIAIG
+794 NGSSIAIG
-804 DNATISSGVKGNA
+804 DNATISNGVEGNA

-829 NGGIAFGN
+829 KGGIAFGN

-852 AIGEGAIATGTRAIS
+852 AIGEGAVATGTRAIS
-867 LGYQANTEGNQV
+867 LGYMANTEGNQV
-879 DSIAIGSSAATSGT
+879 DSIAIGSSAKTSGN
-893 NNIAIGKDAK
+893 NNIAIG
-903 ANGSQ
+903 N
-908 GNQIVVGTSANAVGD
+908 
-923 KSIVLGTNATAQG
+923 NATAQG

-1003 GHRSTYEPYI
+1003 GHASTNNPYI
-1013 PATADQAQKDAINAT
+1013 PGTADPAQIEAINKT

-1077 NIKENTIQKDVVN
+1077 NIKENTTPKDEVK

-1096 FANGT
+1096 FSDGT

-1118 KYSVNKSDLTV
+1118 KYSVNKSEL
-1129 APNGSVTAVTNGD
+1129 SVTGGTVTAGKAGD
-1142 NFATADQVAKAI
+1142 NFATAEDVAKAI
-1154 NDSEKTSSVVST
+1154 NDSEKTSSVVSST
-1166 TQAIKV
+1166 KTIEV
-1172 TSKVDGKNTEYDLDL
+1172 TSKVSGNNTEYDLDL
-1187 SDATKT
+1187 SEATKT
-1193 SLQNANSALQSWTAQ
+1193 SLGKADTALQSWEAQ
-1208 ANGNTVKTVS
+1208 ANGNKVKTVN

-1227 NGNNIQVTNDNGQVK
+1227 NGTNIEVTNDNGQVK
-1242 IATVEAPTFTTVNAE
+1242 IATVKAPTFTTVNAE

-1308 TNVRT
+1308 THVRT
-1313 ETATDGSTVYTVDA
+1313 ETVTDGSTVYTVDA
-1327 NATTVSGSDALNITK
+1327 NATTVSGSNALNITK

-1356 SGKTKGEIK
+1356 SDKTKGEIK
-1365 QGVDANTTVNTKGIT
+1365 QGVDANTTVNTKGLT
-1380 FTGDTGTTERKL
+1380 FTADSGTDTLRKL
-1392 GETLAINGDNKLI
+1392 GETLAINGDATLI
-1405 NTAVK
+1405 NTKVEAGK
-1410 DGQVSVSATKALTDA
+1410 VSVVATKTLTDA

-1457 ISGTNIQLTPSKDGI
+1457 ISGTNIQLTGTKEGI

-1498 TIKSGDVVITKDGIN
+1498 TIKSGDIVITKDGIN

-1535 NGSQLYTTNQN
+1535 NGSQLY
-1546 VTNNTANITKNAT
+1546 
-1559 DIAKGTVYEGD
+1559 
-1570 HAQATTNE
+1570 
-1578 FKRALGEKTKVVGG
+1578 
-1592 AAKDDLSDNNIGVVS
+1592 
-1607 NGVDTLTVK
+1607 
-1616 LAKTL
+1616 
-1621 ENLTNATFGSNSDK
+1621 
-1635 TVIDKDGVTI
+1635 
-1645 TNGTDSTKTVSLTE
+1645 
-1659 SGLNNG
+1659 
-1665 GQKITN
+1665 
-1671 VAKGEK
+1671 
-1677 DSDAVN
+1677 
-1683 VSQLKEYVGDNSY
+1683 
-1696 NWTISDGTKNE
+1696 
-1707 AVADNGKV
+1707 
-1715 SVKGSANDNSATTP
+1715 
-1729 GIVTTLTGTDI
+1729 
-1740 TVDLSTKTK
+1740 
-1749 EDIKQGVDAN
+1749 
-1759 TTVNTK
+1759 
-1765 GLTFTADNAGAKTER
+1765 
-1780 KLGETLA
+1780 
-1787 INGDA
+1787 
-1792 TLINTKVEDGKV
+1792 
-1804 SVTATDKLQTAVTSA
+1804 
-1819 ESALQSI
+1819 
-1826 ITTANGVDAQ
+1826 
-1836 TVNKNSNKANF
+1836 
-1847 TNGKNIVLTPST
+1847 
-1859 TGIEVATK
+1859 
-1867 DEVDFTTVNATTLN
+1867 
-1881 GTTIK
+1881 
-1886 SGDVVITKDGI
+1886 
-1897 NAGDKK
+1897 
-1903 ITHVADGNVTS
+1903 
-1914 DSKEAVNGSQLYAT
+1914 AT

-1938 IAKNTADIAK
+1938 IAKNATDIAK

-1953 GDVGNSFTRPL
+1953 GDVGNSFARPL

-2040 DLTSDGVTSESVIP
+2040 DLTSDGVTSETVIP
-2054 ETQTSSTETAD
+2054 EVKTTSTNTAD

-2078 LDSNEVSSQGMTV
+2078 LDTNEVSSQGMTV

-2103 TPKDGTPE
+2103 TPKDGTTGPE
-2111 TTVVETDTVKTTGVD
+2111 ITTVETDTLKTTGVD

-2184 VSQLEAAKTHYY
+2184 VSQLEEARTHYY
-2196 SVKTT
+2196 SVNTK

-2224 WAQGSQS
+2224 WAQGVQS
-2231 AVFGSMAGALGDK
+2231 AVFGSMAGASSDK
-2244 STAMGNDAWALGTQ
+2244 ATAVGNDAWALGVQ
-2258 STAIGSGVEAHGQGS
+2258 STAIGSGVVAGGKGS
-2273 VAIGNADNN
+2273 IVIGNAENTE
-2282 GKDKTI
+2282 KTVST
-2288 ATNEAINS
+2288 AEAENS

-2306 KADTVAIGHNA
+2306 KADAVAIGHNS
-2317 GAVNTQAT
+2317 GAVNVNTTAIGSGANASGERSTALGNKASSSGNNAT
-2325 ALGANANA
+2325 ALG
-2333 AGEQSNALGYK
+2333 
-2344 SSASGNQSTA
+2344 
-2354 VGTEA
+2354 VEA
-2359 NAAGKEATA
+2359 NASGQESNV
-2368 LGYKANSNGYRTTA
+2368 LGYKANSNGYRA
-2382 IGHSSSATGSM
+2382 M
-2393 AVALGNE
+2393 AL
-2400 ANARGTLSQ
+2400 GTLSNAAGTMAIALGSQSNASGIKAQ
-2409 AFGDHAIASAE
+2409 AFGSNAIASAE
-2420 NATAI
+2420 DAI
-2425 GTNAN
+2425 AMGSNAN
-2430 ANAEKGIAFG
+2430 ANAVSGVALG
-2440 THAGVSGVSGI
+2440 NRSMASGVSGV
-2451 AFGDGAM
+2451 ALGDGAA
-2458 SNAKQAISIGKSA
+2458 SNAQQSISIGKSA
-2471 RTTAENAVALGS
+2471 RTTATNSIALGNAS
-2483 SAIAT
+2483 LATADSAIAMGNSSSAVG
-2488 SNNAIAVGNSSN
+2488 SNGIAVG
-2500 AIGANS
+2500 AK
-2506 LAMGVNSKA
+2506 SKA
-2515 LKDNTIALGNNVSVT
+2515 LKDNAIALGNNATVT
-2530 AANAVA
+2530 ANNALA
-2536 LGLNSTAYGENSI
+2536 LGLNSVAYSDNAI
-2549 VMGISAKNTGNHAV
+2549 VLGTTSKATGSHSV

-2605 ALGKNAVADKTDSV
+2605 ALGKNAIADKKDSV

-2639 GQVYEFAGKA
+2639 GKEYKFAGTA
-2649 PIGTVSVGNQGN
+2649 PVGTVSIGSEGK

-2700 ANGDKA
+2700 ANGDTA

-2734 ATAANVVT
+2734 ATATNVVT
-2742 TETDKYVTGGKVA
+2742 TDTDKYVTGGTVVYNDKGEA
-2755 YDNQGNGTTTLTLKD
+2755 TATLT
-2770 GTEAQV
+2770 GNNGAGGAI
-2776 TGAKNNF
+2776 TGVKNNF
-2783 VTSATTDANGKKAT
+2783 VTKSETVTDGKKAT

-2821 TDKGTKYAGDRED
+2821 TDKGTKYAGDKAD
-2834 TGATA
+2834 TGAAA
-2839 NEFGRKLGETTKVL
+2839 NEFGRKLGETTNVK

-2885 LTSAAFGSDATD
+2885 LTSATFGSDATD
-2897 QTVINKDGVTITN
+2897 QTVINKDGVTINSTTP
-2910 GADADKTVSLT
+2910 DKTVSLT

-2930 KITNVK
+2930 KITNVA
-2936 EGEAGTDAVNVNQLN
+2936 EGKAGTDAVNVDQLTK
-2951 QAITNNAYN
+2951 AITDSAYN

-3044 YDVKLADK
+3044 YDIKLADK

-3092 EQLKSVSDVAQKGWN
+3092 EQLKSVSDVVQNGWN
-3107 IQANSDTATKVAPGD
+3107 IQANTDTATKVAPGD

-3133 ITRTGNDITVATAKD
+3133 ITRAGNDITVATAKD

-3225 RLDATVTGKTN
+3225 RLDAAVTGKTN

-3300 GVTVSSDK
+3300 GVTISSDK

-3332 GLVKRDGNPVE
+3332 GLVKRDGSSVE

-3380 AEDNKDVK
+3380 AEDNKNVK

-3398 GDGSVKTTIVEKD
+3398 GDGSIKTTIVEKD
-3411 GQSSLQVG
+3411 GQSALQVG

-3446 SINGKDGSIGL
+3446 AINGKDG
-3457 TGAKGADGKDGANA
+3457 A
-3471 TITVANGPVGVD
+3471 
-3483 GTDGK
+3483 
-3488 DGKDGM
+3488 
-3494 TRIVYTDPKG
+3494 
-3504 TTHNVSTLND
+3504 
-3514 GLNFAGN
+3514 
-3521 QGDTIAKKLNET
+3521 
-3533 LTVKG
+3533 
-3538 DLANDAAASSE
+3538 
-3549 NLRVD
+3549 
-3554 SQDGALVVK
+3554 
-3563 LAQNLANLTT
+3563 
-3573 ATFGNTDT
+3573 
-3581 DKTVVSK
+3581 
-3588 DGVTISSDKPEK
+3588 
-3600 EVSLTDKGL
+3600 
-3609 NNGNNQITNV
+3609 
-3619 TSGLTDSTGQ
+3619 
-3629 KSDLANATTTNAVNV
+3629 
-3644 GDLKDTVNNLT
+3644 
-3655 NATTGGFGLKDDNNT
+3655 
-3670 EVKQDLG
+3670 
-3677 KTIQI
+3677 
-3682 KGKDGVTVTS
+3682 
-3692 DVANKSLEV
+3692 
-3701 ALQGD
+3701 
-3706 VTVNGK
+3706 
-3712 DGKDGTIGVKGADGK
+3712 
-3727 DGTKIT
+3727 
-3733 KDAVVFNGVDGKDGK
+3733 
-3748 DGQVSIKVEQGPK
+3748 
-3761 GIAGNDGKD
+3761 
-3770 GESKTRI
+3770 
-3777 VYEKPNGDKEQ
+3777 
-3788 VATLND
+3788 
-3794 GLNFVGDKGKVIAK
+3794 
-3808 KLNETLAIKGNLAED
+3808 
-3823 AEVTDK
+3823 
-3829 NLRVDNENGQLIVKM
+3829 
-3844 AKSLTD
+3844 
-3850 LTNATFSSGDINAT
+3850 
-3864 IGGNG
+3864 
-3869 LTITPKGGDVVSL
+3869 
-3882 TDKGLNNGNNT
+3882 
-3893 ITNVAP
+3893 
-3899 GVNGTDAVNKDQL
+3899 
-3912 DGVNATANAGWNLTA
+3912 
-3927 NGDSTNASNVAPN
+3927 
-3940 STVDLANTDG
+3940 
-3950 NIVITKAGNNVT
+3950 
-3962 FDLNNNLTVGG
+3962 
-3973 PGKDGKPGKDGE
+3973 
-3985 FGVKGADGKTGVAL
+3985 
-3999 NGKDGT
+3999 

-4051 EEVATLNDGLKFVG
+4051 EEVATLKDGLKFVG

-4131 GNGVTITPNGGDA
+4131 GNGVTITPKGGDA
-4144 GNTVSLTDKGL
+4144 SNTVSLTDKGL

-4168 LKDRN
+4168 LKDRD

-4196 KDSVHNL
+4196 KDSVNNL

-4228 VTVQGDGSVKTEV
+4228 VTVRGDGSVKTEV

-4280 SISGKDGIGIKGE
+4280 SISGKDGISIKGE

-4300 INGKDGDGTV
+4300 INGKDGNGAI
-4310 AVKGK
+4310 AVNGK
-4315 EGKTG
+4315 DGKTG
-4320 VALNGKDGTIGI
+4320 VGLDGANGTIGI

-4340 SITVAQGAKGLDGN
+4340 TITLAKGEPGVDGK
-4354 DGANGTTKTRI
+4354 DGKTRI
-4365 VYEKPNGDKEEVA
+4365 VYETKTPDGKTVTEEVA
-4378 TLNDGLN
+4378 TLKDGLK
-4385 FVGDKGKVIAK
+4385 FVGNDGKVITK
-4396 KLNETLAIKG
+4396 ELNETLTIKG
-4406 NLAENAEVT
+4406 NLSTAADVT
-4415 DKNLRVDNVNGDLI
+4415 DKNLRVDNVDNALI
-4429 IKMAKSLRDLTDATF
+4429 IKMARTLTDLTNATF
-4444 TNVGGDKSVV
+4444 TNAGGDKSVV
-4454 TGNGLTITPANGG
+4454 DGNGLTITPSGNAS
-4467 NTVSLTTSG
+4467 NTVSLTTTG
-4476 LDNGGN
+4476 LNNGDN

-4516 NIQTNGND
+4516 NIQTNGSN

-4529 PGDTVNFVNGN
+4529 PGDTVNFANGK

-4552 VGLVKNVDLGED
+4552 VGLAKDVDLGKD

-4569 GDTLVNNDGV
+4569 GDTFVNKDGV

-4589 DGLTAGDVKI
+4589 DGLKAGNVTI

-4624 SEAEG
+4624 SEAKG

-4636 NISDLQTAVSS
+4636 NIGDLQTAVSS
-4647 VTDASQGGGFGLTD
+4647 VTDASQGGGFGLAD
-4661 DNGQEVK
+4661 DKGANVTQN
-4668 QDLGKT
+4668 LGKT

-4681 KNISTVVNGDALT
+4681 KNISTVVKGGALT

-4809 KAGKNIEITQDGAN
+4809 KAGKNIEITLEITQDGSN

-4918 IGANSAAASSLPQV
+4918 IGANAAAASSLPQV

>member
-37 KMNDVSSLITSG
+37 KNGVSSVIGSG
-49 FKLTLISS
+49 FKLSIISS
-57 LLISSIPTAYAA
+57 LLISTIPNVYAA
-69 VAIGSTEDNQ
+69 IAIDGMGSSWVNGVNGKNINYATNS
-79 IKKGTATANNG
+79 GTATANAKNS
-90 ATHYA
+90 HHA
-95 YNYDNPGN
+95 YNYQNPGN
-103 KNYAGQESARN
+103 MYYEKQSDKN
-114 KDIRYSG
+114 RYSG
-121 DLPSSSGIAIGDHS
+121 TLGTSSGIAIGENA
-135 TTIGSDRFSSGVAI
+135 TTIGDDDYSSGVAI

-170 GIGATV
+170 AIGSTV

-208 SWADGVASL
+208 SWADATASL
-217 AMGSSA
+217 AMGASA
-223 TAKGKQSIAIGSS
+223 TAKGVQSIAIGSS
-236 DMLAEDGDGNGRA
+236 DMLAQDGGNGRA
-249 STKYDGVNNTEA
+249 LTKYDGTNNTEA
-261 SGVRSVAIGTTA
+261 SGARSVAIGTTA
-273 RTSADDTIA
+273 RTSAD
-282 FGTRTE
+282 
-288 STVGGAISM
+288 
-297 GFEAKSKAL
+297 
-306 DAIAIGTK
+306 
-314 TRILAEQ
+314 
-321 ERGSIAIGK
+321 
-330 EAGTQGLNNYGVA
+330 
-343 GTTVDWVGYKQINI
+343 
-357 EPAEK
+357 
-362 VDAQQDKVEIGTN
+362 
-375 SYAYGHDS
+375 
-383 VAIGTRA
+383 
-390 QAIFTNNA
+390 
-398 PSIGTSRNSQNAG
+398 
-411 TVAIGYQT
+411 
-419 IAQGD
+419 
-424 QAVALGSRAEALN
+424 
-437 RQAMA
+437 
-442 LGNDAFASGVGSIVI
+442 
-457 GGDDSLPHGSAET
+457 
-470 AGYQLTIGFNPNG
+470 
-483 SKFRPSAATGNG
+483 
-495 AVVVGVHSQA
+495 
-505 LSQGSTAIGVAAT
+505 
-518 AGDNGEVK
+518 
-526 NKNNVTTA
+526 
-534 TAAKEA
+534 
-540 TAVGARSRA
+540 
-549 KSEHTTAVG
+549 
-558 YEAEALGLNS
+558 
-568 TTVGAESTANSTNS
+568 
-582 FAGGYNA
+582 
-589 TANGINSTAIGSS
+589 
-602 AATNGADAI
+602 DAI

-642 DPTTISGTGSH
+642 DPTNISGSDSH
-653 SLGNDNT
+653 SLGNNNI
-660 IPDDNSTVIGNS
+660 IPDDNVTVIGN
-672 NVLSKGDWSSTSDG
+672 NNKLSEGDSGQSTSDG

-706 NAMVGDANNEGVE
+706 NAMVGDANNEGVP

-735 ANALAVGTG
+735 KNALAVGTG
-744 AKASQA
+744 AKASKT

-755 GTSATVTKD
+755 GTSATITKD

-787 GKDSKSE
+787 GKNAKSESTGNSSIVIGDGSSVIHGNNNIVMGTNSKSE
-794 AENGSSIAIG
+794 ATNGSSIAIG
-804 DNATISSGVKGNA
+804 ENATISSAVTGNA

-837 GAKITNSNGGDGSSV
+837 GAKITNSNGGNGTSV
-852 AIGEGAIATGTRAIS
+852 AIGEGAVATGTRAIS
-867 LGYQANTEGNQV
+867 LGYKAGNGGSQV
-879 DSIAIGSSAATSGT
+879 DSIAIGSSATTSGI
-893 NNIAIGKDAK
+893 NNIAIGKEAK
-903 ANGSQ
+903 ASGSQ
-908 GNQIVVGTSANAVGD
+908 GNQTVVGTGANADGD

-959 MGSGAGATREHSTVL
+959 MGSGAGATRENSTVL
-974 GSKANSS
+974 GSKANSI

-989 ANSVSDRQAGGSAT
+989 ANSVSDRQADGSAT

-1013 PATADQAQKDAINAT
+1013 PVTAGQAQKDAINAT

-1077 NIKENTIQKDVVN
+1077 NIKENTTQKDVVN

-1096 FANGT
+1096 FDNGT
-1101 GTTATVEV
+1101 GTTANVSV
-1109 ADSGKTSTV
+1109 SQDGKTSTV
-1118 KYSVNKSDLTV
+1118 KYSVNKSNLNV
-1129 APNGSVTAVTNGD
+1129 ASNGTVTATNTGD

-1218 KDNATLNFV
+1218 EDNATLNFV
-1227 NGNNIQVTNDNGQVK
+1227 NGTNIEITNDSGQIKV
-1242 IATVEAPTFTTVNAE
+1242 ATVASPTFTTVTADTVNAE

-1299 KSVVKAGNN
+1299 KSVVEAGNN
-1308 TNVRT
+1308 TNVRS
-1313 ETATDGSTVYTVDA
+1313 ETATDGSKIYTVDA

-1356 SGKTKGEIK
+1356 SDKTKGEIK

-1438 TADSKD
+1438 TADSED

-1472 TVATKENVDFT
+1472 TVATKESVDFT
-1483 TVNATTVNATTVNGD
+1483 TVNATTVNATTVNGN

-1535 NGSQLYTTNQN
+1535 NGSQLYATNQN
-1546 VTNNTANITKNAT
+1546 VANNTANITKNA
-1559 DIAKGTVYEGD
+1559 
-1570 HAQATTNE
+1570 
-1578 FKRALGEKTKVVGG
+1578 
-1592 AAKDDLSDNNIGVVS
+1592 
-1607 NGVDTLTVK
+1607 
-1616 LAKTL
+1616 
-1621 ENLTNATFGSNSDK
+1621 EN
-1635 TVIDKDGVTI
+1635 
-1645 TNGTDSTKTVSLTE
+1645 
-1659 SGLNNG
+1659 
-1665 GQKITN
+1665 
-1671 VAKGEK
+1671 
-1677 DSDAVN
+1677 
-1683 VSQLKEYVGDNSY
+1683 
-1696 NWTISDGTKNE
+1696 
-1707 AVADNGKV
+1707 
-1715 SVKGSANDNSATTP
+1715 
-1729 GIVTTLTGTDI
+1729 
-1740 TVDLSTKTK
+1740 
-1749 EDIKQGVDAN
+1749 
-1759 TTVNTK
+1759 
-1765 GLTFTADNAGAKTER
+1765 
-1780 KLGETLA
+1780 
-1787 INGDA
+1787 
-1792 TLINTKVEDGKV
+1792 
-1804 SVTATDKLQTAVTSA
+1804 
-1819 ESALQSI
+1819 
-1826 ITTANGVDAQ
+1826 
-1836 TVNKNSNKANF
+1836 
-1847 TNGKNIVLTPST
+1847 
-1859 TGIEVATK
+1859 
-1867 DEVDFTTVNATTLN
+1867 
-1881 GTTIK
+1881 
-1886 SGDVVITKDGI
+1886 
-1897 NAGDKK
+1897 
-1903 ITHVADGNVTS
+1903 
-1914 DSKEAVNGSQLYAT
+1914 
-1928 NQNVTNNTNN
+1928 
-1938 IAKNTADIAK
+1938 IAK

-1969 VKGGAKDN
+1969 VKGGATDN

-1987 DGTDTLTVKL
+1987 DGKDTLTVKL

-2029 IGKDGNVISST
+2029 IGKDGNVINST
-2040 DLTSDGVTSESVIP
+2040 DLTSDGVKSESVIP

-2065 DGTTTQTDTTTDG
+2065 DGTTTQTDTATDG

-2091 STSTTETKTTTV
+2091 STSTTESKTTTV
-2103 TPKDGTPE
+2103 TPKDGTPQ

-2144 GTTNVVENGGE
+2144 GTTSVVENGGE

-2184 VSQLEAAKTHYY
+2184 VSQLEEARTHYY
-2196 SVKTT
+2196 SVKTSS
-2201 TEQANFNN
+2201 EQANFNN

-2224 WAQGSQS
+2224 WAQGVQS
-2231 AVFGSMAGALGDK
+2231 AVFGSMAGASSDK
-2244 STAMGNDAWALGTQ
+2244 ATAVGNDAWALGVQ
-2258 STAIGSGVEAHGQGS
+2258 STAIGSGVVAGGKGS
-2273 VAIGNADNN
+2273 VVIGSAENTE
-2282 GKDKTI
+2282 KTVST
-2288 ATNEAINS
+2288 AEAENS

-2306 KADTVAIGHNA
+2306 KADAVAIGHNS
-2317 GAVNTQAT
+2317 GAVNVNTTAIGSGANASGERSTALGNKASSSGNNAT
-2325 ALGANANA
+2325 ALG
-2333 AGEQSNALGYK
+2333 
-2344 SSASGNQSTA
+2344 
-2354 VGTEA
+2354 VEA
-2359 NAAGKEATA
+2359 NASGQESNV
-2368 LGYKANSNGYRTTA
+2368 LGYKANSNGYRA
-2382 IGHSSSATGSM
+2382 M
-2393 AVALGNE
+2393 AL
-2400 ANARGTLSQ
+2400 GTLSNAAGTMAIALGSQSNASGIKAQ
-2409 AFGDHAIASAE
+2409 AFGSNAIASAE
-2420 NATAI
+2420 DAI
-2425 GTNAN
+2425 AMGSNAN
-2430 ANAEKGIAFG
+2430 ANAVSGVALG
-2440 THAGVSGVSGI
+2440 NRSMASGVSGV
-2451 AFGDGAM
+2451 ALGDGAA
-2458 SNAKQAISIGKSA
+2458 SNAQQSISIGKSA
-2471 RTTAENAVALGS
+2471 RTTATNSIALGNAS
-2483 SAIAT
+2483 LATADSAIAMGNSSSAVG
-2488 SNNAIAVGNSSN
+2488 SNGIAVG
-2500 AIGANS
+2500 AK
-2506 LAMGVNSKA
+2506 SKA
-2515 LKDNTIALGNNVSVT
+2515 LKDNAIALGNNATVT
-2530 AANAVA
+2530 ANNALA
-2536 LGLNSTAYGENSI
+2536 LGLNSVAYSDNAI
-2549 VMGISAKNTGNHAV
+2549 VLGTTSKATGSHAV

-2605 ALGKNAVADKTDSV
+2605 ALGKNAVADKKDSV

-2639 GQVYEFAGKA
+2639 GKEYKFAGTA
-2649 PIGTVSVGNQGN
+2649 PVGTVSIGSEGK

-2700 ANGDKA
+2700 ANADVA
-2706 SQVAPGAT
+2706 SKVVPGAT

-2720 TNIDITRD
+2720 KNINITRD

-2742 TETDKYVTGGKVA
+2742 TETDKYVTSGKVD
-2755 YDNQGNGTTTLTLKD
+2755 YDTQGNGTTTLTLKD

-2821 TDKGTKYAGDRED
+2821 TDKGTKYAGDRATD
-2834 TGATA
+2834 ATTA
-2839 NEFGRKLGETTKVL
+2839 NEFSRKLGETTNVK

-2885 LTSAAFGSDATD
+2885 LTSATFGSDATD
-2897 QTVINKDGVTITN
+2897 QTVINKDGVTINSTTP
-2910 GADADKTVSLT
+2910 DKTVSLT

-2930 KITNVK
+2930 KITNVA
-2936 EGEAGTDAVNVNQLN
+2936 EGKAGTDAVNVDQLTK
-2951 QAITNNAYN
+2951 AITDSAYN

-2981 GSANADSANTVGV
+2981 GSANADSVNTVGV

-3044 YDVKLADK
+3044 YDIKLADK

-3092 EQLKSVSDVAQKGWN
+3092 EQLKSVSDVVQNGWN
-3107 IQANSDTATKVAPGD
+3107 IQANTDTATKVAPGD

-3225 RLDATVTGKTN
+3225 RLDAAVTGKTN

-3283 NATFGSTDTD
+3283 NATFGSTDMD

-3300 GVTVSSDK
+3300 GVTISSDK

-3332 GLVKRDGNPVE
+3332 GLVKRDGSSVE

-3411 GQSSLQVG
+3411 GQSALQVG

-3446 SINGKDGSIGL
+3446 AINGKDGSIGL
-3457 TGAKGADGKDGANA
+3457 TGA
-3471 TITVANGPVGVD
+3471 P
-3483 GTDGK
+3483 
-3488 DGKDGM
+3488 
-3494 TRIVYTDPKG
+3494 
-3504 TTHNVSTLND
+3504 
-3514 GLNFAGN
+3514 
-3521 QGDTIAKKLNET
+3521 
-3533 LTVKG
+3533 
-3538 DLANDAAASSE
+3538 
-3549 NLRVD
+3549 
-3554 SQDGALVVK
+3554 
-3563 LAQNLANLTT
+3563 
-3573 ATFGNTDT
+3573 
-3581 DKTVVSK
+3581 
-3588 DGVTISSDKPEK
+3588 
-3600 EVSLTDKGL
+3600 
-3609 NNGNNQITNV
+3609 
-3619 TSGLTDSTGQ
+3619 
-3629 KSDLANATTTNAVNV
+3629 
-3644 GDLKDTVNNLT
+3644 
-3655 NATTGGFGLKDDNNT
+3655 
-3670 EVKQDLG
+3670 
-3677 KTIQI
+3677 
-3682 KGKDGVTVTS
+3682 
-3692 DVANKSLEV
+3692 
-3701 ALQGD
+3701 
-3706 VTVNGK
+3706 
-3712 DGKDGTIGVKGADGK
+3712 
-3727 DGTKIT
+3727 
-3733 KDAVVFNGVDGKDGK
+3733 GK
-3748 DGQVSIKVEQGPK
+3748 DGQDAQATIKVVDGTK
-3761 GIAGNDGKD
+3761 GLDGNNGKD

-3777 VYEKPNGDKEQ
+3777 VYEKPNGGGTEEI
-3788 VATLND
+3788 ATLND
-3794 GLNFVGDKGKVIAK
+3794 GLNFVGDKGQVIRK
-3808 KLNETLAIKGNLAED
+3808 KLNETLAIKGNLDVNAT
-3823 AEVTDK
+3823 VTDK
-3829 NLRVDNENGQLIVKM
+3829 NLRVDNDKDQNGELIIKM

-3850 LTNATFSSGDINAT
+3850 LTNATFSSDDSNT
-3864 IGGNG
+3864 VIGGNG
-3869 LTITPKGGDVVSL
+3869 LTITPKTSDEVSL

-3912 DGVNATANAGWNLTA
+3912 DGVNATANAGWNLTT
-3927 NGDSTNASNVAPN
+3927 NGDNTNASNVAPN

-3973 PGKDGKPGKDGE
+3973 PGKDGKDGVDGQLGVQGK
-3985 FGVKGADGKTGVAL
+3985 DGKTGVAL

-4033 TKTRIVYE
+4033 TKTRIVYN
-4041 TKDETGKPTT
+4041 TTTPDGKPVT
-4051 EEVATLNDGLKFVG
+4051 EEVATLKDGLKFVG

-4131 GNGVTITPNGGDA
+4131 GNGVTITPKGGDA
-4144 GNTVSLTDKGL
+4144 SNTVSLTDKGL

-4168 LKDRN
+4168 LKDRD

-4196 KDSVHNL
+4196 KDSVNNL

-4228 VTVQGDGSVKTEV
+4228 VTVRGDGSVKTEV

-4280 SISGKDGIGIKGE
+4280 SISGKDGISIKGE

-4300 INGKDGDGTV
+4300 INGKDGNGAI
-4310 AVKGK
+4310 AVNGK
-4315 EGKTG
+4315 DGKTG
-4320 VALNGKDGTIGI
+4320 VGLDGANGTIGI

-4340 SITVAQGAKGLDGN
+4340 TITLAKGEPGVDGK
-4354 DGANGTTKTRI
+4354 DGKTRI
-4365 VYEKPNGDKEEVA
+4365 VYETKTPDGKTVTEEVA
-4378 TLNDGLN
+4378 TLKDGLK
-4385 FVGDKGKVIAK
+4385 FVGNDGKVITK
-4396 KLNETLAIKG
+4396 ELNETLTIKG
-4406 NLAENAEVT
+4406 NLSTAADVT
-4415 DKNLRVDNVNGDLI
+4415 DKNLRVDNVDNALI
-4429 IKMAKSLRDLTDATF
+4429 IKMARTLTDLTNATF
-4444 TNVGGDKSVV
+4444 TNAGGDKSVV
-4454 TGNGLTITPANGG
+4454 DGNGLTITPSGNAS
-4467 NTVSLTTSG
+4467 NTVSLTTTG
-4476 LDNGGN
+4476 LNNGDN

-4516 NIQTNGND
+4516 NIQTNGSN

-4529 PGDTVNFVNGN
+4529 PGDTVNFANGD

-4552 VGLVKNVDLGED
+4552 VGLAKDVDLGKD

-4569 GDTLVNNDGV
+4569 GDTIMNNEGV

-4589 DGLTAGDVKI
+4589 DGLKAGNVTI

-4608 NKQITN
+4608 DKQITN

-4636 NISDLQTAVSS
+4636 NIGDLQTAVSS
-4647 VTDASQGGGFGLTD
+4647 VTDASQGGGFGLAD
-4661 DNGQEVK
+4661 DKGANVTQN
-4668 QDLGKT
+4668 LGKT

-4681 KNISTVVNGDALT
+4681 KNISTVVKGGALT

-4702 LGNDGSLTAGGTK
+4702 LGKDGSVTTGNTK
-4715 VSEQGVSFADSL
+4715 VSDKGVSFADSL

-4809 KAGKNIEITQDGAN
+4809 KAGKNIEITQDGSN

-4918 IGANSAAASSLPQV
+4918 IGANAAAASSLPQV

>member
-12 ATQTFVVVSELTR
+12 VTQTFVVVSELTR

-37 KMNDVSSLITSG
+37 KKNGVSSLITLG
-49 FKLTLISS
+49 LKLSLMSS
-57 LLISSIPTAYAA
+57 LLSSSISTVYAA
-69 VAIGSTEDNQ
+69 IAIDKMVVGYGTTINYAINS
-79 IKKGTATANNG
+79 GTATANAKNS
-90 ATHYA
+90 HHA
-95 YNYDNPGN
+95 YNYQNPGN
-103 KNYAGQESARN
+103 MYYEKQSDKN
-114 KDIRYSG
+114 RYSG
-121 DLPSSSGIAIGDHS
+121 TLGTSSGIAIGENA
-135 TTIGSDRFSSGVAI
+135 TTIGDDDYSSGVAI

-170 GIGATV
+170 AIGSTV

-208 SWADGVASL
+208 SWADATASL
-217 AMGSSA
+217 AMGASA
-223 TAKGKQSIAIGSS
+223 TAKGVQSIAIGSS
-236 DMLAEDGDGNGRA
+236 DMLAQDGGNGRA
-249 STKYDGVNNTEA
+249 LTKYDGTNNTEA
-261 SGVRSVAIGTTA
+261 SGARSVAIGTTA
-273 RTSADDTIA
+273 RTSAD
-282 FGTRTE
+282 
-288 STVGGAISM
+288 
-297 GFEAKSKAL
+297 
-306 DAIAIGTK
+306 
-314 TRILAEQ
+314 
-321 ERGSIAIGK
+321 
-330 EAGTQGLNNYGVA
+330 
-343 GTTVDWVGYKQINI
+343 
-357 EPAEK
+357 
-362 VDAQQDKVEIGTN
+362 
-375 SYAYGHDS
+375 
-383 VAIGTRA
+383 
-390 QAIFTNNA
+390 
-398 PSIGTSRNSQNAG
+398 
-411 TVAIGYQT
+411 
-419 IAQGD
+419 
-424 QAVALGSRAEALN
+424 
-437 RQAMA
+437 
-442 LGNDAFASGVGSIVI
+442 
-457 GGDDSLPHGSAET
+457 
-470 AGYQLTIGFNPNG
+470 
-483 SKFRPSAATGNG
+483 
-495 AVVVGVHSQA
+495 
-505 LSQGSTAIGVAAT
+505 
-518 AGDNGEVK
+518 
-526 NKNNVTTA
+526 
-534 TAAKEA
+534 
-540 TAVGARSRA
+540 
-549 KSEHTTAVG
+549 
-558 YEAEALGLNS
+558 
-568 TTVGAESTANSTNS
+568 
-582 FAGGYNA
+582 
-589 TANGINSTAIGSS
+589 
-602 AATNGADAI
+602 DAI

-642 DPTTISGTGSH
+642 DPTNISGSDSH
-653 SLGNDNT
+653 SLGNNNI
-660 IPDDNSTVIGNS
+660 IPDDNVTVIGN
-672 NVLSKGDWSSTSDG
+672 NNKLSEGDSGQSTSDG

-706 NAMVGDANNEGVE
+706 NAMVGDANNEGVP

-735 ANALAVGTG
+735 KNALAVGTG
-744 AKASQA
+744 AKASKT

-755 GTSATVTKD
+755 GTSATITKD
-764 AGEDNIAFGSGAT
+764 AGEDDIAFGSGAT

-787 GKDSKSE
+787 GKNAKSESTGNSSIVIGDGSSVIHGNNNIVMGTNSKSE
-794 AENGSSIAIG
+794 ATNGSSIAIG
-804 DNATISSGVKGNA
+804 ENATISSAVTGNA

-837 GAKITNSNGGDGSSV
+837 GAKITNSNGGNGTSV
-852 AIGEGAIATGTRAIS
+852 AIGEGAVATGTRAIS
-867 LGYQANTEGNQV
+867 LGYKAGNGGSQV
-879 DSIAIGSSAATSGT
+879 DSIAIGSSATTSGI
-893 NNIAIGKDAK
+893 NNIAIGKEAK
-903 ANGSQ
+903 ASGSQ
-908 GNQIVVGTSANAVGD
+908 GNQTVVGTGANADGD

-959 MGSGAGATREHSTVL
+959 MGSGAGATRENSTVL
-974 GSKANSS
+974 GSKANSI

-989 ANSVSDRQAGGSAT
+989 ANSVSDRQADGSAT

-1013 PATADQAQKDAINAT
+1013 PVTAGQAQKDAINAT

-1077 NIKENTIQKDVVN
+1077 NIKENTTQKDVVN

-1096 FANGT
+1096 FDNGT
-1101 GTTATVEV
+1101 GTTANVSV
-1109 ADSGKTSTV
+1109 SQDGKTSTV
-1118 KYSVNKSDLTV
+1118 KYSVNKSNLNV
-1129 APNGSVTAVTNGD
+1129 ASNGTVTATNTGD

-1218 KDNATLNFV
+1218 EDNATLNFV
-1227 NGNNIQVTNDNGQVK
+1227 NGTNIEITNDSGQIKV
-1242 IATVEAPTFTTVNAE
+1242 ATVASPTFTTVTADTVNAE

-1299 KSVVKAGNN
+1299 KSVVEAGNN
-1308 TNVRT
+1308 TNVRS
-1313 ETATDGSTVYTVDA
+1313 ETATDGSKIYTVDA

-1356 SGKTKGEIK
+1356 SDKTKGEIK

-1438 TADSKD
+1438 TADSED

-1472 TVATKENVDFT
+1472 TVATKESVDFT
-1483 TVNATTVNATTVNGD
+1483 TVNATTVNATTVNGN

-1559 DIAKGTVYEGD
+1559 DIAKGTAYEGD

-1621 ENLTNATFGSNSDK
+1621 EGLTSTTFGNDVNDQ
-1635 TVIDKDGVTI
+1635 TVINKDGVTI
-1645 TNGTDSTKTVSLTE
+1645 TNGTEPNKTISLTE

-1749 EDIKQGVDAN
+1749 DDIANGQKHSSVKGDSNVVVNVN
-1759 TTVNTK
+1759 TTPNDAGGVQYDVK
-1765 GLTFTADNAGAKTER
+1765 LADTIV
-1780 KLGETLA
+1780 LGQGNNSVT
-1787 INGDA
+1787 I
-1792 TLINTKVEDGKV
+1792 DGKTGTV
-1804 SVTATDKLQTAVTSA
+1804 SGLNNITWDPKGVYNSGKAATEEQLKLVSDVVQNGWNIQANADVASKVVPGATVQFIDGKNINITRDGNNITIATAANVVTTETDKYVTSGKVDYDTQGNGTTTLTVKNGPDAQISGVKNNFVTSA
-1819 ESALQSI
+1819 VTDPDGKKATLTRNDGGTVEINL
-1826 ITTANGVDAQ
+1826 TD
-1836 TVNKNSNKANF
+1836 TVNQAV
-1847 TNGKNIVLTPST
+1847 T
-1859 TGIEVATK
+1859 EAT
-1867 DEVDFTTVNATTLN
+1867 E
-1881 GTTIK
+1881 
-1886 SGDVVITKDGI
+1886 
-1897 NAGDKK
+1897 
-1903 ITHVADGNVTS
+1903 
-1914 DSKEAVNGSQLYAT
+1914 
-1928 NQNVTNNTNN
+1928 
-1938 IAKNTADIAK
+1938 K
-1948 GTVYA
+1948 GTKYA
-1953 GDVGNSFTRPL
+1953 GDVGNSFTRQL
-1964 GETTN
+1964 GEVTN
-1969 VKGGAKDN
+1969 VKGGATDN

-1987 DGTDTLTVKL
+1987 DGKDTLTVKL

-2029 IGKDGNVISST
+2029 IGKDGNVINST

-2065 DGTTTQTDTTTDG
+2065 DGTTTQTDTATDG

-2091 STSTTETKTTTV
+2091 STSTTEVKTTTV
-2103 TPKDGTPE
+2103 TPKDGTTGPKI
-2111 TTVVETDTVKTTGVD
+2111 TTVETDTVKTTGVD

-2134 HETVTTTNPD
+2134 TKIVTTTTPD
-2144 GTTNVVENGGE
+2144 GPTTVVENGE
-2155 VSLTSSG
+2155 VSLTSGG

-2169 AINVAAG
+2169 AINIAAG

-2224 WAQGSQS
+2224 WAQGVQS
-2231 AVFGSMAGALGDK
+2231 AVFGSMAGASSDK
-2244 STAMGNDAWALGTQ
+2244 ATAVGNDAWALGVQ
-2258 STAIGSGVEAHGQGS
+2258 STAIGSGVVAGGKGS
-2273 VAIGNADNN
+2273 VVIGSAENTE
-2282 GKDKTI
+2282 KTVST
-2288 ATNEAINS
+2288 AEAENS

-2306 KADTVAIGHNA
+2306 KADAVAIGHNS
-2317 GAVNTQAT
+2317 GAVNVNTTAIGSGANASGEHSTALGNKASSSGNNAT
-2325 ALGANANA
+2325 ALG
-2333 AGEQSNALGYK
+2333 
-2344 SSASGNQSTA
+2344 
-2354 VGTEA
+2354 VEA
-2359 NAAGKEATA
+2359 NASGQESNV
-2368 LGYKANSNGYRTTA
+2368 LGYKANSNGYRA
-2382 IGHSSSATGSM
+2382 M
-2393 AVALGNE
+2393 AL
-2400 ANARGTLSQ
+2400 GTLSNAAGTMAIALGSQSNASGIKAQ
-2409 AFGDHAIASAE
+2409 AFGSNAIASAE
-2420 NATAI
+2420 DAI
-2425 GTNAN
+2425 AMGSNAN
-2430 ANAEKGIAFG
+2430 ANAVSGVALG
-2440 THAGVSGVSGI
+2440 NRSMASGVSGV
-2451 AFGDGAM
+2451 ALGDGAA
-2458 SNAKQAISIGKSA
+2458 SNAQQSISIGKSA
-2471 RTTAENAVALGS
+2471 RTTATNSIALGNAS
-2483 SAIAT
+2483 LATADSAIAMGNSSSAVG
-2488 SNNAIAVGNSSN
+2488 SNGIAVG
-2500 AIGANS
+2500 AK
-2506 LAMGVNSKA
+2506 SKA
-2515 LKDNTIALGNNVSVT
+2515 LKDNAIALGNNATVT
-2530 AANAVA
+2530 ANNALA
-2536 LGLNSTAYGENSI
+2536 LGLNSVAYSDNAI
-2549 VMGISAKNTGNHAV
+2549 VLGTTSKATGSHAV

-2605 ALGKNAVADKTDSV
+2605 ALGKNAVADKKDSV

-2706 SQVAPGAT
+2706 SQVAPGAS

-2742 TETDKYVTGGKVA
+2742 TDTDKYVTGGKVA

-2783 VTSATTDANGKKAT
+2783 VTKSETATDGKKAT

-2821 TDKGTKYAGDRED
+2821 TDKGTKYAGDKAD
-2834 TGATA
+2834 TGAAA
-2839 NEFGRKLGETTKVL
+2839 NEFGRKLGETTNVK

-2885 LTSAAFGSDATD
+2885 LTSATFGSDATD
-2897 QTVINKDGVTITN
+2897 QTVINKDGVTINSTTP
-2910 GADADKTVSLT
+2910 DKTVSLT

-2930 KITNVK
+2930 KITNVA
-2936 EGEAGTDAVNVNQLN
+2936 EGKAGTDAVNVNQLN

-3036 TNPEGGKQ
+3036 TNAEGGKQ
-3044 YDVKLADK
+3044 YDVKLADT
-3052 VVIGKDKPVTIDG
+3052 VVIGKDKTNGGNPVTI
-3065 TNGTV
+3065 NGTTGEI
-3070 SGLTNTTWDPN
+3070 SGLTNTTWDPD
-3081 TTYTGGQAATQ
+3081 TKYEGGKAATQ

-3107 IQANSDTATKVAPGD
+3107 IQANKDTATKVAPGD

-3398 GDGSVKTTIVEKD
+3398 GDGSVKTTVVEKD
-3411 GQSSLQVG
+3411 GQSALQVG

-3457 TGAKGADGKDGANA
+3457 TGA
-3471 TITVANGPVGVD
+3471 P
-3483 GTDGK
+3483 
-3488 DGKDGM
+3488 
-3494 TRIVYTDPKG
+3494 
-3504 TTHNVSTLND
+3504 
-3514 GLNFAGN
+3514 
-3521 QGDTIAKKLNET
+3521 
-3533 LTVKG
+3533 
-3538 DLANDAAASSE
+3538 
-3549 NLRVD
+3549 
-3554 SQDGALVVK
+3554 
-3563 LAQNLANLTT
+3563 
-3573 ATFGNTDT
+3573 
-3581 DKTVVSK
+3581 
-3588 DGVTISSDKPEK
+3588 
-3600 EVSLTDKGL
+3600 
-3609 NNGNNQITNV
+3609 
-3619 TSGLTDSTGQ
+3619 
-3629 KSDLANATTTNAVNV
+3629 
-3644 GDLKDTVNNLT
+3644 
-3655 NATTGGFGLKDDNNT
+3655 
-3670 EVKQDLG
+3670 
-3677 KTIQI
+3677 
-3682 KGKDGVTVTS
+3682 
-3692 DVANKSLEV
+3692 
-3701 ALQGD
+3701 
-3706 VTVNGK
+3706 
-3712 DGKDGTIGVKGADGK
+3712 
-3727 DGTKIT
+3727 
-3733 KDAVVFNGVDGKDGK
+3733 GK
-3748 DGQVSIKVEQGPK
+3748 DGQDAQATIKVVDGTK
-3761 GIAGNDGKD
+3761 GLDGNNGKD

-3777 VYEKPNGDKEQ
+3777 VYEKPNGGGTEEI
-3788 VATLND
+3788 ATLND
-3794 GLNFVGDKGKVIAK
+3794 GLNFVGDKGQVIRK
-3808 KLNETLAIKGNLAED
+3808 KLNDTLAIKGNLD
-3823 AEVTDK
+3823 AAAVVTDK
-3829 NLRVDNENGQLIVKM
+3829 NLRVDNDKDQNGELIIKM

-3850 LTNATFSSGDINAT
+3850 LTNATFSSDDSDT
-3864 IGGNG
+3864 VIGGNG
-3869 LTITPKGGDVVSL
+3869 LTITPKAGDEVSL

-3893 ITNVAP
+3893 IINVAP

-3912 DGVNATANAGWNLTA
+3912 DGVNATANAGWNLTT
-3927 NGDSTNASNVAPN
+3927 NGDNTNASNVAPN

-3973 PGKDGKPGKDGE
+3973 PGKDGKDGVDGQLGVQGK
-3985 FGVKGADGKTGVAL
+3985 DGKTGVTL
-3999 NGKDGT
+3999 NGKDGA

-4051 EEVATLNDGLKFVG
+4051 EEVATLKDGLKFVG

-4131 GNGVTITPNGGDA
+4131 GNGVTITPKGGDA
-4144 GNTVSLTDKGL
+4144 SNTVSLTDKGL

-4168 LKDRN
+4168 LKDRD

-4196 KDSVHNL
+4196 KDSVNNL

-4228 VTVQGDGSVKTEV
+4228 VTVQGDGSVRTTVVE

-4248 ALQIG
+4248 EKVLEVG

-4315 EGKTG
+4315 DGKTG

-4340 SITVAQGAKGLDGN
+4340 SITVAQGEKGLDGN
-4354 DGANGTTKTRI
+4354 DGANGKTKTRI

-4385 FVGDKGKVIAK
+4385 FVGNDGKVIAK
-4396 KLNETLAIKG
+4396 KLNKTLAIKG
-4406 NLAENAEVT
+4406 NLSTAVKDVT
-4415 DKNLRVDNVNGDLI
+4415 ANNLRVDNVGDELI
-4429 IKMAKSLRDLTDATF
+4429 INMAKALTDLTSATF
-4444 TNVGGDKSVV
+4444 TNKDGNKSVV
-4454 TGNGLTITPANGG
+4454 DGNGLTITPTKGG
-4467 NTVSLTTSG
+4467 NIVSLTTSG

-4529 PGDTVNFVNGN
+4529 PGDTVNFVNGK
-4540 NIAITNDGTKVT
+4540 NIEINNDGTNVT
-4552 VGLVKNVDLGED
+4552 VGLAKDVDLGKD

-4569 GDTLVNNDGV
+4569 GDTIMNNEGV

-4589 DGLTAGDVKI
+4589 DGLKAGNVTI

-4608 NKQITN
+4608 DKQITN

-4624 SEAEG
+4624 SEAKG

-4636 NISDLQTAVSS
+4636 NIGDLQTAVSS
-4647 VTDASQGGGFGLTD
+4647 VTDASKGGGFGLAD
-4661 DNGQEVK
+4661 DKGANVTQN
-4668 QDLGKT
+4668 LGKT

-4681 KNISTVVNGDALT
+4681 KNISTVVKGGALT
-4694 VNLNKDVD
+4694 VNLNKNVD
-4702 LGNDGSLTAGGTK
+4702 LGKDGS
-4715 VSEQGVSFADSL
+4715 
-4727 VNLTSNGL
+4727 
-4735 DNGGNKVT
+4735 
-4743 NVKAGDVNAN
+4743 
-4753 STDAVNGSQLYAT
+4753 
-4766 NQNVTNVQNEV
+4766 
-4777 AKGWNIEAGT
+4777 
-4787 VDGGKVF
+4787 
-4794 NASKTKVAMGDTVGV
+4794 
-4809 KAGKNIEITQDGAN
+4809 
-4823 IAIATSAN
+4823 
-4831 PTFETVTTES
+4831 VTTGAIQKYLI
-4841 VKVGKGDNTV
+4841 KV
-4851 AIETV
+4851 
-4856 TDKHGSALKVSG
+4856 
-4868 ADGKSETR
+4868 
-4876 INNVA
+4876 
-4881 DGKADNDAVNVRQ
+4881 
-4894 LRGVAQNVANID
+4894 
-4906 NRVSKLDKRVRG
+4906 
-4918 IGANSAAASSLPQV
+4918 
-4932 YIPGK
+4932 
-4937 SMVALAGGAYSGAS
+4937 
-4951 AVAVGYSRA
+4951 
-4960 SDNGKVILKV
+4960 
-4970 NGTANSAGH
+4970 
-4979 YSGGVGVGYQ
+4979 
-4989 W
+4989 

>member
-12 ATQTFVVVSELTR
+12 VTQTFVVVSELTR

-49 FKLTLISS
+49 FKLSLISS
-57 LLISSIPTAYAA
+57 LLISSIPRAYAA
-69 VAIGSTEDNQ
+69 IAIDSTNNLGNAVNN
-79 IKKGTATANNG
+79 GTAKANAKNS
-90 ATHYA
+90 HQA
-95 YNYDNPGN
+95 YNYQNPGN
-103 KNYAGQESARN
+103 MYYEGQS
-114 KDIRYSG
+114 DTSRYSG
-121 DLPSSSGIAIGDHS
+121 TLEASSGIAIGLNA
-135 TTIGSDRFSSGVAI
+135 TTIASDNYSSGVAI
-149 GDYAKAT
+149 GDNAMAT

-170 GIGATV
+170 AIGSTV

-195 AAKANYAMAIGTA
+195 AATNNYAMAIGTA

-223 TAKGKQSIAIGSS
+223 TARGKQSIAIGSS
-236 DMLAEDGDGNGRA
+236 DMLAQNGGNGRA
-249 STKYDGVNNTEA
+249 LTKYDGTNNTQA
-261 SGVRSVAIGTTA
+261 SGVRAIAIGTTA

-282 FGTRTE
+282 
-288 STVGGAISM
+288 
-297 GFEAKSKAL
+297 
-306 DAIAIGTK
+306 IGTK
-314 TRILAEQ
+314 TRILEK
-321 ERGSIAIGK
+321 ESGSIAIGNT
-330 EAGTQGLNNYGVA
+330 AGTQGIKDTRADYLGY
-343 GTTVDWVGYKQINI
+343 TPITIKDKVGN
-357 EPAEK
+357 
-362 VDAQQDKVEIGTN
+362 QQDKIAIGTN
-375 SYAYGHDS
+375 SYADGHDS
-383 VAIGTRA
+383 IAIGTRA

-398 PSIGTSRNSQNAG
+398 PSIGTSRNTENAG
-411 TVAIGYQT
+411 AVSIGYQS

-457 GGDDSLPHGSAET
+457 GGDDSLPHGSADT
-470 AGYQLTIGFNPNG
+470 AGYQLTTGYNPN
-483 SKFRPSAATGNG
+483 SAKFRPSAATGNG

-518 AGDNGEVK
+518 AGDNDEVK
-526 NKNNVTTA
+526 TKDTVKTA

-540 TAVGARSRA
+540 TAVGAKSRA

-558 YEAEALGLNS
+558 YEAKAFGLNS
-568 TTVGAESTANSTNS
+568 TTVGAESTAESTNS
-582 FAGGYNA
+582 FAGGYKA
-589 TANGINSTAIGSS
+589 TANGTNATAIGSS
-602 AATNGADAI
+602 AQTKGDDAI

-653 SLGNDNT
+653 SLGNDNI

-706 NAMVGDANNEGVE
+706 NAMVGDANNEGVS
-719 GTVNATAIGT
+719 GSVNATAIGT

-744 AKASQA
+744 AKASKT

-755 GTSATVTKD
+755 GASATVTKD

-782 NSIVM
+782 NNVVI
-787 GKDSKSE
+787 GKGSQADSL
-794 AENGSSIAIG
+794 NGSSIAIG
-804 DNATISSGVKGNA
+804 DGATIGNGVTGNGYA
-817 YVIGTNASIAST
+817 IGTGANIAST

-852 AIGEGAIATGTRAIS
+852 AIGEGAVATGTRAIS
-867 LGYQANTEGNQV
+867 LGHKANTDGNQV
-879 DSIAIGSSAATSGT
+879 DSIAIGSSAKTSGN
-893 NNIAIGKDAK
+893 NNIAIG
-903 ANGSQ
+903 N
-908 GNQIVVGTSANAVGD
+908 
-923 KSIVLGTNATAQG
+923 NATAQG

-947 ANASGTSQYSIV
+947 ANASDTSQYSIV

-974 GSKANSS
+974 GSKANSI

-989 ANSVSDRQAGGSAT
+989 ANSVSDRQDGGSAT

-1077 NIKENTIQKDVVN
+1077 NIKENTTQKDVVN

-1096 FANGT
+1096 FANGV

-1109 ADSGKTSTV
+1109 TDSDKTSTV
-1118 KYSVNKSDLTV
+1118 KYSVNKSNLNVATDGTVTAANTGDNFATAEQVAQAINNSEKTTAINNSTTITAKPITVGTVTTYDLDLTQETKDKLQQGV
-1129 APNGSVTAVTNGD
+1129 DANTTVNTKGITFTADNAGAKTERKLGETLAINGDKTLINTTVEAGKVSIAATDKLKTAVTNAESALQEIVTTVNGTTAQTVNKNSNKANFINGKNIELTPSKDGITVATKENVDFTTVNATTVNATTVNGNTIKSGNVVINQDGINAGGQTITNVKAGDKGTDAVNVNQLNEVKNTANAGWTIQANGQNGSSVKPNETVSLNNADNNIVISKEASNDNVTFALNSTLNIGNTKPIKIDGTTGTISGLVSTLPNSSTLTAQTRPTTTETILSFAATVGDVLNSGWNLQGNSQAVDFVSAYDTVNFVSGSGTTAEVTVDAGKAVSTVKYSVNKSDLSVTGGTVTAGKAGD

-1166 TQAIKV
+1166 TQTIKI
-1172 TSKVDGKNTEYDLDL
+1172 TPKVSGNNTEYDLDL

-1193 SLQNANSALQSWTAQ
+1193 SLQKADSALQSWTAQ
-1208 ANGNTVKTVS
+1208 ANGQDVKTVS

-1227 NGNNIQVTNDNGQVK
+1227 NGTNIQVTNDKGQIQ
-1242 IATVEAPTFTTVNAE
+1242 IATVDAPTFTTVTAGTVNAE

-1299 KSVVKAGNN
+1299 KSVVQAGNN
-1308 TNVRT
+1308 THVRS
-1313 ETATDGSTVYTVDA
+1313 ETVTDGSTIYTVDA
-1327 NATTVSGSDALNITK
+1327 NATTVSGSNALNITK

-1356 SGKTKGEIK
+1356 SDKTKGEIK

-1410 DGQVSVSATKALTDA
+1410 DGQVSVSATKALTYA

-1535 NGSQLYTTNQN
+1535 NGSQLY
-1546 VTNNTANITKNAT
+1546 
-1559 DIAKGTVYEGD
+1559 
-1570 HAQATTNE
+1570 
-1578 FKRALGEKTKVVGG
+1578 
-1592 AAKDDLSDNNIGVVS
+1592 
-1607 NGVDTLTVK
+1607 
-1616 LAKTL
+1616 
-1621 ENLTNATFGSNSDK
+1621 
-1635 TVIDKDGVTI
+1635 
-1645 TNGTDSTKTVSLTE
+1645 
-1659 SGLNNG
+1659 
-1665 GQKITN
+1665 
-1671 VAKGEK
+1671 
-1677 DSDAVN
+1677 
-1683 VSQLKEYVGDNSY
+1683 
-1696 NWTISDGTKNE
+1696 
-1707 AVADNGKV
+1707 
-1715 SVKGSANDNSATTP
+1715 
-1729 GIVTTLTGTDI
+1729 
-1740 TVDLSTKTK
+1740 
-1749 EDIKQGVDAN
+1749 
-1759 TTVNTK
+1759 
-1765 GLTFTADNAGAKTER
+1765 
-1780 KLGETLA
+1780 
-1787 INGDA
+1787 
-1792 TLINTKVEDGKV
+1792 
-1804 SVTATDKLQTAVTSA
+1804 
-1819 ESALQSI
+1819 
-1826 ITTANGVDAQ
+1826 
-1836 TVNKNSNKANF
+1836 
-1847 TNGKNIVLTPST
+1847 
-1859 TGIEVATK
+1859 
-1867 DEVDFTTVNATTLN
+1867 
-1881 GTTIK
+1881 
-1886 SGDVVITKDGI
+1886 
-1897 NAGDKK
+1897 
-1903 ITHVADGNVTS
+1903 
-1914 DSKEAVNGSQLYAT
+1914 AT

-1969 VKGGAKDN
+1969 VKGGATDN

-1987 DGTDTLTVKL
+1987 DGKDTLTVKL

-2078 LDSNEVSSQGMTV
+2078 LDSNAVSSQGMIV
-2091 STSTTETKTTTV
+2091 STSTTETKTTAV
-2103 TPKDGTPE
+2103 TPKDGTTGPKI
-2111 TTVVETDTVKTTGVD
+2111 TTVETDTVKTTGVD

-2134 HETVTTTNPD
+2134 TKIVTTTTPD
-2144 GTTNVVENGGE
+2144 GPTTVVENGE
-2155 VSLTSSG
+2155 VSLTSGG

-2169 AINVAAG
+2169 AINIAAG

-2224 WAQGSQS
+2224 WAQGVQS
-2231 AVFGSMAGALGDK
+2231 AVFGSMAGASSDK
-2244 STAMGNDAWALGTQ
+2244 ATAVGNDAWALGVQ
-2258 STAIGSGVEAHGQGS
+2258 STAIGSGVVAGGKGS
-2273 VAIGNADNN
+2273 VVIGNAENTE
-2282 GKDKTI
+2282 KIVST
-2288 ATNEAINS
+2288 AEAENS

-2306 KADTVAIGHNA
+2306 KADAVAIGHNS
-2317 GAVNTQAT
+2317 GAVNVNTTAIGSGANASGERSTALGNKASSSGNNAT
-2325 ALGANANA
+2325 ALG
-2333 AGEQSNALGYK
+2333 
-2344 SSASGNQSTA
+2344 
-2354 VGTEA
+2354 VEA
-2359 NAAGKEATA
+2359 NASGQESNV
-2368 LGYKANSNGYRTTA
+2368 LGYKANSNGYRA
-2382 IGHSSSATGSM
+2382 M
-2393 AVALGNE
+2393 AL
-2400 ANARGTLSQ
+2400 GTLSNAAGTMAIALGSQSNASGIKAQ
-2409 AFGDHAIASAE
+2409 AFGSNAIASAE
-2420 NATAI
+2420 DAI
-2425 GTNAN
+2425 AMGSNAN
-2430 ANAEKGIAFG
+2430 ANAVSGVALG
-2440 THAGVSGVSGI
+2440 NRSMASGVSGV
-2451 AFGDGAM
+2451 ALGDGAA
-2458 SNAKQAISIGKSA
+2458 SNAQQSISIGKSA
-2471 RTTAENAVALGS
+2471 RTTATNSIALGNAS
-2483 SAIAT
+2483 LATADSAIAMGNSSSAVG
-2488 SNNAIAVGNSSN
+2488 SNGIAVG
-2500 AIGANS
+2500 AK
-2506 LAMGVNSKA
+2506 SKA
-2515 LKDNTIALGNNVSVT
+2515 LKDNAIALGNNATVT
-2530 AANAVA
+2530 ANNALA
-2536 LGLNSTAYGENSI
+2536 LGLNSVAYSDNAI
-2549 VMGISAKNTGNHAV
+2549 VLGTTSKATGSHSV

-2605 ALGKNAVADKTDSV
+2605 ALGKNAIADKKDSV

-2639 GQVYEFAGKA
+2639 GKEYKFAGTA
-2649 PIGTVSVGNQGN
+2649 PVGTVSIGSEGK

-2700 ANGDKA
+2700 ANGDTA

-2734 ATAANVVT
+2734 ATATNVVT
-2742 TETDKYVTGGKVA
+2742 TDTDKYVTGGTVVYNDKGEA
-2755 YDNQGNGTTTLTLKD
+2755 TATLT
-2770 GTEAQV
+2770 GNNGAGGAI
-2776 TGAKNNF
+2776 TGVKNNF
-2783 VTSATTDANGKKAT
+2783 VTKSETATDGKKAT

-2821 TDKGTKYAGDRED
+2821 TDKGTKYAGDKAD
-2834 TGATA
+2834 TGAAA
-2839 NEFGRKLGETTKVL
+2839 NEFGRKLGETTNVK

-2885 LTSAAFGSDATD
+2885 LTSATFGSDATD
-2897 QTVINKDGVTITN
+2897 QTVINKDGVTINSTTP
-2910 GADADKTVSLT
+2910 DKTVSLT

-2930 KITNVK
+2930 KITNVA
-2936 EGEAGTDAVNVNQLN
+2936 EGKAGTDAVNVNQLN

-2994 VTELEGTNV
+2994 VTELEGTDV

-3036 TNPEGGKQ
+3036 TNAEGGKQ
-3044 YDVKLADK
+3044 YDVKLADT
-3052 VVIGKDKPVTIDG
+3052 VVIGKDKTNGGNPVTI
-3065 TNGTV
+3065 NGTTGEI
-3070 SGLTNTTWDPN
+3070 SGLTNTTWDPD
-3081 TTYTGGQAATQ
+3081 TKYEGGKAATQ

-3107 IQANSDTATKVAPGD
+3107 IQANKDTATKVAPGD

-3398 GDGSVKTTIVEKD
+3398 GDGSVKTTVVEKD
-3411 GQSSLQVG
+3411 GQSALQVG

-3457 TGAKGADGKDGANA
+3457 TGA
-3471 TITVANGPVGVD
+3471 
-3483 GTDGK
+3483 
-3488 DGKDGM
+3488 
-3494 TRIVYTDPKG
+3494 
-3504 TTHNVSTLND
+3504 
-3514 GLNFAGN
+3514 
-3521 QGDTIAKKLNET
+3521 
-3533 LTVKG
+3533 
-3538 DLANDAAASSE
+3538 
-3549 NLRVD
+3549 
-3554 SQDGALVVK
+3554 
-3563 LAQNLANLTT
+3563 
-3573 ATFGNTDT
+3573 
-3581 DKTVVSK
+3581 
-3588 DGVTISSDKPEK
+3588 
-3600 EVSLTDKGL
+3600 
-3609 NNGNNQITNV
+3609 
-3619 TSGLTDSTGQ
+3619 
-3629 KSDLANATTTNAVNV
+3629 
-3644 GDLKDTVNNLT
+3644 
-3655 NATTGGFGLKDDNNT
+3655 
-3670 EVKQDLG
+3670 
-3677 KTIQI
+3677 
-3682 KGKDGVTVTS
+3682 
-3692 DVANKSLEV
+3692 
-3701 ALQGD
+3701 
-3706 VTVNGK
+3706 
-3712 DGKDGTIGVKGADGK
+3712 
-3727 DGTKIT
+3727 
-3733 KDAVVFNGVDGKDGK
+3733 
-3748 DGQVSIKVEQGPK
+3748 
-3761 GIAGNDGKD
+3761 
-3770 GESKTRI
+3770 
-3777 VYEKPNGDKEQ
+3777 
-3788 VATLND
+3788 
-3794 GLNFVGDKGKVIAK
+3794 
-3808 KLNETLAIKGNLAED
+3808 
-3823 AEVTDK
+3823 
-3829 NLRVDNENGQLIVKM
+3829 
-3844 AKSLTD
+3844 
-3850 LTNATFSSGDINAT
+3850 
-3864 IGGNG
+3864 
-3869 LTITPKGGDVVSL
+3869 
-3882 TDKGLNNGNNT
+3882 
-3893 ITNVAP
+3893 
-3899 GVNGTDAVNKDQL
+3899 
-3912 DGVNATANAGWNLTA
+3912 
-3927 NGDSTNASNVAPN
+3927 
-3940 STVDLANTDG
+3940 
-3950 NIVITKAGNNVT
+3950 
-3962 FDLNNNLTVGG
+3962 
-3973 PGKDGKPGKDGE
+3973 PGKDGK
-3985 FGVKGADGKTGVAL
+3985 
-3999 NGKDGT
+3999 
-4005 IGINGK
+4005 
-4011 DGSNGSITVKQ
+4011 
-4022 GKPGVDGKDGE
+4022 
-4033 TKTRIVYE
+4033 
-4041 TKDETGKPTT
+4041 
-4051 EEVATLNDGLKFVG
+4051 
-4065 DTGEVI
+4065 
-4071 AKKLNETLAIKGNLT
+4071 
-4086 ATAAVTDKNLRV
+4086 
-4098 DNENG
+4098 
-4103 QLIVKMAKSLTD
+4103 
-4115 LTNATFGSDN
+4115 
-4125 SNTTIG
+4125 
-4131 GNGVTITPNGGDA
+4131 
-4144 GNTVSLTDKGL
+4144 
-4155 NNGNN
+4155 
-4160 QVTNVSTG
+4160 
-4168 LKDRN
+4168 
-4173 GNNVTLANASGDVLN
+4173 
-4188 NAVNVGDL
+4188 
-4196 KDSVHNL
+4196 
-4203 TNATTG
+4203 
-4209 GFGLTDEKGNDVKA
+4209 
-4223 DLGKT
+4223 
-4228 VTVQGDGSVKTEV
+4228 
-4241 VEKDGKK
+4241 
-4248 ALQIG
+4248 
-4253 LTNNVTVGNDKEPGT
+4253 
-4268 ITVKGE
+4268 
-4274 NGKDGV
+4274 
-4280 SISGKDGIGIKGE
+4280 
-4293 NGQDAVS
+4293 
-4300 INGKDGDGTV
+4300 
-4310 AVKGK
+4310 
-4315 EGKTG
+4315 
-4320 VALNGKDGTIGI
+4320 
-4332 NGKDGSNG
+4332 
-4340 SITVAQGAKGLDGN
+4340 
-4354 DGANGTTKTRI
+4354 
-4365 VYEKPNGDKEEVA
+4365 
-4378 TLNDGLN
+4378 
-4385 FVGDKGKVIAK
+4385 
-4396 KLNETLAIKG
+4396 
-4406 NLAENAEVT
+4406 
-4415 DKNLRVDNVNGDLI
+4415 
-4429 IKMAKSLRDLTDATF
+4429 
-4444 TNVGGDKSVV
+4444 
-4454 TGNGLTITPANGG
+4454 
-4467 NTVSLTTSG
+4467 
-4476 LDNGGN
+4476 
-4482 KVINVAAGDVNANST
+4482 
-4497 DAVNG
+4497 
-4502 SQLYAVSE
+4502 
-4510 VANKGW
+4510 
-4516 NIQTNGND
+4516 
-4524 TTNVK
+4524 
-4529 PGDTVNFVNGN
+4529 
-4540 NIAITNDGTKVT
+4540 
-4552 VGLVKNVDLGED
+4552 
-4564 GSIKA
+4564 
-4569 GDTLVNNDGV
+4569 
-4579 KVGDNVSLTK
+4579 
-4589 DGLTAGDVKI
+4589 
-4599 SATTGINAG
+4599 
-4608 NKQITN
+4608 
-4614 VASGLGGKKL
+4614 
-4624 SEAEG
+4624 
-4629 DTLTNAA
+4629 
-4636 NISDLQTAVSS
+4636 
-4647 VTDASQGGGFGLTD
+4647 
-4661 DNGQEVK
+4661 
-4668 QDLGKT
+4668 
-4674 IAVKGDG
+4674 
-4681 KNISTVVNGDALT
+4681 
-4694 VNLNKDVD
+4694 
-4702 LGNDGSLTAGGTK
+4702 
-4715 VSEQGVSFADSL
+4715 
-4727 VNLTSNGL
+4727 
-4735 DNGGNKVT
+4735 
-4743 NVKAGDVNAN
+4743 
-4753 STDAVNGSQLYAT
+4753 
-4766 NQNVTNVQNEV
+4766 
-4777 AKGWNIEAGT
+4777 
-4787 VDGGKVF
+4787 
-4794 NASKTKVAMGDTVGV
+4794 
-4809 KAGKNIEITQDGAN
+4809 
-4823 IAIATSAN
+4823 
-4831 PTFETVTTES
+4831 
-4841 VKVGKGDNTV
+4841 
-4851 AIETV
+4851 
-4856 TDKHGSALKVSG
+4856 
-4868 ADGKSETR
+4868 
-4876 INNVA
+4876 
-4881 DGKADNDAVNVRQ
+4881 
-4894 LRGVAQNVANID
+4894 
-4906 NRVSKLDKRVRG
+4906 
-4918 IGANSAAASSLPQV
+4918 
-4932 YIPGK
+4932 
-4937 SMVALAGGAYSGAS
+4937 
-4951 AVAVGYSRA
+4951 
-4960 SDNGKVILKV
+4960 
-4970 NGTANSAGH
+4970 
-4979 YSGGVGVGYQ
+4979 
-4989 W
+4989 